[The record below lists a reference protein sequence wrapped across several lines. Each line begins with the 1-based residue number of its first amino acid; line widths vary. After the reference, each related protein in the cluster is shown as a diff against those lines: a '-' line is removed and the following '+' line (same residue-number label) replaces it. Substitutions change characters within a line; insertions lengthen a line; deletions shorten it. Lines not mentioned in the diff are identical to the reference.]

1 MADYYINS
9 DKGKEIANSMKAGEV
24 RDVSDGSTWI
34 KNSDGSFTIWKNG
47 QKMNGQV
54 GASPSA
60 STTPETPVLDAANA
74 ESASR
79 SPLYPSAESVFGQ
92 QQETQTPKPTASE
105 TAKDATKAVTEGL
118 YTIGTELGMSYVN
131 GLKNAGDTRLMS
143 DGYTLKREDDGSYSV
158 SKGDSSAKVY
168 IDNDAVRRDTLL
180 NEAIRSASQ
189 RGGNAYTVGTEKG
202 LDLLQQAK
210 DTGSSVWAPDNTE
223 WSYDR
228 ENGGFYTNLNGVKT
242 PITVD
247 KEAVNRDYARKR
259 SPQKTA
265 TENVAPPE
273 QADGEQYVIG
283 SAQGVYWADTARPG
297 DKLGGRDNSTW
308 ILNGYDDV
316 TVEKDGKTYKAKIDR
331 EAAKRDPQ
339 WAVLTAPPV
348 EEEEASGK
356 KSKKKSSGTSSGSG
370 SSGSLNTYFS
380 VASTGAKKETTQAAS
395 GSTGGD
401 IASLRKK
408 AASAQKDM
416 ADIARQISANKAR
429 GKSSGDLE
437 SKYAEAK
444 SRYDTARAQINAAS
458 AELTLVKQATAP
470 EIKAA
475 AASGQNAR
483 DSYSV
488 QYTDTPSRAQVRQ
501 SYQERQAQAG
511 AQQPEEEPEATVY
524 TEEPTLLEAAIRA
537 PEKAA
542 YYAQRKAERKEADAK
557 RRESEWNYEIPQ
569 QTHEEKTE
577 LTQKIQSRDENVK
590 IANTRKAMEDLSN
603 QIIAMKARG
612 QDTSAL
618 EAQYKGL
625 AVYLNGLEVARN
637 YKKDSGDESSLRAQ
651 KEAKLSESEFSRS
664 PAMVQL
670 YGTYEN
676 YLNSMTAYYAEH
688 KEEWARENRLK
699 RAAENEKAKS
709 RQDAQARSITRIANL
724 GIGGLL
730 EAYYNSEGDEQ
741 KAYREQLAQKGVT
754 GQELNE
760 WRNTVFNSTGRFLGD
775 LGTGLFDGGM
785 QQWQSGVEGALAGVE
800 NTANKAAAW
809 ALYDLSNPLPDGK
822 LKSGMRK
829 IADQLRASDSSHE
842 GNTEILRQ
850 QLAGTMQEAT
860 KNHSGVGKWV
870 IEQMPSM
877 GNMLLNSASA
887 GALGVS
893 SLATLG
899 ATAGGSAYTDARN
912 DGASH
917 EQALAYGLVTGALE
931 AGSEKLFGGNP
942 LYDTDAGIVNK
953 LVAKLTDNPTVI
965 RILDSKGFGLV
976 SEGLEEVITEITEPW
991 AQALIYAGKE
1001 ADFAT
1006 VESVG
1011 NAFLGGVFM
1020 SAVGNIAALP
1030 GQLNSREAQA
1040 EINEAGQSVFRQALQ
1055 TNDPNVQNAVHDVQS
1070 KIATGAPLTVEDIGH
1085 VIDVMAD
1092 SGYEAST
1099 TQTAQDV
1106 APRTTG
1112 DVDITAA
1119 IQATLR
1125 GETLTD
1131 PAQAANQTTQQT
1143 TQPTTES
1150 GTGDVITDGETAQ
1163 RPLTQDE
1170 LLDYAIQAANRGEI
1184 LTSPPQRMSEPSGQN
1199 VKTMNQMGT
1208 NNAYASVE
1216 ENAAARSYTHERV
1229 SNAEQFARANGRV
1242 LTDSDGNVSNY
1253 AGQVQELL
1261 ASERWSNTDRDVAST
1276 LRHEAFQRGDMDSF
1290 YRLSD
1295 RITETNTEAG
1305 RTLQGTQ
1312 KWLEQAHPEQSVVA
1326 AAKKA
1331 FDTNPKAPSGKMA
1344 FIEKTA
1350 REISGFGDNVS
1361 QWAGALKQIAE
1372 ERRMTGVD
1380 MLVRMAEKQGENDPQ
1395 WLKSLVY
1402 NGLYNVAGD
1411 YEKPT
1416 GAVDTVNKGLR
1427 RLKSYVIT
1435 NQLFRVTT
1443 NAANVVSNSISNA
1456 TEAAAAN
1463 TGTAHLA
1470 DAIMGKFTGLRSHGA
1485 FENVLGKEALTT
1497 GKNLAQKSFVEIWL
1511 DTSTEGTDSKFQSSK
1526 GRAVREYK
1534 MTGNHLFSTIDA
1546 VLSTA
1551 LNTTDAFAAGVSQG
1565 AAQAALRRNVQK
1577 GYLTAEQALD
1587 VAEQRGSDTTFHNKT
1602 ALGTTLQRVQAAMN
1616 GGLEYGA
1623 GNIVAGNYLNVPAA
1637 VLMREVS
1644 KMPTI
1649 GTVGALIDM
1658 AAVCID
1664 GKTGKNTIGDL
1675 QAKIT
1680 GEKLTLAQR
1689 QSRAAQQLGRS
1700 LALGTIEVAGY
1711 TALALKGIIRRI
1723 DDDDKDKAAFEA
1735 AGGQQGLYINWSALW
1750 RSVPG
1755 GDSEWQDGDVITNL
1769 GRLEPLTVNMN
1780 FGIDVAEALKT
1791 DAGLRAEDL
1800 KGISISAVQDG
1811 IADLS
1816 MIQNIQGIIN
1826 ALQYKGEDQSAFE
1839 AVGQELLASNVASLT
1854 PGLIQQA
1861 AKAID
1866 PYYRD
1871 LYTGDTS
1878 GQQIYDIWANTIPG
1892 LRQQLPEKLTGFGTP
1907 KEYAGTG
1914 TERAVNAFL
1923 NPYATTTVRPKTG
1936 MESMLQEAE
1945 DVSVY
1950 PNRNPIG
1957 SVSVNGQTVTLT
1969 NKQKRQY
1976 QTVYGQTYRDT
1987 LQALQDSIA
1996 FRQLDRRTKDAAM
2009 KAAESYAGVS
2019 AKNALDIGYKPP
2031 EGYAERAEMDST
2043 ALADALILEAVKSQK
2058 YLSPETQT
2066 AKSAVESQYSS
2077 AAYARQSLDLVESAK
2092 EKAASY
2098 FDHAEQAKYG
2108 GELNEAEQELV
2119 GKDSGDIADYF
2130 MRKAIDGYKNADG
2143 TTGHLSGEN
2152 AVKYNAVAKSF
2163 DTPLFSAVTD
2173 DLLVQAKKKAHA
2185 FYTEV
2190 EKTDFGGVMSADNR
2204 ALNRKFA
2211 KMDND
2216 EIAQYFLS
2224 VAAKEKYK
2232 DTNGN
2237 GTNLDEVATALKSG
2251 DITDSTVF
2259 AFLDSDVVEDY
2270 TRYGKGSSITPEI
2283 LLHAARAKKTV
2294 KQDTDQDGVVVNTSQ
2309 EQFEDW
2315 VNRQS
2320 WTQQQ
2325 KRGVMKVFYPN
2336 TAEKKNYLVESL
2348 NSGKMKYTDAKK
2360 ELTPTLQAGWTHQL
2374 LPTLDA
2380 NANDTTKGALMSH
2393 YIEAAAAYDD
2403 RPNAAERKALNY
2415 SYAWQWFC
2423 DYLNTTNMTREQ
2435 KYQVALIMSGTDS
2448 QKTKDK
2454 IWSRLK

>member
-1 MADYYINS
+1 MADYFINS
-9 DKGKEIANSMKAGEV
+9 DKGRDLANSMGAGEV
-24 RDVSDGSTWI
+24 RDASDGSTWI
-34 KNSDGSFTIWKNG
+34 KNSDGSVTVWKNG
-47 QKMNGQV
+47 VKMTGVV
-54 GASPSA
+54 GE
-60 STTPETPVLDAANA
+60 STPAEPVTPEYTPEQPTSIDTPVLDSTSQTA
-74 ESASR
+74 
-79 SPLYPSAESVFGQ
+79 PSVQ
-92 QQETQTPKPTASE
+92 QDTVQTPTLNERIQTARE
-105 TAKDATKAVTEGL
+105 KAKEATSKVTEGL
-118 YTIGTELGMSYVN
+118 YTIGTELGKSYADQLQNV
-131 GLKNAGDTRLMS
+131 GDTKLLS
-143 DGYTLKREDDGSYSV
+143 DGYTLRRDEDGGYSA
-158 SKGDSSAKVY
+158 SKNGQSVKVR
-168 IDNDAVRRDTLL
+168 IDEDAVRRDSLM
-180 NEAIRSASQ
+180 NEAIRGAFSQ
-189 RGGNAYTVGTEKG
+189 NSPYTVGTEAG
-202 LDLLQQAK
+202 LDLLEQAK
-210 DTGSSVWAPDNTE
+210 STGSTVWAPDNSE
-223 WSYDR
+223 WAYTG
-228 ENGGFYTNLNGVKT
+228 NGFTATKNGQT
-242 PITVD
+242 QAITVD
-247 KEAVNRDYARKR
+247 KDAIRKAA
-259 SPQKTA
+259 QKKA
-265 TENVAPPE
+265 
-273 QADGEQYVIG
+273 QALPDGFDGEYRIG
-283 SAQGVYWADTARPG
+283 SADGVSWVDGNRQPG
-297 DKLGGRDNSTW
+297 EMLGGRDDSLW
-308 ILNGYDDV
+308 IWEGPDNVVVLKGD
-316 TVEKDGKTYKAKIDR
+316 KTYKGVIDR
-331 EAAKRDPQ
+331 EAAARDTQ
-339 WAVLTAPPV
+339 QAAAPV
-348 EEEEASGK
+348 SAGTGSAGGSYSGGSGTYVSSVSNAG
-356 KSKKKSSGTSSGSG
+356 KSAAKSSTAANS
-370 SSGSLNTYFS
+370 TD
-380 VASTGAKKETTQAAS
+380 VATLRKQAA
-395 GSTGGD
+395 T
-401 IASLRKK
+401 
-408 AASAQKDM
+408 AQRDM
-416 ADIARQISANKAR
+416 ADIARQISAGKAR
-429 GKSSGDLE
+429 KKDTSALE
-437 SKYAEAK
+437 AKYAEAK

-458 AELTLVKQATAP
+458 AELTLVKKAAAP

-475 AASGQNAR
+475 AANGQNAR

-488 QYTDTPSRAQVRQ
+488 QYTDTPSRAEVMR
-501 SYQERQAQAG
+501 SYQERK
-511 AQQPEEEPEATVY
+511 EE
-524 TEEPTLLEAAIRA
+524 
-537 PEKAA
+537 
-542 YYAQRKAERKEADAK
+542 
-557 RRESEWNYEIPQ
+557 
-569 QTHEEKTE
+569 
-577 LTQKIQSRDENVK
+577 
-590 IANTRKAMEDLSN
+590 
-603 QIIAMKARG
+603 
-612 QDTSAL
+612 
-618 EAQYKGL
+618 
-625 AVYLNGLEVARN
+625 
-637 YKKDSGDESSLRAQ
+637 AQ
-651 KEAKLSESEFSRS
+651 KEARKNAWQSLPTVADADRFTINE
-664 PAMVQL
+664 
-670 YGTYEN
+670 
-676 YLNSMTAYYAEH
+676 
-688 KEEWARENRLK
+688 
-699 RAAENEKAKS
+699 AA
-709 RQDAQARSITRIANL
+709 DAQTRGAEQQFFASARRELQQNAWRSLPTVRDSERFSIPSQTDSLMQQAIAQRQSAAQPQTDK
-724 GIGGLL
+724 GIGGKLFTML
-730 EAYYNSEGDEQ
+730 GAG
-741 KAYREQLAQKGVT
+741 L
-754 GQELNE
+754 GQ
-760 WRNTVFNSTGRFLGD
+760 FNASI
-775 LGTGLFDGGM
+775 
-785 QQWQSGVEGALAGVE
+785 
-800 NTANKAAAW
+800 ANFADAAA
-809 ALYDLSNPLPDGK
+809 
-822 LKSGMRK
+822 
-829 IADQLRASDSSHE
+829 
-842 GNTEILRQ
+842 T
-850 QLAGTMQEAT
+850 
-860 KNHSGVGKWV
+860 
-870 IEQMPSM
+870 
-877 GNMLLNSASA
+877 
-887 GALGVS
+887 
-893 SLATLG
+893 
-899 ATAGGSAYTDARN
+899 
-912 DGASH
+912 
-917 EQALAYGLVTGALE
+917 
-931 AGSEKLFGGNP
+931 
-942 LYDTDAGIVNK
+942 
-953 LVAKLTDNPTVI
+953 TV
-965 RILDSKGFGLV
+965 
-976 SEGLEEVITEITEPW
+976 E
-991 AQALIYAGKE
+991 
-1001 ADFAT
+1001 T
-1006 VESVG
+1006 VESYLNGGFTKDGKFVKG
-1011 NAFLGGVFM
+1011 DSAFTSSLLQPIHAWAKYTQRTSDSLNERSAANWSDTKAGGV
-1020 SAVGNIAALP
+1020 ANTIGTGVIAALP
-1030 GQLNSREAQA
+1030 QAALALLTLGTSSAGTLTQASSGLAGSIETVMRRISSDPSYWLSFMQETGGNFAEAKGAGATDEQAILASTIAGLANAAIEVGGGLENNDWMNDGTLSALSKAKNLIKGAVEEGGEELIQNPISRAMQKLVYDGDREWLSLDNTAQGRDAVFNPYQSA
-1040 EINEAGQSVFRQALQ
+1040 EEF
-1055 TNDPNVQNAVHDVQS
+1055 
-1070 KIATGAPLTVEDIGH
+1070 ATGAAVGGILGAGNFALNRALGSRSQNQARNTQLTQDEMLD
-1085 VIDVMAD
+1085 
-1092 SGYEAST
+1092 AS
-1099 TQTAQDV
+1099 
-1106 APRTTG
+1106 
-1112 DVDITAA
+1112 
-1119 IQATLR
+1119 IQAALR

-1131 PAQAANQTTQQT
+1131 PAQAENQNTQQT
-1143 TQPTTES
+1143 TQPAQERGAEGVITGGES
-1150 GTGDVITDGETAQ
+1150 GPRSGVSNQSVRSERSAVDQAVLAALTG
-1163 RPLTQDE
+1163 QD
-1170 LLDYAIQAANRGEI
+1170 IR
-1184 LTSPPQRMSEPSGQN
+1184 T
-1199 VKTMNQMGT
+1199 VNQMGT
-1208 NNAYASVE
+1208 NNAYASAE
-1216 ENAAARSYTHERV
+1216 ENAAARPYTHERV
-1229 SNAEQFARANGRV
+1229 SNAEQFARANGRI
-1242 LTDSDGNVSNY
+1242 LTDADGNVSNY

-1261 ASERWSNTDRDVAST
+1261 AADHWNNTDRDVAAT

-1331 FDTNPKAPSGKMA
+1331 LDTNPKAPSGKMA

-1361 QWAGALKQIAE
+1361 QWAGALRQIAE

-1380 MLVRMAEKQGENDPQ
+1380 MLVRIAEKQGANDPR

-1435 NQLFRVTT
+1435 NQLFRITT

-1511 DTSTEGTDSKFQSSK
+1511 DTSTEATDSKFQSSR
-1526 GRAVREYK
+1526 GRSVREYK
-1534 MTGNHLFSTIDA
+1534 MTGNQLFSTIDA

-1551 LNTTDAFAAGVSQG
+1551 LNTTDAFATGVSQG
-1565 AAQAALRRNVQK
+1565 AAQTALRRNVQK

-1587 VAEQRGSDTTFHNKT
+1587 VAKQRGSDTTFHNKT

-1616 GGLEYGA
+1616 CGLEYGA

-1700 LALGTIEVAGY
+1700 LALGTMEVAGY
-1711 TALALKGIIRRI
+1711 AALALKGIIRRV

-1791 DAGLRAEDL
+1791 DEGLRAEDL

-1914 TERAVNAFL
+1914 TEQAVNALL

-1969 NKQKRQY
+1969 NEQKRQY

-1987 LQALQDSIA
+1987 LQALQGSIA
-1996 FRQLDRRTKDAAM
+1996 FRQLDRQAKDAAM
-2009 KAAESYAGVS
+2009 KAAESYAGTA
-2019 AKNALDIGYKPP
+2019 AKTALDIGYKPP
-2031 EGYAERAEMDST
+2031 EDYAARIGMDGA
-2043 ALADALILEAVKSQK
+2043 ALANALILEAVKAQH
-2058 YLSPETQT
+2058 YLSGDTKKQL
-2066 AKSAVESQYSS
+2066 SGVEGVYGST
-2077 AAYARQSLDLVESAK
+2077 AYARQSLDVVNAAK
-2092 EKAASY
+2092 EKATAY
-2098 FDHAEQAKYG
+2098 FEHVEQAKYG
-2108 GELNEAEQELV
+2108 GELTEAEQELV
-2119 GKDSGDIADYF
+2119 GKDSEYIADYF
-2130 MRKAIDGYKNADG
+2130 MRKAIDSYKNTDG
-2143 TTGHLSGEN
+2143 TSGHLSGDN
-2152 AVKYNAVAKSF
+2152 AVKYAAVAKKLDGPTF
-2163 DTPLFSAVTD
+2163 AGVGIFGDILTE
-2173 DLLVQAKKKAHA
+2173 AKKKAHS

-2190 EKTDFGGVMSADNR
+2190 EKTGFGGIMSADNR

-2211 KMDND
+2211 KMSDD
-2216 EIAQYFLS
+2216 EIAQHFLS
-2224 VAAKEKYK
+2224 IAAKESFK

-2237 GTNLDEVATALKSG
+2237 GTNLDEAAAALKSG
-2251 DITDSTVF
+2251 KINDPVVF
-2259 AFLDSDVVEDY
+2259 ALLDTDTIEDY
-2270 TRYGKGSSITPEI
+2270 NRYGKGSSITTEI
-2283 LLHAARAKKTV
+2283 LLQAARAKKTV
-2294 KQDTDQDGVVVNTSQ
+2294 KQDTDQDSVVVNTSQ

-2325 KRGVMKVFYPN
+2325 KQDVMKVFYPN

-2423 DYLNTTNMTREQ
+2423 DYLNTTDMTREQ
-2435 KYQVALIMSGTDS
+2435 KYQIALILSGTDS
-2448 QKTKDK
+2448 QRTKDK
-2454 IWSRLK
+2454 IWSRLR

>member
-1 MADYYINS
+1 MADYFINS
-9 DKGKEIANSMKAGEV
+9 DKGRDLANSMGAGEV
-24 RDVSDGSTWI
+24 RDASDGSTWI
-34 KNSDGSFTIWKNG
+34 KNSDGSVTVWKNG
-47 QKMNGQV
+47 VKMTGVV
-54 GASPSA
+54 GE
-60 STTPETPVLDAANA
+60 STPAEPVTPEYTPEQPTSIDTPVLDSTSQTA
-74 ESASR
+74 
-79 SPLYPSAESVFGQ
+79 PSVQ
-92 QQETQTPKPTASE
+92 QDTVQTPTLNERIQTARE
-105 TAKDATKAVTEGL
+105 KAKEATSKVTEGL
-118 YTIGTELGMSYVN
+118 YTIGTELGKSYADQ
-131 GLKNAGDTRLMS
+131 LQNAGDTKLLS
-143 DGYTLKREDDGSYSV
+143 DGYTLRRDEDGGYSA
-158 SKGDSSAKVY
+158 SKNGQSVKVR
-168 IDNDAVRRDTLL
+168 IDEDAVRRDSLM
-180 NEAIRSASQ
+180 NEAIRGAFSQ
-189 RGGNAYTVGTEKG
+189 NSPYTVGTEAG
-202 LDLLQQAK
+202 LDLLEQAK
-210 DTGSSVWAPDNTE
+210 STGSTVWAPDNSE
-223 WSYDR
+223 WAYTG
-228 ENGGFYTNLNGVKT
+228 NGFTATKNGQT
-242 PITVD
+242 QAITVD
-247 KEAVNRDYARKR
+247 KDAIRKAA
-259 SPQKTA
+259 QKKA
-265 TENVAPPE
+265 
-273 QADGEQYVIG
+273 QALPDGFDGEYRIG
-283 SAQGVYWADTARPG
+283 SADGVSWVDGNRQPG
-297 DKLGGRDNSTW
+297 EMLGGRDDSLW
-308 ILNGYDDV
+308 IWEGPDNVVVLKGD
-316 TVEKDGKTYKAKIDR
+316 KTYKGVIDR
-331 EAAKRDPQ
+331 EAAARDTQ
-339 WAVLTAPPV
+339 QAAAPV
-348 EEEEASGK
+348 SAGTGSAGGSYSGGSGTYVSSVSNAG
-356 KSKKKSSGTSSGSG
+356 KSAAKSSTAANS
-370 SSGSLNTYFS
+370 TD
-380 VASTGAKKETTQAAS
+380 VATLRKQAA
-395 GSTGGD
+395 T
-401 IASLRKK
+401 
-408 AASAQKDM
+408 AQRDM
-416 ADIARQISANKAR
+416 ADIARQISAGKAR
-429 GKSSGDLE
+429 KKDTSALE
-437 SKYAEAK
+437 AKYAEAK

-458 AELTLVKQATAP
+458 AELTLVKKATAP

-475 AASGQNAR
+475 AANGQNAR

-488 QYTDTPSRAQVRQ
+488 QYTDTPSRAEVMR
-501 SYQERQAQAG
+501 SYQERK
-511 AQQPEEEPEATVY
+511 EE
-524 TEEPTLLEAAIRA
+524 
-537 PEKAA
+537 
-542 YYAQRKAERKEADAK
+542 
-557 RRESEWNYEIPQ
+557 
-569 QTHEEKTE
+569 
-577 LTQKIQSRDENVK
+577 
-590 IANTRKAMEDLSN
+590 
-603 QIIAMKARG
+603 
-612 QDTSAL
+612 
-618 EAQYKGL
+618 
-625 AVYLNGLEVARN
+625 
-637 YKKDSGDESSLRAQ
+637 AQ
-651 KEAKLSESEFSRS
+651 KEA
-664 PAMVQL
+664 
-670 YGTYEN
+670 
-676 YLNSMTAYYAEH
+676 
-688 KEEWARENRLK
+688 RENAWKSLPTVADADRFTINE
-699 RAAENEKAKS
+699 AA
-709 RQDAQARSITRIANL
+709 DAQTRGAEQQFFASARRELQQNAWRSLPTVRDSERFSIPSQTDSLMQQAIAQRQSAAQPQTDK
-724 GIGGLL
+724 GIGGKLFTML
-730 EAYYNSEGDEQ
+730 GAG
-741 KAYREQLAQKGVT
+741 L
-754 GQELNE
+754 GQ
-760 WRNTVFNSTGRFLGD
+760 FNASI
-775 LGTGLFDGGM
+775 
-785 QQWQSGVEGALAGVE
+785 
-800 NTANKAAAW
+800 ANFADAAA
-809 ALYDLSNPLPDGK
+809 
-822 LKSGMRK
+822 
-829 IADQLRASDSSHE
+829 
-842 GNTEILRQ
+842 T
-850 QLAGTMQEAT
+850 
-860 KNHSGVGKWV
+860 
-870 IEQMPSM
+870 
-877 GNMLLNSASA
+877 
-887 GALGVS
+887 
-893 SLATLG
+893 
-899 ATAGGSAYTDARN
+899 
-912 DGASH
+912 
-917 EQALAYGLVTGALE
+917 
-931 AGSEKLFGGNP
+931 
-942 LYDTDAGIVNK
+942 
-953 LVAKLTDNPTVI
+953 TV
-965 RILDSKGFGLV
+965 
-976 SEGLEEVITEITEPW
+976 E
-991 AQALIYAGKE
+991 
-1001 ADFAT
+1001 T
-1006 VESVG
+1006 VESYLNGGFTKDGKFVKG
-1011 NAFLGGVFM
+1011 DSAFTSSLLQPIHNWAKYTQRTSDSLNERSAANWSDTKAGSVANTIGTGV
-1020 SAVGNIAALP
+1020 IAALP
-1030 GQLNSREAQA
+1030 QAALALLTLGTSSAGTLTQASSGLAGSIETVMRRISSDPSYWLSFMQETGGNFAEAKGAGATDEQAILASTIAGLANAAIEVGGGLENNDWMNDGTLSALSKAKNLIKGAIEEGGEELIQNPISRAMQKLVYDGDREWLSLDNTAQGRDAVFNPYQSA
-1040 EINEAGQSVFRQALQ
+1040 EEF
-1055 TNDPNVQNAVHDVQS
+1055 
-1070 KIATGAPLTVEDIGH
+1070 ATGAAVGGILGAGNFALNRALGSRSQNQARNTQLTQDEMLD
-1085 VIDVMAD
+1085 
-1092 SGYEAST
+1092 AS
-1099 TQTAQDV
+1099 
-1106 APRTTG
+1106 
-1112 DVDITAA
+1112 
-1119 IQATLR
+1119 IQAALR

-1131 PAQAANQTTQQT
+1131 PAQAENQNTQQT
-1143 TQPTTES
+1143 TQPAQERGAEGVITGGES
-1150 GTGDVITDGETAQ
+1150 GPRSGVSNQSVRSERSAVDQAVLAALTG
-1163 RPLTQDE
+1163 QD
-1170 LLDYAIQAANRGEI
+1170 IR
-1184 LTSPPQRMSEPSGQN
+1184 T
-1199 VKTMNQMGT
+1199 VNQMGT
-1208 NNAYASVE
+1208 NNAYASAE
-1216 ENAAARSYTHERV
+1216 ENAAARPYTHERV
-1229 SNAEQFARANGRV
+1229 SNAEQFARANGRI
-1242 LTDSDGNVSNY
+1242 LTDADGNVSNY

-1261 ASERWSNTDRDVAST
+1261 AADHWNNTDRDVAAT

-1331 FDTNPKAPSGKMA
+1331 LDTNPKAPSGKMA

-1361 QWAGALKQIAE
+1361 QWAGALRQIAE

-1380 MLVRMAEKQGENDPQ
+1380 MLVRIAEKQGANDPR

-1435 NQLFRVTT
+1435 NQLFRITT

-1534 MTGNHLFSTIDA
+1534 MTGNQLFSTIDA

-1551 LNTTDAFAAGVSQG
+1551 LNTTDAFATGVSQG
-1565 AAQAALRRNVQK
+1565 AAQTALRRNVQK

-1587 VAEQRGSDTTFHNKT
+1587 VAKQRGSDTTFHNKT

-1616 GGLEYGA
+1616 CGLEYGA

-1700 LALGTIEVAGY
+1700 LALGTMEVAGY
-1711 TALALKGIIRRI
+1711 AALALKGIIRRV

-1791 DAGLRAEDL
+1791 DEGLRAEDL

-1914 TERAVNAFL
+1914 TEQAVNALL

-1969 NKQKRQY
+1969 NEQKRQY

-1987 LQALQDSIA
+1987 LQALQGSIA
-1996 FRQLDRRTKDAAM
+1996 FRQLDRQAKDAAM
-2009 KAAESYAGVS
+2009 KAAESYAGTA
-2019 AKNALDIGYKPP
+2019 AKTALDIGYKPP
-2031 EGYAERAEMDST
+2031 EDYAARIGMDGA
-2043 ALADALILEAVKSQK
+2043 ALANALILEAVKAQH
-2058 YLSPETQT
+2058 YLSGDTKKQL
-2066 AKSAVESQYSS
+2066 SGVEGVYGST
-2077 AAYARQSLDLVESAK
+2077 AYARQSLDVVNAAK
-2092 EKAASY
+2092 EKATAY
-2098 FDHAEQAKYG
+2098 FEHVEQAKYG
-2108 GELNEAEQELV
+2108 GELTEAEQELV
-2119 GKDSGDIADYF
+2119 GKDSEYIADYF
-2130 MRKAIDGYKNADG
+2130 MRKAIDSYKNTDG
-2143 TTGHLSGEN
+2143 TSGHLSGDN
-2152 AVKYNAVAKSF
+2152 AVKYAAVAKKLDGPTF
-2163 DTPLFSAVTD
+2163 AGVGIFGDILTE
-2173 DLLVQAKKKAHA
+2173 AKKKAHS

-2190 EKTDFGGVMSADNR
+2190 EKTGFGGIMSADNR

-2211 KMDND
+2211 KMSDD
-2216 EIAQYFLS
+2216 EIAQHFLS
-2224 VAAKEKYK
+2224 IAAKESFK

-2237 GTNLDEVATALKSG
+2237 GTNLDEAEAALKSG
-2251 DITDSTVF
+2251 KINDPVVF
-2259 AFLDSDVVEDY
+2259 ALLDTDTIEDY
-2270 TRYGKGSSITPEI
+2270 NRYGKGSSITTEI
-2283 LLHAARAKKTV
+2283 LLQAARAKKTV
-2294 KQDTDQDGVVVNTSQ
+2294 KQDTDQDSVVVNTSQ

-2325 KRGVMKVFYPN
+2325 KQDVMKVFYPN

-2423 DYLNTTNMTREQ
+2423 DYLNTTDMTREQ
-2435 KYQVALIMSGTDS
+2435 KYQIALILSGTDS
-2448 QKTKDK
+2448 QRTKDK
-2454 IWSRLK
+2454 IWSRLR

>member
-1 MADYYINS
+1 MADYFINS
-9 DKGKEIANSMKAGEV
+9 DKGRDLANSMGAGEV
-24 RDVSDGSTWI
+24 RDASDGSTWI
-34 KNSDGSFTIWKNG
+34 KNSDGSVTVWKNG
-47 QKMNGQV
+47 VKMTGVV
-54 GASPSA
+54 GE
-60 STTPETPVLDAANA
+60 STPAEPVTPEYTPEQLTSIDTPVLDSTSQTA
-74 ESASR
+74 
-79 SPLYPSAESVFGQ
+79 PSVQ
-92 QQETQTPKPTASE
+92 QDTVQTPTLNERIQTARE
-105 TAKDATKAVTEGL
+105 KAKEATSKVTEGL
-118 YTIGTELGMSYVN
+118 YTIGTELGKSYADQ
-131 GLKNAGDTRLMS
+131 LQNAGDTKLLS
-143 DGYTLKREDDGSYSV
+143 DGYTLRRDEDGGYSA
-158 SKGDSSAKVY
+158 SKNGQSVKVR
-168 IDNDAVRRDTLL
+168 IDEDAVRRDSLM
-180 NEAIRSASQ
+180 NEAIRGAFSQ
-189 RGGNAYTVGTEKG
+189 NSPYTVGTEAG
-202 LDLLQQAK
+202 LDLLEQAK
-210 DTGSSVWAPDNTE
+210 STGSTVWAPDNSE
-223 WSYDR
+223 WAYTG
-228 ENGGFYTNLNGVKT
+228 NGFTATKNGQT
-242 PITVD
+242 QAITVD
-247 KEAVNRDYARKR
+247 KDAIRKAA
-259 SPQKTA
+259 QKKA
-265 TENVAPPE
+265 
-273 QADGEQYVIG
+273 QALPDGFDGEYRIG
-283 SAQGVYWADTARPG
+283 SADGVSWVDGNRQPG
-297 DKLGGRDNSTW
+297 EMLGGRDDSLW
-308 ILNGYDDV
+308 IWEGPDNVVVLKGD
-316 TVEKDGKTYKAKIDR
+316 KTYKGVIDR
-331 EAAKRDPQ
+331 EAAARDTQ
-339 WAVLTAPPV
+339 QAAAPV
-348 EEEEASGK
+348 SAGTGSAGGSYSGGSGTYVSSVSNAG
-356 KSKKKSSGTSSGSG
+356 KSAAKSSTAANS
-370 SSGSLNTYFS
+370 TD
-380 VASTGAKKETTQAAS
+380 VATLRKQAA
-395 GSTGGD
+395 T
-401 IASLRKK
+401 
-408 AASAQKDM
+408 AQRDM
-416 ADIARQISANKAR
+416 ADIARQISAGKAR
-429 GKSSGDLE
+429 KKDTSALE
-437 SKYAEAK
+437 AKYAEAK

-458 AELTLVKQATAP
+458 AELTLVKKATAP

-475 AASGQNAR
+475 AANGQNAR

-488 QYTDTPSRAQVRQ
+488 QYTDTPSRAEVMR
-501 SYQERQAQAG
+501 SYQERK
-511 AQQPEEEPEATVY
+511 EE
-524 TEEPTLLEAAIRA
+524 
-537 PEKAA
+537 
-542 YYAQRKAERKEADAK
+542 
-557 RRESEWNYEIPQ
+557 
-569 QTHEEKTE
+569 
-577 LTQKIQSRDENVK
+577 
-590 IANTRKAMEDLSN
+590 
-603 QIIAMKARG
+603 
-612 QDTSAL
+612 
-618 EAQYKGL
+618 
-625 AVYLNGLEVARN
+625 
-637 YKKDSGDESSLRAQ
+637 AQ
-651 KEAKLSESEFSRS
+651 KEA
-664 PAMVQL
+664 
-670 YGTYEN
+670 
-676 YLNSMTAYYAEH
+676 
-688 KEEWARENRLK
+688 RENAWKSLPTVADADRFTINE
-699 RAAENEKAKS
+699 AA
-709 RQDAQARSITRIANL
+709 DAQTRGAEQQFFASARRELQQNAWRSLPTVRDSERFSIPSQTDSLMQQAIAQRQSAAQPQTDK
-724 GIGGLL
+724 GIGGKLFTML
-730 EAYYNSEGDEQ
+730 GAG
-741 KAYREQLAQKGVT
+741 L
-754 GQELNE
+754 GQ
-760 WRNTVFNSTGRFLGD
+760 FNASI
-775 LGTGLFDGGM
+775 
-785 QQWQSGVEGALAGVE
+785 
-800 NTANKAAAW
+800 ANFADAAA
-809 ALYDLSNPLPDGK
+809 
-822 LKSGMRK
+822 
-829 IADQLRASDSSHE
+829 
-842 GNTEILRQ
+842 T
-850 QLAGTMQEAT
+850 
-860 KNHSGVGKWV
+860 
-870 IEQMPSM
+870 
-877 GNMLLNSASA
+877 
-887 GALGVS
+887 
-893 SLATLG
+893 
-899 ATAGGSAYTDARN
+899 
-912 DGASH
+912 
-917 EQALAYGLVTGALE
+917 
-931 AGSEKLFGGNP
+931 
-942 LYDTDAGIVNK
+942 
-953 LVAKLTDNPTVI
+953 TV
-965 RILDSKGFGLV
+965 
-976 SEGLEEVITEITEPW
+976 E
-991 AQALIYAGKE
+991 
-1001 ADFAT
+1001 T
-1006 VESVG
+1006 VESYLNGGFTKDGKFVKG
-1011 NAFLGGVFM
+1011 DSAFTSSLLQPIHNWAKYTQRTSDSLNERSAANWSDTKAGSVANTIGTGV
-1020 SAVGNIAALP
+1020 IAALP
-1030 GQLNSREAQA
+1030 QAALALLTLGTSSAGTLTQASSGLAGSIETVMRRISSDPSYWLSFMQETGGNFAEAKGAGATDEQAILASTIAGLANAAIEVGGGLENNDWMNDGTLSALSKAKNLIKGAIEEGGEELIQNPISRAMQKLVYDGDREWLSLDNTAQGRDAVFNPYQSA
-1040 EINEAGQSVFRQALQ
+1040 EEF
-1055 TNDPNVQNAVHDVQS
+1055 
-1070 KIATGAPLTVEDIGH
+1070 ATGAAVGGILGAGNFALNRALGSRSQNQARNTQLTQDEMLD
-1085 VIDVMAD
+1085 
-1092 SGYEAST
+1092 AS
-1099 TQTAQDV
+1099 
-1106 APRTTG
+1106 
-1112 DVDITAA
+1112 
-1119 IQATLR
+1119 IQAALR

-1131 PAQAANQTTQQT
+1131 PAQAENQNTQQT
-1143 TQPTTES
+1143 TQPAQERGAEGVITGGES
-1150 GTGDVITDGETAQ
+1150 GPRSGVSNQSVRSERSAVDQAVLAALTG
-1163 RPLTQDE
+1163 QD
-1170 LLDYAIQAANRGEI
+1170 IR
-1184 LTSPPQRMSEPSGQN
+1184 T
-1199 VKTMNQMGT
+1199 VNQMGT
-1208 NNAYASVE
+1208 NNAYASAE
-1216 ENAAARSYTHERV
+1216 ENAAARPYTHERV
-1229 SNAEQFARANGRV
+1229 SNAEQFARANGRI
-1242 LTDSDGNVSNY
+1242 LTDADGNVSNY

-1261 ASERWSNTDRDVAST
+1261 AADHWNNTDRDVAAT

-1331 FDTNPKAPSGKMA
+1331 LDTNPKAPSGKMA

-1361 QWAGALKQIAE
+1361 QWAGALRQIAE

-1380 MLVRMAEKQGENDPQ
+1380 MLVRIAEKQGANDPR

-1435 NQLFRVTT
+1435 NQLFRITT

-1534 MTGNHLFSTIDA
+1534 MTGNQLFSTIDA

-1551 LNTTDAFAAGVSQG
+1551 LNTTDAFATGVSQG
-1565 AAQAALRRNVQK
+1565 AAQTALRRNVQK

-1587 VAEQRGSDTTFHNKT
+1587 VAKQRGSDTTFHNKT

-1616 GGLEYGA
+1616 CGLEYGA

-1700 LALGTIEVAGY
+1700 LALGTMEVAGY
-1711 TALALKGIIRRI
+1711 AALALKGIIRRV

-1791 DAGLRAEDL
+1791 DEGLRAEDL

-1914 TERAVNAFL
+1914 TEQAVNALL

-1969 NKQKRQY
+1969 NEQKRQY

-1987 LQALQDSIA
+1987 LQALQGSIA
-1996 FRQLDRRTKDAAM
+1996 FRQLDRQAKDAAM
-2009 KAAESYAGVS
+2009 KAAESYAGTA
-2019 AKNALDIGYKPP
+2019 AKTALDIGYKPP
-2031 EGYAERAEMDST
+2031 EDYAARIGMDGA
-2043 ALADALILEAVKSQK
+2043 ALANALILEAVKAQH
-2058 YLSPETQT
+2058 YLSGDTKKQL
-2066 AKSAVESQYSS
+2066 SGVEGVYGST
-2077 AAYARQSLDLVESAK
+2077 AYARQSLDVVNAAK
-2092 EKAASY
+2092 EKATAY
-2098 FDHAEQAKYG
+2098 FEHVEQAKYG
-2108 GELNEAEQELV
+2108 GELTEAEQELV
-2119 GKDSGDIADYF
+2119 GKDSEYIADYF
-2130 MRKAIDGYKNADG
+2130 MRKAIDSYKNTDG
-2143 TTGHLSGEN
+2143 TSGHLSGDN
-2152 AVKYNAVAKSF
+2152 AVKYAAVAKKLDGPTF
-2163 DTPLFSAVTD
+2163 AGVGIFGDILTE
-2173 DLLVQAKKKAHA
+2173 AKKKAHS

-2190 EKTDFGGVMSADNR
+2190 EKTGFGGIMSADNR

-2211 KMDND
+2211 KMSDD
-2216 EIAQYFLS
+2216 EIAQHFLS
-2224 VAAKEKYK
+2224 IAAKESFK

-2237 GTNLDEVATALKSG
+2237 GTNLDEAAAALKSG
-2251 DITDSTVF
+2251 KINDPVVF
-2259 AFLDSDVVEDY
+2259 ALLDTDTIEDY
-2270 TRYGKGSSITPEI
+2270 NRYGKGSSITTEI
-2283 LLHAARAKKTV
+2283 LLQAARAKKTV
-2294 KQDTDQDGVVVNTSQ
+2294 KQDTDQDSVVVNTSQ

-2325 KRGVMKVFYPN
+2325 KQDVMKVFYPN

-2423 DYLNTTNMTREQ
+2423 DYLNTTDMTREQ
-2435 KYQVALIMSGTDS
+2435 KYQIALILSGTDS
-2448 QKTKDK
+2448 QRTKDK
-2454 IWSRLK
+2454 IWSRLR

>member
-1 MADYYINS
+1 MADYFINS
-9 DKGKEIANSMKAGEV
+9 DKGKELANRLQAGDMAEA
-24 RDVSDGSTWI
+24 SDGSLW
-34 KNSDGSFTIWKNG
+34 KKEADGSITVTKNG
-47 QKMNGQV
+47 QTMTGRV
-54 GASPSA
+54 GESSP
-60 STTPETPVLDAANA
+60 TEPVTPEYTPEQPASIDTPVLNSTDKTAPAM
-74 ESASR
+74 
-79 SPLYPSAESVFGQ
+79 
-92 QQETQTPKPTASE
+92 QQETVQTPTLNERIQTARE
-105 TAKDATKAVTEGL
+105 KAKEATSKVTEGL
-118 YTIGTELGMSYVN
+118 YTIGTELGKSYADQLQNV
-131 GLKNAGDTRLMS
+131 GDTKLLS
-143 DGYTLKREDDGSYSV
+143 DGYTLRRDEDGGYSA
-158 SKGDSSAKVY
+158 SKNGQSVKVR
-168 IDNDAVRRDTLL
+168 IDEDAVRRDLL
-180 NEAIRSASQ
+180 MNEAIRGAFEQSSP
-189 RGGNAYTVGTEKG
+189 YTVGTEAG
-202 LDLLQQAK
+202 LDLLEQAK
-210 DTGSSVWAPDNTE
+210 STGSTVWAPDNSE
-223 WSYDR
+223 WAYTG
-228 ENGGFYTNLNGVKT
+228 NGFTATKNGQT
-242 PITVD
+242 QAITVD
-247 KEAVNRDYARKR
+247 KDAIRKAA
-259 SPQKTA
+259 QKKAQETG
-265 TENVAPPE
+265 
-273 QADGEQYVIG
+273 QALPDGFDGEYRIG
-283 SAQGVYWADTARPG
+283 SAEGVSWADGNHQPG
-297 DKLGGRDNSTW
+297 DMLGGRDDSLW
-308 ILNGYDDV
+308 IWEGPDNVVVLKGD
-316 TVEKDGKTYKAKIDR
+316 KTYKGVIDR
-331 EAAKRDPQ
+331 EAAARDTQ
-339 WAVLTAPPV
+339 QAAAPV
-348 EEEEASGK
+348 SAGTGSAGGSYSGGSGTYVSSVSNAG
-356 KSKKKSSGTSSGSG
+356 KSAAKSSTAANS
-370 SSGSLNTYFS
+370 TD
-380 VASTGAKKETTQAAS
+380 VATLRKQAA
-395 GSTGGD
+395 T
-401 IASLRKK
+401 
-408 AASAQKDM
+408 AQRDM
-416 ADIARQISANKAR
+416 ADIARQISAGKAR
-429 GKSSGDLE
+429 KKDTSALE
-437 SKYAEAK
+437 AKYAEAK

-458 AELTLVKQATAP
+458 AELTLVKKAAAP

-475 AASGQNAR
+475 AANGQNAR

-488 QYTDTPSRAQVRQ
+488 QYTDTPSRAEVMR
-501 SYQERQAQAG
+501 SYQERK
-511 AQQPEEEPEATVY
+511 EE
-524 TEEPTLLEAAIRA
+524 
-537 PEKAA
+537 
-542 YYAQRKAERKEADAK
+542 
-557 RRESEWNYEIPQ
+557 
-569 QTHEEKTE
+569 
-577 LTQKIQSRDENVK
+577 
-590 IANTRKAMEDLSN
+590 
-603 QIIAMKARG
+603 
-612 QDTSAL
+612 
-618 EAQYKGL
+618 
-625 AVYLNGLEVARN
+625 
-637 YKKDSGDESSLRAQ
+637 AQ
-651 KEAKLSESEFSRS
+651 KEARKNAWQSLPTVADADRFTINE
-664 PAMVQL
+664 
-670 YGTYEN
+670 
-676 YLNSMTAYYAEH
+676 
-688 KEEWARENRLK
+688 
-699 RAAENEKAKS
+699 AA
-709 RQDAQARSITRIANL
+709 DAQTRGAEQQFFASARRELQQNAWRSLPTVRDSERFSIPSQTDSLMQQAIAQRQSAAQPQTDK
-724 GIGGLL
+724 GIGGKLFTML
-730 EAYYNSEGDEQ
+730 GAG
-741 KAYREQLAQKGVT
+741 L
-754 GQELNE
+754 GQ
-760 WRNTVFNSTGRFLGD
+760 FNASI
-775 LGTGLFDGGM
+775 
-785 QQWQSGVEGALAGVE
+785 
-800 NTANKAAAW
+800 ANFADAAA
-809 ALYDLSNPLPDGK
+809 
-822 LKSGMRK
+822 
-829 IADQLRASDSSHE
+829 
-842 GNTEILRQ
+842 T
-850 QLAGTMQEAT
+850 
-860 KNHSGVGKWV
+860 
-870 IEQMPSM
+870 
-877 GNMLLNSASA
+877 
-887 GALGVS
+887 
-893 SLATLG
+893 
-899 ATAGGSAYTDARN
+899 
-912 DGASH
+912 
-917 EQALAYGLVTGALE
+917 
-931 AGSEKLFGGNP
+931 
-942 LYDTDAGIVNK
+942 
-953 LVAKLTDNPTVI
+953 TV
-965 RILDSKGFGLV
+965 
-976 SEGLEEVITEITEPW
+976 E
-991 AQALIYAGKE
+991 
-1001 ADFAT
+1001 T
-1006 VESVG
+1006 VESYLNGGFTKDGKFVKG
-1011 NAFLGGVFM
+1011 DSAFTSSLLQPIHAWAKYTQRTSDSLNERSAANWSDTKAGGV
-1020 SAVGNIAALP
+1020 ANTIGTGVIAALP
-1030 GQLNSREAQA
+1030 QAALALLTLGTSSAGTLTQASSGLAGSIETVMRRISSDPSYWLSFMQETGGNFAEAKGAGATDEQAILASTIAGLANAAIEVGGGLENNDWMNDGTLSALSKAKNLIKGAVEEGGEELIQNPISRAMQKLVYDGDREWLSLDNTAQGRDAVFNPYQSA
-1040 EINEAGQSVFRQALQ
+1040 EEF
-1055 TNDPNVQNAVHDVQS
+1055 
-1070 KIATGAPLTVEDIGH
+1070 ATGAAVGGILGAGNFALNRALGSRSQNQARNTQLTQDEMLD
-1085 VIDVMAD
+1085 
-1092 SGYEAST
+1092 AS
-1099 TQTAQDV
+1099 
-1106 APRTTG
+1106 
-1112 DVDITAA
+1112 
-1119 IQATLR
+1119 IQAALR

-1131 PAQAANQTTQQT
+1131 PAQAENQNTQQT
-1143 TQPTTES
+1143 TQPAQERGAEGVITGGES
-1150 GTGDVITDGETAQ
+1150 GPRSGVSNQSVRSERSAVDQAVLAALTG
-1163 RPLTQDE
+1163 QD
-1170 LLDYAIQAANRGEI
+1170 IR
-1184 LTSPPQRMSEPSGQN
+1184 T
-1199 VKTMNQMGT
+1199 VNQMGT
-1208 NNAYASVE
+1208 NNAYASAE
-1216 ENAAARSYTHERV
+1216 ENAAARPYTHERV
-1229 SNAEQFARANGRV
+1229 SNAEQFARANGRI
-1242 LTDSDGNVSNY
+1242 LTDADGNVSNY

-1261 ASERWSNTDRDVAST
+1261 AADHWNNTDRDVAAT

-1331 FDTNPKAPSGKMA
+1331 LDTNPKAPSGKMA

-1361 QWAGALKQIAE
+1361 QWAGALRQIAE

-1380 MLVRMAEKQGENDPQ
+1380 MLVRIAEKQGANDPR

-1435 NQLFRVTT
+1435 NQLFRITT

-1511 DTSTEGTDSKFQSSK
+1511 DTSTEATDSKFQSSR
-1526 GRAVREYK
+1526 GRSVREYK
-1534 MTGNHLFSTIDA
+1534 MTGNQLFSTIDA

-1551 LNTTDAFAAGVSQG
+1551 LNTTDAFATGVSQG
-1565 AAQAALRRNVQK
+1565 AAQTALRRNVQK

-1587 VAEQRGSDTTFHNKT
+1587 VAKQRGSDTTFHNKT

-1616 GGLEYGA
+1616 CGLEYGA

-1700 LALGTIEVAGY
+1700 LALGTMEVAGY
-1711 TALALKGIIRRI
+1711 AALALKGIIRRV

-1791 DAGLRAEDL
+1791 DEGLRAEDL

-1914 TERAVNAFL
+1914 TEQAVNALL

-1969 NKQKRQY
+1969 NEQKRQY

-1987 LQALQDSIA
+1987 LQALQGSIA
-1996 FRQLDRRTKDAAM
+1996 FRQLDRQAKDAAM
-2009 KAAESYAGVS
+2009 KAAESYAGTA
-2019 AKNALDIGYKPP
+2019 AKTALDIGYKPP
-2031 EGYAERAEMDST
+2031 EDYAARIGMDGA
-2043 ALADALILEAVKSQK
+2043 ALANALILEAVKAQH
-2058 YLSPETQT
+2058 YLSGDTKKQL
-2066 AKSAVESQYSS
+2066 SGVEGVYGST
-2077 AAYARQSLDLVESAK
+2077 AYARQSLDVVNAAK
-2092 EKAASY
+2092 EKATAY
-2098 FDHAEQAKYG
+2098 FEHVEQAKYG
-2108 GELNEAEQELV
+2108 GELTEAEQELV
-2119 GKDSGDIADYF
+2119 GKDSEYIADYF
-2130 MRKAIDGYKNADG
+2130 MRKAIDSYKNTDG
-2143 TTGHLSGEN
+2143 TSGHLSGDN
-2152 AVKYNAVAKSF
+2152 AVKYAAVAKKLDGPTF
-2163 DTPLFSAVTD
+2163 AGVGIFGDILTE
-2173 DLLVQAKKKAHA
+2173 AKKKAHS

-2190 EKTDFGGVMSADNR
+2190 EKTGFGGIMSADNR

-2211 KMDND
+2211 KMSDD
-2216 EIAQYFLS
+2216 EIAQHFLS
-2224 VAAKEKYK
+2224 IAAKESFK

-2237 GTNLDEVATALKSG
+2237 GTNLDEAAAALKSG
-2251 DITDSTVF
+2251 KINDPVVF
-2259 AFLDSDVVEDY
+2259 ALLDTDTIEDY
-2270 TRYGKGSSITPEI
+2270 NRYGKGSSITTEI
-2283 LLHAARAKKTV
+2283 LLQAARAKKTV
-2294 KQDTDQDGVVVNTSQ
+2294 KQDTDQDSVVVNTSQ

-2325 KRGVMKVFYPN
+2325 KQDVMKVFYPN

-2423 DYLNTTNMTREQ
+2423 DYLNTTDMTREQ
-2435 KYQVALIMSGTDS
+2435 KYQIALILSGTDS
-2448 QKTKDK
+2448 QRTKDK
-2454 IWSRLK
+2454 IWSRLR

>member
-1 MADYYINS
+1 MADYFINS
-9 DKGKEIANSMKAGEV
+9 DKGRDLANSMGAGEV
-24 RDVSDGSTWI
+24 RDASDGSTWI
-34 KNSDGSFTIWKNG
+34 KNSDGSVTVWKNG
-47 QKMNGQV
+47 VKMTGVV
-54 GASPSA
+54 GE
-60 STTPETPVLDAANA
+60 STPAEPVTPEYTPEQPTSIDTPVLDSTSQTA
-74 ESASR
+74 
-79 SPLYPSAESVFGQ
+79 PSVQ
-92 QQETQTPKPTASE
+92 QDTVQTPTLNERIQTARE
-105 TAKDATKAVTEGL
+105 KAKEATSKVTEGL
-118 YTIGTELGMSYVN
+118 YTIGTELGKSYADQ
-131 GLKNAGDTRLMS
+131 LQNAGDTKLLS
-143 DGYTLKREDDGSYSV
+143 DGYTLRRDEDGGYSA
-158 SKGDSSAKVY
+158 SKNGQSVKVR
-168 IDNDAVRRDTLL
+168 IDEDAVRRDSLM
-180 NEAIRSASQ
+180 NEAIRGAFSQ
-189 RGGNAYTVGTEKG
+189 NSPYTVGTEAG
-202 LDLLQQAK
+202 LDLLEQAK
-210 DTGSSVWAPDNTE
+210 STGSTVWAPDNSE
-223 WSYDR
+223 WAYTG
-228 ENGGFYTNLNGVKT
+228 NGFTATKNGQT
-242 PITVD
+242 QAITVD
-247 KEAVNRDYARKR
+247 KDAIRKAA
-259 SPQKTA
+259 QKKA
-265 TENVAPPE
+265 
-273 QADGEQYVIG
+273 QALPDGFDGEYRIG
-283 SAQGVYWADTARPG
+283 SADGVSWVDGNRQPG
-297 DKLGGRDNSTW
+297 EMLGGRDDSLW
-308 ILNGYDDV
+308 IWEGPDNVVVLKGD
-316 TVEKDGKTYKAKIDR
+316 KTYKGVIDR
-331 EAAKRDPQ
+331 EAAARDTQ
-339 WAVLTAPPV
+339 QAAAPV
-348 EEEEASGK
+348 SAGTGSAGGSYSGGSGTYVSSVSNAG
-356 KSKKKSSGTSSGSG
+356 KSAAKSSTAANS
-370 SSGSLNTYFS
+370 TD
-380 VASTGAKKETTQAAS
+380 VATLRKQAA
-395 GSTGGD
+395 T
-401 IASLRKK
+401 
-408 AASAQKDM
+408 AQRDM
-416 ADIARQISANKAR
+416 ADIARQISAGKAR
-429 GKSSGDLE
+429 KKDTSALE
-437 SKYAEAK
+437 AKYAEAK

-458 AELTLVKQATAP
+458 AELTLVKKATAP

-475 AASGQNAR
+475 AANGQNAR

-488 QYTDTPSRAQVRQ
+488 QYTDTPSRAEVMR
-501 SYQERQAQAG
+501 SYQERK
-511 AQQPEEEPEATVY
+511 EE
-524 TEEPTLLEAAIRA
+524 
-537 PEKAA
+537 
-542 YYAQRKAERKEADAK
+542 
-557 RRESEWNYEIPQ
+557 
-569 QTHEEKTE
+569 
-577 LTQKIQSRDENVK
+577 
-590 IANTRKAMEDLSN
+590 
-603 QIIAMKARG
+603 
-612 QDTSAL
+612 
-618 EAQYKGL
+618 
-625 AVYLNGLEVARN
+625 
-637 YKKDSGDESSLRAQ
+637 AQ
-651 KEAKLSESEFSRS
+651 KEA
-664 PAMVQL
+664 
-670 YGTYEN
+670 
-676 YLNSMTAYYAEH
+676 
-688 KEEWARENRLK
+688 RENAWKSLPTVADADRFTINE
-699 RAAENEKAKS
+699 AA
-709 RQDAQARSITRIANL
+709 DAQTRGAEQQFFASARRELQQNAWRSLPTVRDSERFSIPSQTDSLMQQAIAQRQSAAQPQTDK
-724 GIGGLL
+724 GIGGKLFTML
-730 EAYYNSEGDEQ
+730 GAG
-741 KAYREQLAQKGVT
+741 L
-754 GQELNE
+754 GQ
-760 WRNTVFNSTGRFLGD
+760 FNASI
-775 LGTGLFDGGM
+775 
-785 QQWQSGVEGALAGVE
+785 
-800 NTANKAAAW
+800 ANFADAAA
-809 ALYDLSNPLPDGK
+809 
-822 LKSGMRK
+822 
-829 IADQLRASDSSHE
+829 
-842 GNTEILRQ
+842 T
-850 QLAGTMQEAT
+850 
-860 KNHSGVGKWV
+860 
-870 IEQMPSM
+870 
-877 GNMLLNSASA
+877 
-887 GALGVS
+887 
-893 SLATLG
+893 
-899 ATAGGSAYTDARN
+899 
-912 DGASH
+912 
-917 EQALAYGLVTGALE
+917 
-931 AGSEKLFGGNP
+931 
-942 LYDTDAGIVNK
+942 
-953 LVAKLTDNPTVI
+953 TV
-965 RILDSKGFGLV
+965 
-976 SEGLEEVITEITEPW
+976 E
-991 AQALIYAGKE
+991 
-1001 ADFAT
+1001 T
-1006 VESVG
+1006 VESYLNGGFTKDGKFVKG
-1011 NAFLGGVFM
+1011 DSAFTSSLLQPIHNWAKYTQRTSDSLNERSAANWSDTKAGSVANTIGTGV
-1020 SAVGNIAALP
+1020 IAALP
-1030 GQLNSREAQA
+1030 QAALALLTLGTSSAGTLTQASSGLAGSIETVMRRISSDPSYWLSFMQETGGNFAEAKGAGATDEQAILASTIAGLANAAIEVGGGLENNDWMNDGTLSALSKAKNLIKGAIEEGGEELIQNPISRAMQKLVYDGDREWLSLDNTAQGRDAVFNPYQSA
-1040 EINEAGQSVFRQALQ
+1040 EEF
-1055 TNDPNVQNAVHDVQS
+1055 
-1070 KIATGAPLTVEDIGH
+1070 ATGAAVGGILGAGNFALNRALGSRSQNQARNTQLTQDEMLD
-1085 VIDVMAD
+1085 
-1092 SGYEAST
+1092 AS
-1099 TQTAQDV
+1099 
-1106 APRTTG
+1106 
-1112 DVDITAA
+1112 
-1119 IQATLR
+1119 IQAALR

-1131 PAQAANQTTQQT
+1131 PAQAENQNTQQT
-1143 TQPTTES
+1143 TQPAQERGAEGVITGGES
-1150 GTGDVITDGETAQ
+1150 GPRSGVSNQSVRSERSAVDQAVLAALTG
-1163 RPLTQDE
+1163 QD
-1170 LLDYAIQAANRGEI
+1170 IR
-1184 LTSPPQRMSEPSGQN
+1184 T
-1199 VKTMNQMGT
+1199 VNQMGT
-1208 NNAYASVE
+1208 NNAYASAE
-1216 ENAAARSYTHERV
+1216 ENAAARPYTHERV
-1229 SNAEQFARANGRV
+1229 SNAEQFARANGRI
-1242 LTDSDGNVSNY
+1242 LTDADGNVSNY

-1261 ASERWSNTDRDVAST
+1261 AADHWNNTDRDVAAT

-1331 FDTNPKAPSGKMA
+1331 LDTNPKAPSGKMA

-1361 QWAGALKQIAE
+1361 QWAGALRQIAE

-1380 MLVRMAEKQGENDPQ
+1380 MLVRIAEKQGANDPR

-1435 NQLFRVTT
+1435 NQLFRITT

-1534 MTGNHLFSTIDA
+1534 MTGNQLFSTIDA

-1551 LNTTDAFAAGVSQG
+1551 LNTTDAFATGVSQG
-1565 AAQAALRRNVQK
+1565 AAQTALRRNVQK

-1587 VAEQRGSDTTFHNKT
+1587 VAKQRGSDTTFHNKT

-1616 GGLEYGA
+1616 CGLEYGA

-1700 LALGTIEVAGY
+1700 LALGTMEVAGY
-1711 TALALKGIIRRI
+1711 AALALKGIIRRV

-1791 DAGLRAEDL
+1791 DEGLRAEDL

-1914 TERAVNAFL
+1914 TEQAVNALL

-1969 NKQKRQY
+1969 NEQKRQY

-1987 LQALQDSIA
+1987 LQALQGSIA
-1996 FRQLDRRTKDAAM
+1996 FRQLDRQAKDAAM
-2009 KAAESYAGVS
+2009 KAAESYAGTA
-2019 AKNALDIGYKPP
+2019 AKTALDIGYKPP
-2031 EGYAERAEMDST
+2031 EDYAARIGMDGA
-2043 ALADALILEAVKSQK
+2043 ALANALILEAVKAQH
-2058 YLSPETQT
+2058 YLSGDTKKQL
-2066 AKSAVESQYSS
+2066 SGVEGVYGST
-2077 AAYARQSLDLVESAK
+2077 AYARQSLDVVNAAK
-2092 EKAASY
+2092 EKATAY
-2098 FDHAEQAKYG
+2098 FEHVEQAKYG
-2108 GELNEAEQELV
+2108 GELTEAEQELV
-2119 GKDSGDIADYF
+2119 GKDSEYIADYF
-2130 MRKAIDGYKNADG
+2130 MRKAIDSYKNTDG
-2143 TTGHLSGEN
+2143 TSGHLSGDN
-2152 AVKYNAVAKSF
+2152 AVKYAAVAKKLDGPTF
-2163 DTPLFSAVTD
+2163 AGVGIFGDILTE
-2173 DLLVQAKKKAHA
+2173 AKKKAHS

-2190 EKTDFGGVMSADNR
+2190 EKTGFGGIMSADNR

-2211 KMDND
+2211 KMSDD
-2216 EIAQYFLS
+2216 EIAQHFLS
-2224 VAAKEKYK
+2224 IAAKESFK

-2237 GTNLDEVATALKSG
+2237 GTNLDEAAAALKSG
-2251 DITDSTVF
+2251 KINDPVVF
-2259 AFLDSDVVEDY
+2259 ALLDTDTIEDY
-2270 TRYGKGSSITPEI
+2270 NRYGKGSGITTEI
-2283 LLHAARAKKTV
+2283 LLQAARAKKTV
-2294 KQDTDQDGVVVNTSQ
+2294 KQDTDQDSVVVNTSQ

-2325 KRGVMKVFYPN
+2325 KQDVMKVFYPN

-2423 DYLNTTNMTREQ
+2423 DYLNTTDMTREQ
-2435 KYQVALIMSGTDS
+2435 KYQIALILSGTDS
-2448 QKTKDK
+2448 QRTKDK
-2454 IWSRLK
+2454 IWSRLR

>member
-1 MADYYINS
+1 MADYFINS
-9 DKGKEIANSMKAGEV
+9 DKGRDLANSMGAGEV
-24 RDVSDGSTWI
+24 RDASDGSTWI
-34 KNSDGSFTIWKNG
+34 KNSDGSVTVWKNG
-47 QKMNGQV
+47 VKMTGVV
-54 GASPSA
+54 GE
-60 STTPETPVLDAANA
+60 STPAEPVTPEYTPEQPTSIDTPVLDSTSQTA
-74 ESASR
+74 
-79 SPLYPSAESVFGQ
+79 PSVQ
-92 QQETQTPKPTASE
+92 QDTVQTPTLNERIQTARE
-105 TAKDATKAVTEGL
+105 KAKEATSKVTEGL
-118 YTIGTELGMSYVN
+118 YTIGTELGKSYADQ
-131 GLKNAGDTRLMS
+131 LQNAGDTKLLS
-143 DGYTLKREDDGSYSV
+143 DGYTLRRDEDGGYSA
-158 SKGDSSAKVY
+158 SKNGQSVKVR
-168 IDNDAVRRDTLL
+168 IDEDAVRRDSLM
-180 NEAIRSASQ
+180 NEAIRGAFSQ
-189 RGGNAYTVGTEKG
+189 NSPYTVGTEAG
-202 LDLLQQAK
+202 LDLLEQAK
-210 DTGSSVWAPDNTE
+210 STGSTVWAPDNSE
-223 WSYDR
+223 WAYTG
-228 ENGGFYTNLNGVKT
+228 NGFTATKNGQT
-242 PITVD
+242 QAITVD
-247 KEAVNRDYARKR
+247 KDAIRKAA
-259 SPQKTA
+259 QKKA
-265 TENVAPPE
+265 
-273 QADGEQYVIG
+273 QALPDGFDGEYRIG
-283 SAQGVYWADTARPG
+283 SADGVSWVDGNRQPG
-297 DKLGGRDNSTW
+297 EMLGGRDDSLW
-308 ILNGYDDV
+308 IWEGPDNVVVLKGD
-316 TVEKDGKTYKAKIDR
+316 KTYKGVIDR
-331 EAAKRDPQ
+331 EAAARDTQ
-339 WAVLTAPPV
+339 QAAAPV
-348 EEEEASGK
+348 SAGTGSAGGSYSGGSGTYVSSVSNAG
-356 KSKKKSSGTSSGSG
+356 KSAAKSSTAANS
-370 SSGSLNTYFS
+370 TD
-380 VASTGAKKETTQAAS
+380 VATLRKQAA
-395 GSTGGD
+395 T
-401 IASLRKK
+401 
-408 AASAQKDM
+408 AQRDM
-416 ADIARQISANKAR
+416 ADIARQISAGKAR
-429 GKSSGDLE
+429 KKDTSALE
-437 SKYAEAK
+437 AKYAEAK

-458 AELTLVKQATAP
+458 AELTLVKKATAP

-475 AASGQNAR
+475 AANGQNAR

-488 QYTDTPSRAQVRQ
+488 QYTDTPSRAEVMR
-501 SYQERQAQAG
+501 SYQERK
-511 AQQPEEEPEATVY
+511 EE
-524 TEEPTLLEAAIRA
+524 
-537 PEKAA
+537 
-542 YYAQRKAERKEADAK
+542 
-557 RRESEWNYEIPQ
+557 
-569 QTHEEKTE
+569 
-577 LTQKIQSRDENVK
+577 
-590 IANTRKAMEDLSN
+590 
-603 QIIAMKARG
+603 
-612 QDTSAL
+612 
-618 EAQYKGL
+618 
-625 AVYLNGLEVARN
+625 
-637 YKKDSGDESSLRAQ
+637 AQ
-651 KEAKLSESEFSRS
+651 KEA
-664 PAMVQL
+664 
-670 YGTYEN
+670 
-676 YLNSMTAYYAEH
+676 
-688 KEEWARENRLK
+688 RENAWKSLPTVADADRFTINE
-699 RAAENEKAKS
+699 AA
-709 RQDAQARSITRIANL
+709 DAQTRGAEQQFFASARRELQQNAWRSLPTVRDSERFSIPSQTDSLMQQAIAQRQSAAQPQTDK
-724 GIGGLL
+724 GIGGKLFTML
-730 EAYYNSEGDEQ
+730 GAG
-741 KAYREQLAQKGVT
+741 L
-754 GQELNE
+754 GQ
-760 WRNTVFNSTGRFLGD
+760 FNASI
-775 LGTGLFDGGM
+775 
-785 QQWQSGVEGALAGVE
+785 
-800 NTANKAAAW
+800 ANFADAAA
-809 ALYDLSNPLPDGK
+809 
-822 LKSGMRK
+822 
-829 IADQLRASDSSHE
+829 
-842 GNTEILRQ
+842 T
-850 QLAGTMQEAT
+850 
-860 KNHSGVGKWV
+860 
-870 IEQMPSM
+870 
-877 GNMLLNSASA
+877 
-887 GALGVS
+887 
-893 SLATLG
+893 
-899 ATAGGSAYTDARN
+899 
-912 DGASH
+912 
-917 EQALAYGLVTGALE
+917 
-931 AGSEKLFGGNP
+931 
-942 LYDTDAGIVNK
+942 
-953 LVAKLTDNPTVI
+953 TV
-965 RILDSKGFGLV
+965 
-976 SEGLEEVITEITEPW
+976 E
-991 AQALIYAGKE
+991 
-1001 ADFAT
+1001 T
-1006 VESVG
+1006 VESYLNGGFTKDGKFVKG
-1011 NAFLGGVFM
+1011 DSAFTSSLLQPIHNWAKYTQRTSDSLNERSAANWSDTKAGSVANTIGTGV
-1020 SAVGNIAALP
+1020 IAALP
-1030 GQLNSREAQA
+1030 QAALALLTLGTSSAGTLTQASSGLAGSIETVMRRISSDPSYWLSFMQETGGNFAEAKGAGATDEQAILASTIAGLANAAIEVGGGLENNDWMNDGTLSALSKAKNLIKGAIEEGGEELIQNPISRAMQKLVYDGDREWLSLDNTAQGRDAVFNPYQSA
-1040 EINEAGQSVFRQALQ
+1040 EEF
-1055 TNDPNVQNAVHDVQS
+1055 
-1070 KIATGAPLTVEDIGH
+1070 ATGAAVGGILGAGNFALNRALGSRSQNQARNTQLTQDEMLD
-1085 VIDVMAD
+1085 
-1092 SGYEAST
+1092 AS
-1099 TQTAQDV
+1099 
-1106 APRTTG
+1106 
-1112 DVDITAA
+1112 
-1119 IQATLR
+1119 IQAALR

-1131 PAQAANQTTQQT
+1131 PAQAENQNTQQT
-1143 TQPTTES
+1143 TQPAQERGAEGVITGGES
-1150 GTGDVITDGETAQ
+1150 GPRSGVSNQSVRSERSAVDQAVLAALTG
-1163 RPLTQDE
+1163 QD
-1170 LLDYAIQAANRGEI
+1170 IR
-1184 LTSPPQRMSEPSGQN
+1184 T
-1199 VKTMNQMGT
+1199 VNQMGT
-1208 NNAYASVE
+1208 NNAYASAE
-1216 ENAAARSYTHERV
+1216 ENAAARPYTHERV
-1229 SNAEQFARANGRV
+1229 SNAEQFARANGRI
-1242 LTDSDGNVSNY
+1242 LTDADGNVSNY

-1261 ASERWSNTDRDVAST
+1261 AADHWNNTDRDVAAT

-1331 FDTNPKAPSGKMA
+1331 LDTNPKAPSGKMA

-1361 QWAGALKQIAE
+1361 QWAGALRQIAE

-1380 MLVRMAEKQGENDPQ
+1380 MLVRIDEKQGANDPR

-1435 NQLFRVTT
+1435 NQLFRITT

-1534 MTGNHLFSTIDA
+1534 MTGNQLFSTIDA

-1551 LNTTDAFAAGVSQG
+1551 LNTTDAFATGVSQG
-1565 AAQAALRRNVQK
+1565 AAQTALRRNVQK

-1587 VAEQRGSDTTFHNKT
+1587 VAKQRGSDTTFHNKT

-1616 GGLEYGA
+1616 CGLEYGA

-1700 LALGTIEVAGY
+1700 LALGTMEVAGY
-1711 TALALKGIIRRI
+1711 AALALKGIIRRV

-1791 DAGLRAEDL
+1791 DEGLRAEDL

-1914 TERAVNAFL
+1914 TEQAVNALL

-1969 NKQKRQY
+1969 NEQKRQY

-1987 LQALQDSIA
+1987 LQALQGSIA
-1996 FRQLDRRTKDAAM
+1996 FRQLDRQAKDAAM
-2009 KAAESYAGVS
+2009 KAAESYAGTA
-2019 AKNALDIGYKPP
+2019 AKTALDIGYKPP
-2031 EGYAERAEMDST
+2031 EDYAARIGMDGA
-2043 ALADALILEAVKSQK
+2043 ALANALILEAVKAQH
-2058 YLSPETQT
+2058 YLSGDTKKQL
-2066 AKSAVESQYSS
+2066 SGVEGVYGST
-2077 AAYARQSLDLVESAK
+2077 AYARQSLDVVNAAK
-2092 EKAASY
+2092 EKATAY
-2098 FDHAEQAKYG
+2098 FEHVEQAKYG
-2108 GELNEAEQELV
+2108 GELTEAEQELV
-2119 GKDSGDIADYF
+2119 GKDSEYIADYF
-2130 MRKAIDGYKNADG
+2130 MRKAIDSYKNTDG
-2143 TTGHLSGEN
+2143 TSGHLSGDN
-2152 AVKYNAVAKSF
+2152 AVKYAAVAKKLDGPTF
-2163 DTPLFSAVTD
+2163 AGVGIFGDILTE
-2173 DLLVQAKKKAHA
+2173 AKKKAHS

-2190 EKTDFGGVMSADNR
+2190 EKTGFGGIMSADNR

-2211 KMDND
+2211 KMSDD
-2216 EIAQYFLS
+2216 EIAQHFLS
-2224 VAAKEKYK
+2224 IAAKESFK

-2237 GTNLDEVATALKSG
+2237 GTNLDEAAAALKSG
-2251 DITDSTVF
+2251 KINDPVVF
-2259 AFLDSDVVEDY
+2259 ALLDTDTIEDY
-2270 TRYGKGSSITPEI
+2270 NRYGKGSSITTEI
-2283 LLHAARAKKTV
+2283 LLQAARAKKTV
-2294 KQDTDQDGVVVNTSQ
+2294 KQDTDQDSVVVNTSQ

-2325 KRGVMKVFYPN
+2325 KQDVMKVFYPN

-2423 DYLNTTNMTREQ
+2423 DYLNTTDMTREQ
-2435 KYQVALIMSGTDS
+2435 KYQIALILSGTDS
-2448 QKTKDK
+2448 QRTKDK
-2454 IWSRLK
+2454 IWSRLR

>member
-1 MADYYINS
+1 MADYFINS
-9 DKGKEIANSMKAGEV
+9 DKGRDLANSMGAGEV
-24 RDVSDGSTWI
+24 RDASDGSTWI
-34 KNSDGSFTIWKNG
+34 KNSDGSVTVWKNG
-47 QKMNGQV
+47 VKMTGVV
-54 GASPSA
+54 GE
-60 STTPETPVLDAANA
+60 STPAEPVTPEYTPEQPTSIDTPVLDSTSQTA
-74 ESASR
+74 
-79 SPLYPSAESVFGQ
+79 PSVQ
-92 QQETQTPKPTASE
+92 QDTVQTPTLNERIQTARE
-105 TAKDATKAVTEGL
+105 KAKEATSKVTEGL
-118 YTIGTELGMSYVN
+118 YTIGTELGKSYADQ
-131 GLKNAGDTRLMS
+131 LQNAGDTKLLS
-143 DGYTLKREDDGSYSV
+143 DGYTLRRDEDGGYSA
-158 SKGDSSAKVY
+158 SKNGQSVKVR
-168 IDNDAVRRDTLL
+168 IDEDAVRRDSLM
-180 NEAIRSASQ
+180 NEAIRGAFSQ
-189 RGGNAYTVGTEKG
+189 NSPYTVGTEAG
-202 LDLLQQAK
+202 LDLLEQAK
-210 DTGSSVWAPDNTE
+210 STGSTVWAPDNSE
-223 WSYDR
+223 WAYTG
-228 ENGGFYTNLNGVKT
+228 NGFTATKNGQT
-242 PITVD
+242 QAITVD
-247 KEAVNRDYARKR
+247 KDAIRKAA
-259 SPQKTA
+259 QKKA
-265 TENVAPPE
+265 
-273 QADGEQYVIG
+273 QALPDGFDGEYRIG
-283 SAQGVYWADTARPG
+283 SADGVSWVDGNRQPG
-297 DKLGGRDNSTW
+297 EMLGGRDDSLW
-308 ILNGYDDV
+308 IWEGPDNVVVLKGD
-316 TVEKDGKTYKAKIDR
+316 KTYKGVIDR
-331 EAAKRDPQ
+331 EAAARDTQ
-339 WAVLTAPPV
+339 QAAAPV
-348 EEEEASGK
+348 SAGTGSAGGSYSGGSGTYVSSVSNAG
-356 KSKKKSSGTSSGSG
+356 KSAAKSSTAANS
-370 SSGSLNTYFS
+370 TD
-380 VASTGAKKETTQAAS
+380 VATLRKQAA
-395 GSTGGD
+395 T
-401 IASLRKK
+401 
-408 AASAQKDM
+408 AQRDM
-416 ADIARQISANKAR
+416 ADIARQISAGKAR
-429 GKSSGDLE
+429 KKDTSALE
-437 SKYAEAK
+437 AKYAEAK

-458 AELTLVKQATAP
+458 AELTLVKKATAP

-475 AASGQNAR
+475 AANGQNAR

-488 QYTDTPSRAQVRQ
+488 QYTDTPSRAEVMR
-501 SYQERQAQAG
+501 SYQERK
-511 AQQPEEEPEATVY
+511 EE
-524 TEEPTLLEAAIRA
+524 
-537 PEKAA
+537 
-542 YYAQRKAERKEADAK
+542 
-557 RRESEWNYEIPQ
+557 
-569 QTHEEKTE
+569 
-577 LTQKIQSRDENVK
+577 
-590 IANTRKAMEDLSN
+590 
-603 QIIAMKARG
+603 
-612 QDTSAL
+612 
-618 EAQYKGL
+618 
-625 AVYLNGLEVARN
+625 
-637 YKKDSGDESSLRAQ
+637 AQ
-651 KEAKLSESEFSRS
+651 KEA
-664 PAMVQL
+664 
-670 YGTYEN
+670 
-676 YLNSMTAYYAEH
+676 
-688 KEEWARENRLK
+688 RENAWKSLPTVADADRFTINE
-699 RAAENEKAKS
+699 AA
-709 RQDAQARSITRIANL
+709 DAQTRGAEQQFFASARREFQQNAWRSLPTVRDSERFSIPSQTDSLMQQAIAQRQSAAQPQTDK
-724 GIGGLL
+724 GIGGKLFTML
-730 EAYYNSEGDEQ
+730 GAG
-741 KAYREQLAQKGVT
+741 L
-754 GQELNE
+754 GQ
-760 WRNTVFNSTGRFLGD
+760 FNASI
-775 LGTGLFDGGM
+775 
-785 QQWQSGVEGALAGVE
+785 
-800 NTANKAAAW
+800 ANFADAAA
-809 ALYDLSNPLPDGK
+809 
-822 LKSGMRK
+822 
-829 IADQLRASDSSHE
+829 
-842 GNTEILRQ
+842 T
-850 QLAGTMQEAT
+850 
-860 KNHSGVGKWV
+860 
-870 IEQMPSM
+870 
-877 GNMLLNSASA
+877 
-887 GALGVS
+887 
-893 SLATLG
+893 
-899 ATAGGSAYTDARN
+899 
-912 DGASH
+912 
-917 EQALAYGLVTGALE
+917 
-931 AGSEKLFGGNP
+931 
-942 LYDTDAGIVNK
+942 
-953 LVAKLTDNPTVI
+953 TV
-965 RILDSKGFGLV
+965 
-976 SEGLEEVITEITEPW
+976 E
-991 AQALIYAGKE
+991 
-1001 ADFAT
+1001 T
-1006 VESVG
+1006 VESYLNGGFTKDGKFVKG
-1011 NAFLGGVFM
+1011 DSAFTSSLLQPIHNWAKYTQRTSDSLNERSAANWSDTKAGSVANTIGTGV
-1020 SAVGNIAALP
+1020 IAALP
-1030 GQLNSREAQA
+1030 QAALALLTLGTSSAGTLTQASSGLAGSIETVMRRISSDPSYWLSFMQETGGNFAEAKGAGATDEQAILASTIAGLANAAIEVGGGLENNDWMNDGTLSALSKAKNLIKGAIEEGGEELIQNPISRAMQKLVYDGDREWLSLDNTAQGRDAVFNPYQSA
-1040 EINEAGQSVFRQALQ
+1040 EEF
-1055 TNDPNVQNAVHDVQS
+1055 
-1070 KIATGAPLTVEDIGH
+1070 ATGAAVGGILGAGNFALNRALGSRSQNQARNTQLTQDEMLD
-1085 VIDVMAD
+1085 
-1092 SGYEAST
+1092 AS
-1099 TQTAQDV
+1099 
-1106 APRTTG
+1106 
-1112 DVDITAA
+1112 
-1119 IQATLR
+1119 IQAALR

-1131 PAQAANQTTQQT
+1131 PAQAENQNTQQT
-1143 TQPTTES
+1143 TQPAQERGAEGVITGGES
-1150 GTGDVITDGETAQ
+1150 GPRSGVSNQSVRSERSAVDQAVLAALTG
-1163 RPLTQDE
+1163 QD
-1170 LLDYAIQAANRGEI
+1170 IR
-1184 LTSPPQRMSEPSGQN
+1184 T
-1199 VKTMNQMGT
+1199 VNQMGT
-1208 NNAYASVE
+1208 NNAYASAE
-1216 ENAAARSYTHERV
+1216 ENAAARPYTHERV
-1229 SNAEQFARANGRV
+1229 SNAEQFARANGRI
-1242 LTDSDGNVSNY
+1242 LTDADGNVSNY

-1261 ASERWSNTDRDVAST
+1261 AADHWNNTDRDVAAT

-1331 FDTNPKAPSGKMA
+1331 LDTNPKAPSGKMA

-1361 QWAGALKQIAE
+1361 QWAGALRQIAE

-1380 MLVRMAEKQGENDPQ
+1380 MLVRIAEKQGANDPR

-1435 NQLFRVTT
+1435 NQLFRITT

-1534 MTGNHLFSTIDA
+1534 MTGNQLFSTIDA

-1551 LNTTDAFAAGVSQG
+1551 LNTTDAFATGVSQG
-1565 AAQAALRRNVQK
+1565 AAQTALRRNVQK

-1587 VAEQRGSDTTFHNKT
+1587 VAKQRGSDTTFHNKT

-1616 GGLEYGA
+1616 CGLEYGA

-1700 LALGTIEVAGY
+1700 LALGTMEVAGY
-1711 TALALKGIIRRI
+1711 AALALKGIIRRV

-1791 DAGLRAEDL
+1791 DEGLRAEDL

-1914 TERAVNAFL
+1914 TEQAVNALL

-1969 NKQKRQY
+1969 NEQKRQY

-1987 LQALQDSIA
+1987 LQALQGSIA
-1996 FRQLDRRTKDAAM
+1996 FRQLDRQAKDAAM
-2009 KAAESYAGVS
+2009 KAAESYAGTA
-2019 AKNALDIGYKPP
+2019 AKTALDIGYKPP
-2031 EGYAERAEMDST
+2031 EDYAARIGMDGA
-2043 ALADALILEAVKSQK
+2043 ALANALILEAVKAQH
-2058 YLSPETQT
+2058 YLSGDTKKQL
-2066 AKSAVESQYSS
+2066 SGVEGVYGST
-2077 AAYARQSLDLVESAK
+2077 AYARQSLDVVNAAK
-2092 EKAASY
+2092 EKATAY
-2098 FDHAEQAKYG
+2098 FEHVEQAKYG
-2108 GELNEAEQELV
+2108 GELTEAEQELV
-2119 GKDSGDIADYF
+2119 GKDSEYIADYF
-2130 MRKAIDGYKNADG
+2130 MRKAIDSYKNTDG
-2143 TTGHLSGEN
+2143 TSGHLSGDN
-2152 AVKYNAVAKSF
+2152 AVKYAAVAKKLDGPTF
-2163 DTPLFSAVTD
+2163 AGVGIFGDILTE
-2173 DLLVQAKKKAHA
+2173 AKKKAHS

-2190 EKTDFGGVMSADNR
+2190 EKTGFGGIMSADNR

-2211 KMDND
+2211 KMSDD
-2216 EIAQYFLS
+2216 EIAQHFLS
-2224 VAAKEKYK
+2224 IAAKESFK

-2237 GTNLDEVATALKSG
+2237 GTNLDEAAAALKSG
-2251 DITDSTVF
+2251 KINDPVVF
-2259 AFLDSDVVEDY
+2259 ALLDTDTIEDY
-2270 TRYGKGSSITPEI
+2270 NRYGKGSSITTEI
-2283 LLHAARAKKTV
+2283 LLQAARAKKTV
-2294 KQDTDQDGVVVNTSQ
+2294 KQDTDQDSVVVNTSQ

-2325 KRGVMKVFYPN
+2325 KQDVMKVFYPN

-2423 DYLNTTNMTREQ
+2423 DYLNTTDMTREQ
-2435 KYQVALIMSGTDS
+2435 KYQIALILSGTDS
-2448 QKTKDK
+2448 QRTKDK
-2454 IWSRLK
+2454 IWSRLR

>member
-1 MADYYINS
+1 MADYFINS
-9 DKGKEIANSMKAGEV
+9 DKGRDLANSMGAGEV
-24 RDVSDGSTWI
+24 RDASDGSTWI
-34 KNSDGSFTIWKNG
+34 KNSDGSVTVWKNG
-47 QKMNGQV
+47 VKMTGVV
-54 GASPSA
+54 GE
-60 STTPETPVLDAANA
+60 STPAEPVTPEYTPEQPTSIDTPVLDSTSQTA
-74 ESASR
+74 
-79 SPLYPSAESVFGQ
+79 PSVQ
-92 QQETQTPKPTASE
+92 QDTVQTPTLNERIQTARE
-105 TAKDATKAVTEGL
+105 KAKEATSKVTEGL
-118 YTIGTELGMSYVN
+118 YTIGTELGKSYADQ
-131 GLKNAGDTRLMS
+131 LQNAGDTKLLS
-143 DGYTLKREDDGSYSV
+143 DGYTLRRDEDGGYSA
-158 SKGDSSAKVY
+158 SKNGQSVKVR
-168 IDNDAVRRDTLL
+168 IDEDAVRRDSLM
-180 NEAIRSASQ
+180 NEAIRGAFSQ
-189 RGGNAYTVGTEKG
+189 NSPYTVGTEAG
-202 LDLLQQAK
+202 LDLLEQAK
-210 DTGSSVWAPDNTE
+210 STGSTVWAPDNSE
-223 WSYDR
+223 WAYTG
-228 ENGGFYTNLNGVKT
+228 NGFTATKNGQT
-242 PITVD
+242 QAITVD
-247 KEAVNRDYARKR
+247 KDAIRKAA
-259 SPQKTA
+259 QKKA
-265 TENVAPPE
+265 
-273 QADGEQYVIG
+273 QALPDGFDGEYRIG
-283 SAQGVYWADTARPG
+283 SADGVSWVDGNRQPG
-297 DKLGGRDNSTW
+297 EMLGGRDDSLW
-308 ILNGYDDV
+308 IWEGPDNVVVLKGD
-316 TVEKDGKTYKAKIDR
+316 KTYKGVIDR
-331 EAAKRDPQ
+331 EAAARDTQ
-339 WAVLTAPPV
+339 QAAAPV
-348 EEEEASGK
+348 SAGTGSAGGAYSGGSGTYVSSVSNAG
-356 KSKKKSSGTSSGSG
+356 KSAAKSSTAANS
-370 SSGSLNTYFS
+370 TD
-380 VASTGAKKETTQAAS
+380 VATLRKQAA
-395 GSTGGD
+395 T
-401 IASLRKK
+401 
-408 AASAQKDM
+408 AQRDM
-416 ADIARQISANKAR
+416 ADIARQISAGKAR
-429 GKSSGDLE
+429 KKDTSALE
-437 SKYAEAK
+437 AKYAEAK

-458 AELTLVKQATAP
+458 AELTLVKKATAP

-475 AASGQNAR
+475 AANGQNAR

-488 QYTDTPSRAQVRQ
+488 QYTDTPSRAEVMR
-501 SYQERQAQAG
+501 SYQERK
-511 AQQPEEEPEATVY
+511 EE
-524 TEEPTLLEAAIRA
+524 
-537 PEKAA
+537 
-542 YYAQRKAERKEADAK
+542 
-557 RRESEWNYEIPQ
+557 
-569 QTHEEKTE
+569 
-577 LTQKIQSRDENVK
+577 
-590 IANTRKAMEDLSN
+590 
-603 QIIAMKARG
+603 
-612 QDTSAL
+612 
-618 EAQYKGL
+618 
-625 AVYLNGLEVARN
+625 
-637 YKKDSGDESSLRAQ
+637 AQ
-651 KEAKLSESEFSRS
+651 KEA
-664 PAMVQL
+664 
-670 YGTYEN
+670 
-676 YLNSMTAYYAEH
+676 
-688 KEEWARENRLK
+688 RENAWKSLPTVADADRFTINE
-699 RAAENEKAKS
+699 AA
-709 RQDAQARSITRIANL
+709 DAQTRGAEQQFFASARRELQQNAWRSLPTVRDSERFSIPSQTDSLMQQAIAQRQSAAQPQTDK
-724 GIGGLL
+724 GIGGKLFTML
-730 EAYYNSEGDEQ
+730 GAG
-741 KAYREQLAQKGVT
+741 L
-754 GQELNE
+754 GQ
-760 WRNTVFNSTGRFLGD
+760 FNASI
-775 LGTGLFDGGM
+775 
-785 QQWQSGVEGALAGVE
+785 
-800 NTANKAAAW
+800 ANFADAAA
-809 ALYDLSNPLPDGK
+809 
-822 LKSGMRK
+822 
-829 IADQLRASDSSHE
+829 
-842 GNTEILRQ
+842 T
-850 QLAGTMQEAT
+850 
-860 KNHSGVGKWV
+860 
-870 IEQMPSM
+870 
-877 GNMLLNSASA
+877 
-887 GALGVS
+887 
-893 SLATLG
+893 
-899 ATAGGSAYTDARN
+899 
-912 DGASH
+912 
-917 EQALAYGLVTGALE
+917 
-931 AGSEKLFGGNP
+931 
-942 LYDTDAGIVNK
+942 
-953 LVAKLTDNPTVI
+953 TV
-965 RILDSKGFGLV
+965 
-976 SEGLEEVITEITEPW
+976 E
-991 AQALIYAGKE
+991 
-1001 ADFAT
+1001 T
-1006 VESVG
+1006 VESYLNGGFTKDGKFVKG
-1011 NAFLGGVFM
+1011 DSAFTSSLLQPIHNWAKYTQRTSDSLNERSAANWSDTKAGSVANTIGTGV
-1020 SAVGNIAALP
+1020 IAALP
-1030 GQLNSREAQA
+1030 QAALALLTLGTSSAGTLTQASSGLAGSIETVMRRISSDPSYWLSFMQETGGNFAEAKGAGATDEQAILASTIAGLANAAIEVGGGLENNDWMNDGTLSALSKAKNLIKGAIEEGGEELIQNPISRAMQKLVYDGDREWLSLDNTAQGRDAVFNPYQSA
-1040 EINEAGQSVFRQALQ
+1040 EEF
-1055 TNDPNVQNAVHDVQS
+1055 
-1070 KIATGAPLTVEDIGH
+1070 ATGAAVGGILGAGNFALNRALGSRSQNQARNTQLTQDEMLD
-1085 VIDVMAD
+1085 
-1092 SGYEAST
+1092 AS
-1099 TQTAQDV
+1099 
-1106 APRTTG
+1106 
-1112 DVDITAA
+1112 
-1119 IQATLR
+1119 IQAALR

-1131 PAQAANQTTQQT
+1131 PAQAENQNTQQT
-1143 TQPTTES
+1143 TQPAQERGAEGVITGGES
-1150 GTGDVITDGETAQ
+1150 GPRSGVSNQSVRSERSAVDQAVLAALTG
-1163 RPLTQDE
+1163 QD
-1170 LLDYAIQAANRGEI
+1170 IR
-1184 LTSPPQRMSEPSGQN
+1184 T
-1199 VKTMNQMGT
+1199 VNQMGT
-1208 NNAYASVE
+1208 NNAYASAE
-1216 ENAAARSYTHERV
+1216 ENAAARPYTHERV
-1229 SNAEQFARANGRV
+1229 SNAEQFARANGRI
-1242 LTDSDGNVSNY
+1242 LTDADGNVSNY

-1261 ASERWSNTDRDVAST
+1261 AADHWNNTDRDVAAT

-1331 FDTNPKAPSGKMA
+1331 LDTNPKAPSGKMA

-1361 QWAGALKQIAE
+1361 QWAGALRQIAE

-1380 MLVRMAEKQGENDPQ
+1380 MLVRIAEKQGANDPR

-1435 NQLFRVTT
+1435 NQLFRITT

-1534 MTGNHLFSTIDA
+1534 MTGNQLFSTIDA

-1551 LNTTDAFAAGVSQG
+1551 LNTTDAFATGVSQG
-1565 AAQAALRRNVQK
+1565 AAQTALRRNVQK

-1587 VAEQRGSDTTFHNKT
+1587 VAKQRGSDTTFHNKT

-1616 GGLEYGA
+1616 CGLEYGA

-1700 LALGTIEVAGY
+1700 LALGTMEVAGY
-1711 TALALKGIIRRI
+1711 AALALKGIIRRV

-1791 DAGLRAEDL
+1791 DEGLRAEDL

-1914 TERAVNAFL
+1914 TEQAVNALL

-1969 NKQKRQY
+1969 NEQKRQY

-1987 LQALQDSIA
+1987 LQALQGSIA
-1996 FRQLDRRTKDAAM
+1996 FRQLDRQAKDAAM
-2009 KAAESYAGVS
+2009 KAAESYAGTA
-2019 AKNALDIGYKPP
+2019 AKTALDIGYKPP
-2031 EGYAERAEMDST
+2031 EDYAARIGMDGA
-2043 ALADALILEAVKSQK
+2043 ALANALILEAVKAQH
-2058 YLSPETQT
+2058 YLSGDTKKQL
-2066 AKSAVESQYSS
+2066 SGVEGVYGST
-2077 AAYARQSLDLVESAK
+2077 AYARQSLDVVNAAK
-2092 EKAASY
+2092 EKATAY
-2098 FDHAEQAKYG
+2098 FEHVEQAKYG
-2108 GELNEAEQELV
+2108 GELTEAEQELV
-2119 GKDSGDIADYF
+2119 GKDSEYIADYF
-2130 MRKAIDGYKNADG
+2130 MRKAIDSYKNTDG
-2143 TTGHLSGEN
+2143 TSGHLSGDN
-2152 AVKYNAVAKSF
+2152 AVKYAAVAKKLDGPTF
-2163 DTPLFSAVTD
+2163 AGVGIFGDILTE
-2173 DLLVQAKKKAHA
+2173 AKKKAHS

-2190 EKTDFGGVMSADNR
+2190 EKTGFGGIMSADNR

-2211 KMDND
+2211 KMSDD
-2216 EIAQYFLS
+2216 EIAQHFLS
-2224 VAAKEKYK
+2224 IAAKESFK

-2237 GTNLDEVATALKSG
+2237 GTNLDEAAAALKSG
-2251 DITDSTVF
+2251 KINDPVVF
-2259 AFLDSDVVEDY
+2259 ALLDTDTIEDY
-2270 TRYGKGSSITPEI
+2270 NRYGKGSSITTEI
-2283 LLHAARAKKTV
+2283 LLQAARAKKTV
-2294 KQDTDQDGVVVNTSQ
+2294 KQDTDQDSVVVNTSQ

-2325 KRGVMKVFYPN
+2325 KQDVMKVFYPN

-2423 DYLNTTNMTREQ
+2423 DYLNTTDMTREQ
-2435 KYQVALIMSGTDS
+2435 KYQIALILSGTDS
-2448 QKTKDK
+2448 QRTKDK
-2454 IWSRLK
+2454 IWSRLR

>member
-1 MADYYINS
+1 MADYFINS
-9 DKGKEIANSMKAGEV
+9 DKGRDLANSMGAGEV
-24 RDVSDGSTWI
+24 RDASDGSTWI
-34 KNSDGSFTIWKNG
+34 KNSDGSVTVWKNG
-47 QKMNGQV
+47 VKMTGVV
-54 GASPSA
+54 GE
-60 STTPETPVLDAANA
+60 STPAEPVTPEYTPEQPTSIDTPVLDSTSQTA
-74 ESASR
+74 
-79 SPLYPSAESVFGQ
+79 PSVQ
-92 QQETQTPKPTASE
+92 QDTVQTPTLNERIQTARE
-105 TAKDATKAVTEGL
+105 KAKEATSKVTEGL
-118 YTIGTELGMSYVN
+118 YTIGTELGKSYADQ
-131 GLKNAGDTRLMS
+131 LQNAGDTKLLS
-143 DGYTLKREDDGSYSV
+143 DGYTLRRDEDGGYSA
-158 SKGDSSAKVY
+158 SKNGQSVKVR
-168 IDNDAVRRDTLL
+168 IDEDAVRRDSLM
-180 NEAIRSASQ
+180 NEAIRGAFSQ
-189 RGGNAYTVGTEKG
+189 NSPYTVGTEAG
-202 LDLLQQAK
+202 LDLLEQAK
-210 DTGSSVWAPDNTE
+210 STGSTVWAPDNSE
-223 WSYDR
+223 WAYTG
-228 ENGGFYTNLNGVKT
+228 NGFTATKNGQT
-242 PITVD
+242 QAITVD
-247 KEAVNRDYARKR
+247 KDAIRKAA
-259 SPQKTA
+259 QKKA
-265 TENVAPPE
+265 
-273 QADGEQYVIG
+273 QALPDGFDGEYRIG
-283 SAQGVYWADTARPG
+283 SADGVSWVDGNRQPG
-297 DKLGGRDNSTW
+297 EMLGGRDDSLW
-308 ILNGYDDV
+308 IWEGPDNVVVLKGD
-316 TVEKDGKTYKAKIDR
+316 KTYKGVIDR
-331 EAAKRDPQ
+331 EAAARDTQ
-339 WAVLTAPPV
+339 QAAAPV
-348 EEEEASGK
+348 SAGTGSAGGSYSGGSGTYVSSVSNAG
-356 KSKKKSSGTSSGSG
+356 KSAAKSSTAANS
-370 SSGSLNTYFS
+370 TD
-380 VASTGAKKETTQAAS
+380 VATLRKQAA
-395 GSTGGD
+395 T
-401 IASLRKK
+401 
-408 AASAQKDM
+408 AQRDM
-416 ADIARQISANKAR
+416 ADIARQISAGKAR
-429 GKSSGDLE
+429 KKDTSALE
-437 SKYAEAK
+437 AKYAEAK

-458 AELTLVKQATAP
+458 AELTLVKKATAP

-475 AASGQNAR
+475 AANGQNAR

-488 QYTDTPSRAQVRQ
+488 QYTDTPSRAEVMR
-501 SYQERQAQAG
+501 SYQERK
-511 AQQPEEEPEATVY
+511 EE
-524 TEEPTLLEAAIRA
+524 
-537 PEKAA
+537 
-542 YYAQRKAERKEADAK
+542 
-557 RRESEWNYEIPQ
+557 
-569 QTHEEKTE
+569 
-577 LTQKIQSRDENVK
+577 
-590 IANTRKAMEDLSN
+590 
-603 QIIAMKARG
+603 
-612 QDTSAL
+612 
-618 EAQYKGL
+618 
-625 AVYLNGLEVARN
+625 
-637 YKKDSGDESSLRAQ
+637 AQ
-651 KEAKLSESEFSRS
+651 KEA
-664 PAMVQL
+664 
-670 YGTYEN
+670 
-676 YLNSMTAYYAEH
+676 
-688 KEEWARENRLK
+688 RENAWKSLPTVADADRFTINE
-699 RAAENEKAKS
+699 AA
-709 RQDAQARSITRIANL
+709 DAQTRGAEQQFFASARRELQQNAWRSLPTVRDSERFSIPSQTDSLMQQAIAQRQSAAQPQTDK
-724 GIGGLL
+724 GIGGKLFTML
-730 EAYYNSEGDEQ
+730 GAG
-741 KAYREQLAQKGVT
+741 L
-754 GQELNE
+754 GQ
-760 WRNTVFNSTGRFLGD
+760 FNASI
-775 LGTGLFDGGM
+775 
-785 QQWQSGVEGALAGVE
+785 
-800 NTANKAAAW
+800 ANFADAAA
-809 ALYDLSNPLPDGK
+809 
-822 LKSGMRK
+822 
-829 IADQLRASDSSHE
+829 
-842 GNTEILRQ
+842 T
-850 QLAGTMQEAT
+850 
-860 KNHSGVGKWV
+860 
-870 IEQMPSM
+870 
-877 GNMLLNSASA
+877 
-887 GALGVS
+887 
-893 SLATLG
+893 
-899 ATAGGSAYTDARN
+899 
-912 DGASH
+912 
-917 EQALAYGLVTGALE
+917 
-931 AGSEKLFGGNP
+931 
-942 LYDTDAGIVNK
+942 
-953 LVAKLTDNPTVI
+953 TV
-965 RILDSKGFGLV
+965 
-976 SEGLEEVITEITEPW
+976 E
-991 AQALIYAGKE
+991 
-1001 ADFAT
+1001 T
-1006 VESVG
+1006 VESYLNGGFTKDGKFVKG
-1011 NAFLGGVFM
+1011 DSAFTSSLLQPIHNWAKYTQRTSDSLNERSAANWSDTKAGSVANTIGTGV
-1020 SAVGNIAALP
+1020 IAALP
-1030 GQLNSREAQA
+1030 QAALALLTLGTSSAGTLTQASSGLAGSIETVMRRISSDPSYWLSFMQETGGNFAEAKGAGATDEQAILASTIAGLANAAIEVGGGLENNDWMNDGTLSALSKAKNLIKGAIEEGGEELIQNPISRAMQKLVYDGDREWLSLDNTAQGRDAVFNPYQSA
-1040 EINEAGQSVFRQALQ
+1040 EEF
-1055 TNDPNVQNAVHDVQS
+1055 
-1070 KIATGAPLTVEDIGH
+1070 ATGAAVGGILGAGNFALNRALGSRSQNQARNTQLTQDEMLD
-1085 VIDVMAD
+1085 
-1092 SGYEAST
+1092 AS
-1099 TQTAQDV
+1099 
-1106 APRTTG
+1106 
-1112 DVDITAA
+1112 
-1119 IQATLR
+1119 IQAALR

-1131 PAQAANQTTQQT
+1131 PAQAENQNTQQT
-1143 TQPTTES
+1143 TQPAQERGAEGVITGGES
-1150 GTGDVITDGETAQ
+1150 GPRSGVSNQSVRSERSAVDQAVLAALTG
-1163 RPLTQDE
+1163 QD
-1170 LLDYAIQAANRGEI
+1170 IR
-1184 LTSPPQRMSEPSGQN
+1184 T
-1199 VKTMNQMGT
+1199 VNQMGT
-1208 NNAYASVE
+1208 NNAYASAE
-1216 ENAAARSYTHERV
+1216 ENAAARPYTHERV
-1229 SNAEQFARANGRV
+1229 SNAEQFARANGRI
-1242 LTDSDGNVSNY
+1242 LTDADGNVSNY

-1261 ASERWSNTDRDVAST
+1261 AADHWNNTDRDVAAT

-1331 FDTNPKAPSGKMA
+1331 LDTNPKAPSGKMA

-1361 QWAGALKQIAE
+1361 QWAGALRQIAE

-1380 MLVRMAEKQGENDPQ
+1380 MLVRIAEKQGANDPR

-1411 YEKPT
+1411 YEKAT

-1534 MTGNHLFSTIDA
+1534 MTGNQLFSTIDA

-1551 LNTTDAFAAGVSQG
+1551 LNTTDAFATGVSQG
-1565 AAQAALRRNVQK
+1565 AAQTALRRNVQK

-1587 VAEQRGSDTTFHNKT
+1587 VAKQRGSDTTFHNKT

-1700 LALGTIEVAGY
+1700 LALGTMEVAGY
-1711 TALALKGIIRRI
+1711 AALALKGIIRRV

-1791 DAGLRAEDL
+1791 DEGLRAEDL

-1907 KEYAGTG
+1907 KEYAGTD
-1914 TERAVNAFL
+1914 TERAANALL
-1923 NPYATTTVRPKTG
+1923 NPYATTTVRSKTG
-1936 MESMLQEAE
+1936 LESMLQEAE

-1969 NKQKRQY
+1969 NEQKRQY

-1987 LQALQDSIA
+1987 LQALQGSIA
-1996 FRQLDRRTKDAAM
+1996 FRQLDRQAKDAAM
-2009 KAAESYAGVS
+2009 KAAESYAGTA
-2019 AKNALDIGYKPP
+2019 AKTALDIGYKPP
-2031 EGYAERAEMDST
+2031 EDYAARTGMDGT
-2043 ALADALILEAVKSQK
+2043 ALANALILEAVKAQH
-2058 YLSPETQT
+2058 YLSGDTKKQL
-2066 AKSAVESQYSS
+2066 SGVEGVYGST
-2077 AAYARQSLDLVESAK
+2077 AYARQSLDVVNAAK
-2092 EKAASY
+2092 EKATAY
-2098 FDHAEQAKYG
+2098 FEHVEQAKYG
-2108 GELNEAEQELV
+2108 GELTEAEQELV
-2119 GKDSGDIADYF
+2119 GKDSEYIADYF
-2130 MRKAIDGYKNADG
+2130 MRKAIDSYKNTDG
-2143 TTGHLSGEN
+2143 TSGHLSGDN
-2152 AVKYNAVAKSF
+2152 ATKYAAVAKKLDGPTFAGIGISG
-2163 DTPLFSAVTD
+2163 DILTE
-2173 DLLVQAKKKAHA
+2173 AKKKAHS

-2190 EKTDFGGVMSADNR
+2190 EKTGFGGIMSADNR

-2211 KMDND
+2211 KMSDD
-2216 EIAQYFLS
+2216 EIAQHFLS
-2224 VAAKEKYK
+2224 IAAKESLK

-2237 GTNLDEVATALKSG
+2237 GTNLDEAAAALKSG
-2251 DITDSTVF
+2251 KINDPVVF
-2259 AFLDSDVVEDY
+2259 ALLDTDTIEDY
-2270 TRYGKGSSITPEI
+2270 NRYGKGSSITTEI
-2283 LLHAARAKKTV
+2283 LLQAARAKKTV
-2294 KQDTDQDGVVVNTSQ
+2294 KQDTDQDSVVVNTSQ

-2325 KRGVMKVFYPN
+2325 KQDVVKVFYPN

-2423 DYLNTTNMTREQ
+2423 DYLNTTDMTREQ
-2435 KYQVALIMSGTDS
+2435 KYQIALILSGTDS
-2448 QKTKDK
+2448 QRTKDK
-2454 IWSRLK
+2454 IWSRLR

>member
-1 MADYYINS
+1 MADYFINS
-9 DKGKEIANSMKAGEV
+9 DKGRDLANSMGAGEV
-24 RDVSDGSTWI
+24 RDASDGSTWI
-34 KNSDGSFTIWKNG
+34 KNSDGSVTVWKNG
-47 QKMNGQV
+47 VKMTGVV
-54 GASPSA
+54 GE
-60 STTPETPVLDAANA
+60 STPAEPVTPEYTPEQPTSIDTPVLDSTSQTA
-74 ESASR
+74 
-79 SPLYPSAESVFGQ
+79 PSVQ
-92 QQETQTPKPTASE
+92 QDTVQTPTLNERIQTARE
-105 TAKDATKAVTEGL
+105 KAKEATSKVTEGL
-118 YTIGTELGMSYVN
+118 YTIGTELGKSYADQ
-131 GLKNAGDTRLMS
+131 LQNAGDTKLLS
-143 DGYTLKREDDGSYSV
+143 DGYTLRRDEDGGYSA
-158 SKGDSSAKVY
+158 SKNGQSVKVR
-168 IDNDAVRRDTLL
+168 IDEDAVRRDSLM
-180 NEAIRSASQ
+180 NEAIRGAFSQ
-189 RGGNAYTVGTEKG
+189 NSPYTVGTEAG
-202 LDLLQQAK
+202 LDLLEQAK
-210 DTGSSVWAPDNTE
+210 STGSTVWAPDNSE
-223 WSYDR
+223 WAYTG
-228 ENGGFYTNLNGVKT
+228 NGFTATKNGQT
-242 PITVD
+242 QAITVD
-247 KEAVNRDYARKR
+247 KDAIRKAA
-259 SPQKTA
+259 QKKA
-265 TENVAPPE
+265 
-273 QADGEQYVIG
+273 QALPDGFDGEYRIG
-283 SAQGVYWADTARPG
+283 SADGVSWVDGNRQPG
-297 DKLGGRDNSTW
+297 EMLGGRDDSLW
-308 ILNGYDDV
+308 IWEGPDNVVVLKGD
-316 TVEKDGKTYKAKIDR
+316 KTYKGVIDR
-331 EAAKRDPQ
+331 EAAARDTQ
-339 WAVLTAPPV
+339 QAAAPV
-348 EEEEASGK
+348 SAGTGSAGGSYSGGSGTYVSSVSNAG
-356 KSKKKSSGTSSGSG
+356 KSAAKSSTAANS
-370 SSGSLNTYFS
+370 TD
-380 VASTGAKKETTQAAS
+380 VATLRKQAA
-395 GSTGGD
+395 T
-401 IASLRKK
+401 
-408 AASAQKDM
+408 AQRDM
-416 ADIARQISANKAR
+416 ADIARQISAGKAR
-429 GKSSGDLE
+429 KKDTSALE
-437 SKYAEAK
+437 AKYAEAK

-458 AELTLVKQATAP
+458 AELTLVKKATAP

-475 AASGQNAR
+475 AANGQNAR

-488 QYTDTPSRAQVRQ
+488 QYTDTPSRAEVMR
-501 SYQERQAQAG
+501 SYQERK
-511 AQQPEEEPEATVY
+511 EE
-524 TEEPTLLEAAIRA
+524 
-537 PEKAA
+537 
-542 YYAQRKAERKEADAK
+542 
-557 RRESEWNYEIPQ
+557 
-569 QTHEEKTE
+569 
-577 LTQKIQSRDENVK
+577 
-590 IANTRKAMEDLSN
+590 
-603 QIIAMKARG
+603 
-612 QDTSAL
+612 
-618 EAQYKGL
+618 
-625 AVYLNGLEVARN
+625 
-637 YKKDSGDESSLRAQ
+637 AQ
-651 KEAKLSESEFSRS
+651 KEA
-664 PAMVQL
+664 
-670 YGTYEN
+670 
-676 YLNSMTAYYAEH
+676 
-688 KEEWARENRLK
+688 RENAWKSLPTVADADRFTINE
-699 RAAENEKAKS
+699 AA
-709 RQDAQARSITRIANL
+709 DAQTRGAEQQFFASARRELQQNAWRSLPTVRDSERFSIPSQTDSLMQQAIAQRQSAAQPQTDK
-724 GIGGLL
+724 GIGGKLFTML
-730 EAYYNSEGDEQ
+730 GAG
-741 KAYREQLAQKGVT
+741 L
-754 GQELNE
+754 GQ
-760 WRNTVFNSTGRFLGD
+760 FNASI
-775 LGTGLFDGGM
+775 
-785 QQWQSGVEGALAGVE
+785 
-800 NTANKAAAW
+800 ANFADAAA
-809 ALYDLSNPLPDGK
+809 
-822 LKSGMRK
+822 
-829 IADQLRASDSSHE
+829 
-842 GNTEILRQ
+842 T
-850 QLAGTMQEAT
+850 
-860 KNHSGVGKWV
+860 
-870 IEQMPSM
+870 
-877 GNMLLNSASA
+877 
-887 GALGVS
+887 
-893 SLATLG
+893 
-899 ATAGGSAYTDARN
+899 
-912 DGASH
+912 
-917 EQALAYGLVTGALE
+917 
-931 AGSEKLFGGNP
+931 
-942 LYDTDAGIVNK
+942 
-953 LVAKLTDNPTVI
+953 TV
-965 RILDSKGFGLV
+965 
-976 SEGLEEVITEITEPW
+976 E
-991 AQALIYAGKE
+991 
-1001 ADFAT
+1001 T
-1006 VESVG
+1006 VESYLNGGFTKDGKFVKG
-1011 NAFLGGVFM
+1011 DSAFTSSLLQPIHNCAKYTQRTSDSLNERSAANWSDTKAGSVANTIGTGV
-1020 SAVGNIAALP
+1020 IAALP
-1030 GQLNSREAQA
+1030 QAALALLTLGTSSAGTLTQASSGLAGSIETVMRRISSDPSYWLSFMQETGGNFAEAKGAGATDEQAILASTIAGLANAAIEVGGGLENNDWMNDGTLSALSKAKNLIKGAIEEGGEELIQNPISRAMQKLVYDGDREWLSLDNTAQGRDAVFNPYQSA
-1040 EINEAGQSVFRQALQ
+1040 EEF
-1055 TNDPNVQNAVHDVQS
+1055 
-1070 KIATGAPLTVEDIGH
+1070 ATGAAVGGILGAGNFALNRALGSRSQNQARNTQLTQDEMLD
-1085 VIDVMAD
+1085 
-1092 SGYEAST
+1092 AS
-1099 TQTAQDV
+1099 
-1106 APRTTG
+1106 
-1112 DVDITAA
+1112 
-1119 IQATLR
+1119 IQAALR

-1131 PAQAANQTTQQT
+1131 PAQAENQNTQQT
-1143 TQPTTES
+1143 TQPAQERGAEGVITGGES
-1150 GTGDVITDGETAQ
+1150 GPRSGVSNQSVRSERSAVDQAVLAALTG
-1163 RPLTQDE
+1163 QD
-1170 LLDYAIQAANRGEI
+1170 IR
-1184 LTSPPQRMSEPSGQN
+1184 T
-1199 VKTMNQMGT
+1199 VNQMGT
-1208 NNAYASVE
+1208 NNAYASAE
-1216 ENAAARSYTHERV
+1216 ENAAARPYTHERV
-1229 SNAEQFARANGRV
+1229 SNAEQFARANGRI
-1242 LTDSDGNVSNY
+1242 LTDADGNVSNY

-1261 ASERWSNTDRDVAST
+1261 AADHWNNTDRDVAAT

-1331 FDTNPKAPSGKMA
+1331 LDTNPKAPSGKMA

-1361 QWAGALKQIAE
+1361 QWAGALRQIAE

-1380 MLVRMAEKQGENDPQ
+1380 MLVRIAEKQGANDPR

-1435 NQLFRVTT
+1435 NQLFRITT

-1534 MTGNHLFSTIDA
+1534 MTGNQLFSTIDA

-1551 LNTTDAFAAGVSQG
+1551 LNTTDAFATGVSQG
-1565 AAQAALRRNVQK
+1565 AAQTALRRNVQK

-1587 VAEQRGSDTTFHNKT
+1587 VAKQRGSDTTFHNKT

-1616 GGLEYGA
+1616 CGLEYGA

-1700 LALGTIEVAGY
+1700 LALGTMEVAGY
-1711 TALALKGIIRRI
+1711 AALALKGIIRRV

-1791 DAGLRAEDL
+1791 DEGLRAEDL

-1914 TERAVNAFL
+1914 TEQAVNALL

-1969 NKQKRQY
+1969 NEQKRQY

-1987 LQALQDSIA
+1987 LQALQGSIA
-1996 FRQLDRRTKDAAM
+1996 FRQLDRQAKDAAM
-2009 KAAESYAGVS
+2009 KAAESYAGTA
-2019 AKNALDIGYKPP
+2019 AKTALDIGYKPP
-2031 EGYAERAEMDST
+2031 EDYAARIGMDGA
-2043 ALADALILEAVKSQK
+2043 ALANALILEAVKAQH
-2058 YLSPETQT
+2058 YLSGDTKKQL
-2066 AKSAVESQYSS
+2066 SGVEGVYGST
-2077 AAYARQSLDLVESAK
+2077 AYARQSLDVVNAAK
-2092 EKAASY
+2092 EKATAY
-2098 FDHAEQAKYG
+2098 FEHVEQAKYG
-2108 GELNEAEQELV
+2108 GELTEAEQELV
-2119 GKDSGDIADYF
+2119 GKDSEYIADYF
-2130 MRKAIDGYKNADG
+2130 MRKAIDSYKNTDG
-2143 TTGHLSGEN
+2143 TSGHLSGDN
-2152 AVKYNAVAKSF
+2152 AVKYAAVAKKLDGPTF
-2163 DTPLFSAVTD
+2163 AGVGIFGDILTE
-2173 DLLVQAKKKAHA
+2173 AKKKAHS

-2190 EKTDFGGVMSADNR
+2190 EKTGFGGIMSADNR

-2211 KMDND
+2211 KMSDD
-2216 EIAQYFLS
+2216 EIAQHFLS
-2224 VAAKEKYK
+2224 IAAKESFK

-2237 GTNLDEVATALKSG
+2237 GTNLDEAAAALKSG
-2251 DITDSTVF
+2251 KINDPVVF
-2259 AFLDSDVVEDY
+2259 ALLDTDTIEDY
-2270 TRYGKGSSITPEI
+2270 NRYGKGSSITTEI
-2283 LLHAARAKKTV
+2283 LLQAARAKKTV
-2294 KQDTDQDGVVVNTSQ
+2294 KQDTDQDSVVVNTSQ

-2325 KRGVMKVFYPN
+2325 KQDVMKVFYPN

-2423 DYLNTTNMTREQ
+2423 DYLNTTDMTREQ
-2435 KYQVALIMSGTDS
+2435 KYQIALILSGTDS
-2448 QKTKDK
+2448 QRTKDK
-2454 IWSRLK
+2454 IWSRLR

>member
-1 MADYYINS
+1 MADYFINS
-9 DKGKEIANSMKAGEV
+9 DKGRDLANSMGAGEV
-24 RDVSDGSTWI
+24 RDASDGSTWI
-34 KNSDGSFTIWKNG
+34 KNSDGSVTVWKNG
-47 QKMNGQV
+47 VKMTGVV
-54 GASPSA
+54 GE
-60 STTPETPVLDAANA
+60 STPAEPVTPEYTPEQPTSIDTPVLDSTSQTA
-74 ESASR
+74 
-79 SPLYPSAESVFGQ
+79 PSVQ
-92 QQETQTPKPTASE
+92 QDTVQTPTLNERIQTARE
-105 TAKDATKAVTEGL
+105 KAKEATSKVTEGL
-118 YTIGTELGMSYVN
+118 YTIGTELGKSYADQ
-131 GLKNAGDTRLMS
+131 LQNAGDTKLLS
-143 DGYTLKREDDGSYSV
+143 DGYTLRRDEDGGYSA
-158 SKGDSSAKVY
+158 SKNGQSVKVR
-168 IDNDAVRRDTLL
+168 IDEDAVRRDSLM
-180 NEAIRSASQ
+180 NEAIRGAFSQ
-189 RGGNAYTVGTEKG
+189 NSPYTVGTEAG
-202 LDLLQQAK
+202 LDLLEQAK
-210 DTGSSVWAPDNTE
+210 STGSTVWAPDNSE
-223 WSYDR
+223 WAYTG
-228 ENGGFYTNLNGVKT
+228 NGFTATKNGQT
-242 PITVD
+242 QAITVD
-247 KEAVNRDYARKR
+247 KDAIRKAA
-259 SPQKTA
+259 QKKA
-265 TENVAPPE
+265 
-273 QADGEQYVIG
+273 QALPDGFDGEYRIG
-283 SAQGVYWADTARPG
+283 SADGVSWVDGNRQPG
-297 DKLGGRDNSTW
+297 EMLGGRDDSLW
-308 ILNGYDDV
+308 IWEGPDNVVVLKGD
-316 TVEKDGKTYKAKIDR
+316 KTYKGVIDR
-331 EAAKRDPQ
+331 EAAARDTQ
-339 WAVLTAPPV
+339 QAAAPV
-348 EEEEASGK
+348 SAGTGSAGGSYSGGSGTYVSSVSNAG
-356 KSKKKSSGTSSGSG
+356 KSAAKSSTAANS
-370 SSGSLNTYFS
+370 TD
-380 VASTGAKKETTQAAS
+380 VATLRKQAA
-395 GSTGGD
+395 T
-401 IASLRKK
+401 
-408 AASAQKDM
+408 AQRDM
-416 ADIARQISANKAR
+416 ADIARQISAGKAR
-429 GKSSGDLE
+429 KKDTSALE
-437 SKYAEAK
+437 AKYAEAK

-458 AELTLVKQATAP
+458 AELTLVKKATAP

-475 AASGQNAR
+475 AANGQNAR

-488 QYTDTPSRAQVRQ
+488 QYTDTPSRAEVMR
-501 SYQERQAQAG
+501 SYQERK
-511 AQQPEEEPEATVY
+511 EE
-524 TEEPTLLEAAIRA
+524 
-537 PEKAA
+537 
-542 YYAQRKAERKEADAK
+542 
-557 RRESEWNYEIPQ
+557 
-569 QTHEEKTE
+569 
-577 LTQKIQSRDENVK
+577 
-590 IANTRKAMEDLSN
+590 
-603 QIIAMKARG
+603 
-612 QDTSAL
+612 
-618 EAQYKGL
+618 
-625 AVYLNGLEVARN
+625 
-637 YKKDSGDESSLRAQ
+637 AQ
-651 KEAKLSESEFSRS
+651 KEA
-664 PAMVQL
+664 
-670 YGTYEN
+670 
-676 YLNSMTAYYAEH
+676 
-688 KEEWARENRLK
+688 RENAWKSLPTVADADRFTINE
-699 RAAENEKAKS
+699 AA
-709 RQDAQARSITRIANL
+709 DAQTRGAEQQFFASARRELQQNAWRSLPTVRDSERFSIPSQTDSLMQQAIAQRQSAAQPQTDK
-724 GIGGLL
+724 GIGGKLFTML
-730 EAYYNSEGDEQ
+730 GAG
-741 KAYREQLAQKGVT
+741 L
-754 GQELNE
+754 GQ
-760 WRNTVFNSTGRFLGD
+760 FNASI
-775 LGTGLFDGGM
+775 
-785 QQWQSGVEGALAGVE
+785 
-800 NTANKAAAW
+800 ANFADAAA
-809 ALYDLSNPLPDGK
+809 
-822 LKSGMRK
+822 
-829 IADQLRASDSSHE
+829 
-842 GNTEILRQ
+842 T
-850 QLAGTMQEAT
+850 
-860 KNHSGVGKWV
+860 
-870 IEQMPSM
+870 
-877 GNMLLNSASA
+877 
-887 GALGVS
+887 
-893 SLATLG
+893 
-899 ATAGGSAYTDARN
+899 
-912 DGASH
+912 
-917 EQALAYGLVTGALE
+917 
-931 AGSEKLFGGNP
+931 
-942 LYDTDAGIVNK
+942 
-953 LVAKLTDNPTVI
+953 TV
-965 RILDSKGFGLV
+965 
-976 SEGLEEVITEITEPW
+976 E
-991 AQALIYAGKE
+991 
-1001 ADFAT
+1001 T
-1006 VESVG
+1006 VESYLNGGFTKDGKFVKG
-1011 NAFLGGVFM
+1011 DSAFTSSLLQPIHNWAKYTQRTSDSLNERSAANWSDTKAGSVANTIGTGV
-1020 SAVGNIAALP
+1020 IAALP
-1030 GQLNSREAQA
+1030 QAALALLTLGTSSAGTLTQASSGLAGSIETVMRRISSDPSYWLSFMQETGGNFAEAKGAGATDEQAILASTIAGLANAAIEVGGGLENNDWMNDGTLSALSKAKNLIKGAIEEGGEELIQNPISRAMQKLVYDGDREWLSLDNTAQGRDAVFNPYQSA
-1040 EINEAGQSVFRQALQ
+1040 EEF
-1055 TNDPNVQNAVHDVQS
+1055 
-1070 KIATGAPLTVEDIGH
+1070 ATGAAVGGILGAGNFALNRALGSRSQNQARNTQLTQDEMLD
-1085 VIDVMAD
+1085 
-1092 SGYEAST
+1092 AS
-1099 TQTAQDV
+1099 
-1106 APRTTG
+1106 
-1112 DVDITAA
+1112 
-1119 IQATLR
+1119 IQAALR

-1131 PAQAANQTTQQT
+1131 PAQAENQNTQQT
-1143 TQPTTES
+1143 TQPAQERGAEGVITGGES
-1150 GTGDVITDGETAQ
+1150 GPRSGVSNQSVRSERSAVDQAVLAALTG
-1163 RPLTQDE
+1163 QD
-1170 LLDYAIQAANRGEI
+1170 IR
-1184 LTSPPQRMSEPSGQN
+1184 T
-1199 VKTMNQMGT
+1199 VNQMGT
-1208 NNAYASVE
+1208 NNAYASAE
-1216 ENAAARSYTHERV
+1216 ENAAARPYTHERV
-1229 SNAEQFARANGRV
+1229 SNAEQFARANGRI
-1242 LTDSDGNVSNY
+1242 LTDADGNVSNY

-1261 ASERWSNTDRDVAST
+1261 AADHWNNTDRDVAAT

-1331 FDTNPKAPSGKMA
+1331 LDTNPKAPSGKMA

-1361 QWAGALKQIAE
+1361 QWAGALRQIAE

-1380 MLVRMAEKQGENDPQ
+1380 MLVRIAEKQGANDPR

-1435 NQLFRVTT
+1435 NQLFRITT

-1534 MTGNHLFSTIDA
+1534 MTGNQLFSTIDA

-1551 LNTTDAFAAGVSQG
+1551 LNTTDAFATGVSQG
-1565 AAQAALRRNVQK
+1565 AAQTALRRNVQK

-1587 VAEQRGSDTTFHNKT
+1587 VAKQRGSDTTFHNKT

-1616 GGLEYGA
+1616 CGLEYGA

-1700 LALGTIEVAGY
+1700 LALGTMEVAGY
-1711 TALALKGIIRRI
+1711 AALALKGIIRRV

-1791 DAGLRAEDL
+1791 DEGLRAEDL

-1914 TERAVNAFL
+1914 TEQAVNALL

-1969 NKQKRQY
+1969 NEQKRQY

-1987 LQALQDSIA
+1987 LQALQGSIA
-1996 FRQLDRRTKDAAM
+1996 FRQLDRQAKDAAM
-2009 KAAESYAGVS
+2009 KAAESYAGTA
-2019 AKNALDIGYKPP
+2019 AKTALDIGYKPP
-2031 EGYAERAEMDST
+2031 EDYAARIGMDGA
-2043 ALADALILEAVKSQK
+2043 ALANALILEAVKAQH
-2058 YLSPETQT
+2058 YLSGDTKKQL
-2066 AKSAVESQYSS
+2066 SGVEGVYGST
-2077 AAYARQSLDLVESAK
+2077 AYARQSLDVVNAAK
-2092 EKAASY
+2092 EKATAY
-2098 FDHAEQAKYG
+2098 FEHVEQAKYG
-2108 GELNEAEQELV
+2108 GELTEAEQELV
-2119 GKDSGDIADYF
+2119 GKDSEYIADYF
-2130 MRKAIDGYKNADG
+2130 MRKAIDSYKNTDG
-2143 TTGHLSGEN
+2143 TSGHLSGDN
-2152 AVKYNAVAKSF
+2152 AVKYAAVAKKLDGPTFAGVGISG
-2163 DTPLFSAVTD
+2163 DILTE
-2173 DLLVQAKKKAHA
+2173 AKKKAHS

-2190 EKTDFGGVMSADNR
+2190 EKTGFGGIMSADNR

-2211 KMDND
+2211 KMSDD
-2216 EIAQYFLS
+2216 EIAQHFLS
-2224 VAAKEKYK
+2224 IAAKESFK

-2237 GTNLDEVATALKSG
+2237 GTNLDEAAAALKSG
-2251 DITDSTVF
+2251 KINDPVVF
-2259 AFLDSDVVEDY
+2259 ALLDTDTIEDY
-2270 TRYGKGSSITPEI
+2270 NRYGKGSSITTEI
-2283 LLHAARAKKTV
+2283 LLQAARAKKTV
-2294 KQDTDQDGVVVNTSQ
+2294 KQDTDQDSVVVNTSQ

-2325 KRGVMKVFYPN
+2325 KQDVMKVFYPN
-2336 TAEKKNYLVESL
+2336 TAEKKTYLVESL
-2348 NSGKMKYTDAKK
+2348 NSGRMAYTNVKK

-2380 NANDTTKGALMSH
+2380 NASDTTKGALMSH

-2423 DYLNTTNMTREQ
+2423 DYLNTTDMTREQ
-2435 KYQVALIMSGTDS
+2435 KYQIALILSGTDS
-2448 QKTKDK
+2448 QRTKDK
-2454 IWSRLK
+2454 IWSRLR

>member
-1 MADYYINS
+1 MADYFINS
-9 DKGKEIANSMKAGEV
+9 DKGRDLANSMGAGEV
-24 RDVSDGSTWI
+24 RDASDGSTWI
-34 KNSDGSFTIWKNG
+34 KNSDGSVTVWKNG
-47 QKMNGQV
+47 VKMTGVV
-54 GASPSA
+54 GE
-60 STTPETPVLDAANA
+60 STPAEPVTPEYTPEQPTSIDTPVLDSTSQTA
-74 ESASR
+74 
-79 SPLYPSAESVFGQ
+79 PSVQ
-92 QQETQTPKPTASE
+92 QDTVQTPTLNERIQTARE
-105 TAKDATKAVTEGL
+105 KAKEATSKVTEGL
-118 YTIGTELGMSYVN
+118 YTIGTELGKSYADQ
-131 GLKNAGDTRLMS
+131 LQNAGDTKLLS
-143 DGYTLKREDDGSYSV
+143 DGYTLRRDEDGGYSA
-158 SKGDSSAKVY
+158 SKNGQSVKVR
-168 IDNDAVRRDTLL
+168 IDEDAVRRDSLM
-180 NEAIRSASQ
+180 NEAIRGAFSQ
-189 RGGNAYTVGTEKG
+189 NSPYTVGTEAG
-202 LDLLQQAK
+202 LDLLEQAK
-210 DTGSSVWAPDNTE
+210 STGSTVWAPDNSE
-223 WSYDR
+223 WAYTG
-228 ENGGFYTNLNGVKT
+228 NGFTATKNGQT
-242 PITVD
+242 QAITVD
-247 KEAVNRDYARKR
+247 KDAIRKAA
-259 SPQKTA
+259 QKKA
-265 TENVAPPE
+265 
-273 QADGEQYVIG
+273 QALPDGFDGEYRIG
-283 SAQGVYWADTARPG
+283 SADGVSWVDGNRQPG
-297 DKLGGRDNSTW
+297 EMLGGRDDSLW
-308 ILNGYDDV
+308 IWEGPDNVVVLKGD
-316 TVEKDGKTYKAKIDR
+316 KTYKGVIDR
-331 EAAKRDPQ
+331 EAAARDTQ
-339 WAVLTAPPV
+339 QAAAPV
-348 EEEEASGK
+348 SAGTGSAGDSYSGGSGTYVSSVSNAG
-356 KSKKKSSGTSSGSG
+356 KSAAKSSTAANS
-370 SSGSLNTYFS
+370 TD
-380 VASTGAKKETTQAAS
+380 VATLRKQAA
-395 GSTGGD
+395 T
-401 IASLRKK
+401 
-408 AASAQKDM
+408 AQRDM
-416 ADIARQISANKAR
+416 ADIARQISAGKAR
-429 GKSSGDLE
+429 KKDTSALE
-437 SKYAEAK
+437 AKYAEAK

-458 AELTLVKQATAP
+458 AELTLVKKAAAP

-475 AASGQNAR
+475 AANGQNAR

-488 QYTDTPSRAQVRQ
+488 QYTDTPSRAEVMR
-501 SYQERQAQAG
+501 SYQERK
-511 AQQPEEEPEATVY
+511 EE
-524 TEEPTLLEAAIRA
+524 
-537 PEKAA
+537 
-542 YYAQRKAERKEADAK
+542 
-557 RRESEWNYEIPQ
+557 
-569 QTHEEKTE
+569 
-577 LTQKIQSRDENVK
+577 
-590 IANTRKAMEDLSN
+590 
-603 QIIAMKARG
+603 
-612 QDTSAL
+612 
-618 EAQYKGL
+618 
-625 AVYLNGLEVARN
+625 
-637 YKKDSGDESSLRAQ
+637 AQ
-651 KEAKLSESEFSRS
+651 KEARKNAWQSLPTVADADRFTINE
-664 PAMVQL
+664 
-670 YGTYEN
+670 
-676 YLNSMTAYYAEH
+676 
-688 KEEWARENRLK
+688 
-699 RAAENEKAKS
+699 AA
-709 RQDAQARSITRIANL
+709 DAQTRGAEQQFFASARRELQQNAWRSLPTVRDSERFSIPSQTDSLMQQAIAQRQSAAQPQTDK
-724 GIGGLL
+724 GIGGKLFTML
-730 EAYYNSEGDEQ
+730 GAG
-741 KAYREQLAQKGVT
+741 L
-754 GQELNE
+754 GQ
-760 WRNTVFNSTGRFLGD
+760 FNASI
-775 LGTGLFDGGM
+775 
-785 QQWQSGVEGALAGVE
+785 
-800 NTANKAAAW
+800 ANFADAAA
-809 ALYDLSNPLPDGK
+809 
-822 LKSGMRK
+822 
-829 IADQLRASDSSHE
+829 
-842 GNTEILRQ
+842 T
-850 QLAGTMQEAT
+850 
-860 KNHSGVGKWV
+860 
-870 IEQMPSM
+870 
-877 GNMLLNSASA
+877 
-887 GALGVS
+887 
-893 SLATLG
+893 
-899 ATAGGSAYTDARN
+899 
-912 DGASH
+912 
-917 EQALAYGLVTGALE
+917 
-931 AGSEKLFGGNP
+931 
-942 LYDTDAGIVNK
+942 
-953 LVAKLTDNPTVI
+953 TV
-965 RILDSKGFGLV
+965 
-976 SEGLEEVITEITEPW
+976 E
-991 AQALIYAGKE
+991 
-1001 ADFAT
+1001 T
-1006 VESVG
+1006 VESYLNGGFTKDGKFVKG
-1011 NAFLGGVFM
+1011 DSAFTSSLLQPIHAWAKYTQRTSDSLNERSAANWSDTKAGGV
-1020 SAVGNIAALP
+1020 ANTIGTGVIAALP
-1030 GQLNSREAQA
+1030 QAALALLTLGTSSAGTLTQASSGLAGSIETVMRRISSDPSYWLSFMQETGGNFAEAKGAGATDEQAILASTIAGLANAAIEVGGGLENNDWMNDGTLSALSKAKNLIKGAVEEGGEELIQNPISRAMQKLVYDGDREWLSLDNTAQGRDAVFNPYQSA
-1040 EINEAGQSVFRQALQ
+1040 EEF
-1055 TNDPNVQNAVHDVQS
+1055 
-1070 KIATGAPLTVEDIGH
+1070 ATGAAVGGILGAGNFALNRALGSRSQNQARNTQLTQDEMLD
-1085 VIDVMAD
+1085 
-1092 SGYEAST
+1092 AS
-1099 TQTAQDV
+1099 
-1106 APRTTG
+1106 
-1112 DVDITAA
+1112 
-1119 IQATLR
+1119 IQAALR

-1131 PAQAANQTTQQT
+1131 PAQAENQNTQQT
-1143 TQPTTES
+1143 TQPAQERGAEGVITGGES
-1150 GTGDVITDGETAQ
+1150 GPRSGVSNQSVRSERSAVDQAVLAALTG
-1163 RPLTQDE
+1163 QD
-1170 LLDYAIQAANRGEI
+1170 IR
-1184 LTSPPQRMSEPSGQN
+1184 T
-1199 VKTMNQMGT
+1199 VNQMGT
-1208 NNAYASVE
+1208 NNAYASAE
-1216 ENAAARSYTHERV
+1216 ENAAARPYTHERV
-1229 SNAEQFARANGRV
+1229 SNAEQFARANGRI
-1242 LTDSDGNVSNY
+1242 LTDADGNVSNY

-1261 ASERWSNTDRDVAST
+1261 AADHWNNTDRDVAAT

-1331 FDTNPKAPSGKMA
+1331 LDTNPKAPSGKMA

-1361 QWAGALKQIAE
+1361 QWAGALRQIAE

-1380 MLVRMAEKQGENDPQ
+1380 MLVRIAEKQGANDPR

-1435 NQLFRVTT
+1435 NQLFRITT

-1511 DTSTEGTDSKFQSSK
+1511 DTSTEATDSKFQSSR
-1526 GRAVREYK
+1526 GRSVREYK
-1534 MTGNHLFSTIDA
+1534 MTGNQLFSTIDA

-1551 LNTTDAFAAGVSQG
+1551 LNTTDAFATGVSQG
-1565 AAQAALRRNVQK
+1565 AAQTALRRNVQK

-1587 VAEQRGSDTTFHNKT
+1587 VAKQRGSDTTFHNKT

-1616 GGLEYGA
+1616 CGLEYGA

-1700 LALGTIEVAGY
+1700 LALGTMEVAGY
-1711 TALALKGIIRRI
+1711 AALALKGIIRRV

-1791 DAGLRAEDL
+1791 DEGLRAEDL

-1914 TERAVNAFL
+1914 TEQAVNALL

-1969 NKQKRQY
+1969 NEQKRQY

-1987 LQALQDSIA
+1987 LQALQGSIA
-1996 FRQLDRRTKDAAM
+1996 FRQLDRQAKDAAM
-2009 KAAESYAGVS
+2009 KAAESYAGTA
-2019 AKNALDIGYKPP
+2019 AKTALDIGYKPP
-2031 EGYAERAEMDST
+2031 EDYAARIGMDGA
-2043 ALADALILEAVKSQK
+2043 ALANALILEAVKAQH
-2058 YLSPETQT
+2058 YLSGDTKKQL
-2066 AKSAVESQYSS
+2066 SGVEGVYGST
-2077 AAYARQSLDLVESAK
+2077 AYARQSLDVVNAAK
-2092 EKAASY
+2092 EKATAY
-2098 FDHAEQAKYG
+2098 FEHVEQAKYG
-2108 GELNEAEQELV
+2108 GELTEAEQELV
-2119 GKDSGDIADYF
+2119 GKDSEYIADYF
-2130 MRKAIDGYKNADG
+2130 MRKAIDSYKNTDG
-2143 TTGHLSGEN
+2143 TSGHLSGDN
-2152 AVKYNAVAKSF
+2152 AVKYAAVAKKLDGPTF
-2163 DTPLFSAVTD
+2163 AGVGIFGDILTE
-2173 DLLVQAKKKAHA
+2173 AKKKAHS

-2190 EKTDFGGVMSADNR
+2190 EKTGFGGIMSADNR

-2211 KMDND
+2211 KMSDD
-2216 EIAQYFLS
+2216 EIAQHFLS
-2224 VAAKEKYK
+2224 IAAKESFK

-2237 GTNLDEVATALKSG
+2237 GTNLDEAAAALKSG
-2251 DITDSTVF
+2251 KINDPVVF
-2259 AFLDSDVVEDY
+2259 ALLDTDTIEDY
-2270 TRYGKGSSITPEI
+2270 NRYGKGSSITTEI
-2283 LLHAARAKKTV
+2283 LLQAARAKKTV
-2294 KQDTDQDGVVVNTSQ
+2294 KQDTDQDSVVVNTSQ

-2325 KRGVMKVFYPN
+2325 KQDVMKVFYPN

-2423 DYLNTTNMTREQ
+2423 DYLNTTDMTREQ
-2435 KYQVALIMSGTDS
+2435 KYQIALILSGTDS
-2448 QKTKDK
+2448 QRTKDK
-2454 IWSRLK
+2454 IWSRLR

>member
-1 MADYYINS
+1 MADYFINS
-9 DKGKEIANSMKAGEV
+9 DKGRDLANSMGAGEV
-24 RDVSDGSTWI
+24 RDASDGSTWI
-34 KNSDGSFTIWKNG
+34 KNSDGSVTVWKNG
-47 QKMNGQV
+47 VKMTGVV
-54 GASPSA
+54 GE
-60 STTPETPVLDAANA
+60 STPAEPVTPEYTPEQPTSIDTPVLDSTSQTA
-74 ESASR
+74 
-79 SPLYPSAESVFGQ
+79 PSVQ
-92 QQETQTPKPTASE
+92 QDTVQTPTLNERIQTARE
-105 TAKDATKAVTEGL
+105 KAKEATSKVTEGL
-118 YTIGTELGMSYVN
+118 YTIGTELGKSYADQ
-131 GLKNAGDTRLMS
+131 LQNAGDTKLLS
-143 DGYTLKREDDGSYSV
+143 DGYTLRRDEDGGYSA
-158 SKGDSSAKVY
+158 SKNGQSVKVR
-168 IDNDAVRRDTLL
+168 IDEDAVRRDSLM
-180 NEAIRSASQ
+180 NEAIRGAFSQ
-189 RGGNAYTVGTEKG
+189 NSPYTVGTEAG
-202 LDLLQQAK
+202 LDLLEQAK
-210 DTGSSVWAPDNTE
+210 STGSTVWALDNSE
-223 WSYDR
+223 WAYTG
-228 ENGGFYTNLNGVKT
+228 NGFTATKNGQT
-242 PITVD
+242 QAITVD
-247 KEAVNRDYARKR
+247 KDAIRKAA
-259 SPQKTA
+259 QKKA
-265 TENVAPPE
+265 
-273 QADGEQYVIG
+273 QALPDGFDGEYRIG
-283 SAQGVYWADTARPG
+283 SADGVSWVDGNRQPG
-297 DKLGGRDNSTW
+297 EMLGGRDDSLW
-308 ILNGYDDV
+308 IWEGPDNVVVLKGD
-316 TVEKDGKTYKAKIDR
+316 KTYKGVIDR
-331 EAAKRDPQ
+331 EAAARDTQ
-339 WAVLTAPPV
+339 QAAAPV
-348 EEEEASGK
+348 SAGTGSAGGSYSGGSGTYVSSVSNAG
-356 KSKKKSSGTSSGSG
+356 KSAAKSSTAANS
-370 SSGSLNTYFS
+370 TD
-380 VASTGAKKETTQAAS
+380 VATLRKQAA
-395 GSTGGD
+395 T
-401 IASLRKK
+401 
-408 AASAQKDM
+408 AQRDM
-416 ADIARQISANKAR
+416 ADIARQISAGKAR
-429 GKSSGDLE
+429 KKDTSALE
-437 SKYAEAK
+437 AKYAEAK

-458 AELTLVKQATAP
+458 AELTLVKKATAP

-475 AASGQNAR
+475 AANGQNAR

-488 QYTDTPSRAQVRQ
+488 QYTDTPSRAEVMR
-501 SYQERQAQAG
+501 SYQERK
-511 AQQPEEEPEATVY
+511 EE
-524 TEEPTLLEAAIRA
+524 
-537 PEKAA
+537 
-542 YYAQRKAERKEADAK
+542 
-557 RRESEWNYEIPQ
+557 
-569 QTHEEKTE
+569 
-577 LTQKIQSRDENVK
+577 
-590 IANTRKAMEDLSN
+590 
-603 QIIAMKARG
+603 
-612 QDTSAL
+612 
-618 EAQYKGL
+618 
-625 AVYLNGLEVARN
+625 
-637 YKKDSGDESSLRAQ
+637 AQ
-651 KEAKLSESEFSRS
+651 KEA
-664 PAMVQL
+664 
-670 YGTYEN
+670 
-676 YLNSMTAYYAEH
+676 
-688 KEEWARENRLK
+688 RENAWKSLPTVADADRFTINE
-699 RAAENEKAKS
+699 AA
-709 RQDAQARSITRIANL
+709 DAQTRGAEQQFFASARRELQQNAWRSLPTVRDSERFSIPSQTDSLMQQAIAQRQSAAQPQTDK
-724 GIGGLL
+724 GIGGKLFTML
-730 EAYYNSEGDEQ
+730 GAG
-741 KAYREQLAQKGVT
+741 L
-754 GQELNE
+754 GQ
-760 WRNTVFNSTGRFLGD
+760 FNASI
-775 LGTGLFDGGM
+775 
-785 QQWQSGVEGALAGVE
+785 
-800 NTANKAAAW
+800 ANFADAAA
-809 ALYDLSNPLPDGK
+809 
-822 LKSGMRK
+822 
-829 IADQLRASDSSHE
+829 
-842 GNTEILRQ
+842 T
-850 QLAGTMQEAT
+850 
-860 KNHSGVGKWV
+860 
-870 IEQMPSM
+870 
-877 GNMLLNSASA
+877 
-887 GALGVS
+887 
-893 SLATLG
+893 
-899 ATAGGSAYTDARN
+899 
-912 DGASH
+912 
-917 EQALAYGLVTGALE
+917 
-931 AGSEKLFGGNP
+931 
-942 LYDTDAGIVNK
+942 
-953 LVAKLTDNPTVI
+953 TV
-965 RILDSKGFGLV
+965 
-976 SEGLEEVITEITEPW
+976 E
-991 AQALIYAGKE
+991 
-1001 ADFAT
+1001 T
-1006 VESVG
+1006 VESYLNGGFTKDGKFVKG
-1011 NAFLGGVFM
+1011 DSAFTSSLLQPIHNWAKYTQRTSDSLNERSAANWSDTKAGSVANTIGTGV
-1020 SAVGNIAALP
+1020 IAALP
-1030 GQLNSREAQA
+1030 QAALALLTLGTSSAGTLTQASSGLAGSIETVMRRISSDPSYWLSFMQETGGNFAEAKGAGATDEQAILASTIAGLANAAIEVGGGLENNDWMNDGTLSALSKAKNLIKGAIEEGGEELIQNPISRAMQKLVYDGDREWLSLDNTAQGRDAVFNPYQSA
-1040 EINEAGQSVFRQALQ
+1040 EEF
-1055 TNDPNVQNAVHDVQS
+1055 
-1070 KIATGAPLTVEDIGH
+1070 ATGAAVGGILGAGNFALNRALGSRSQNQARNTQLTQDEMLD
-1085 VIDVMAD
+1085 
-1092 SGYEAST
+1092 AS
-1099 TQTAQDV
+1099 
-1106 APRTTG
+1106 
-1112 DVDITAA
+1112 
-1119 IQATLR
+1119 IQAALR

-1131 PAQAANQTTQQT
+1131 PAQAENQNTQQT
-1143 TQPTTES
+1143 TQPAQERGAEGVITGGES
-1150 GTGDVITDGETAQ
+1150 GPRSGVSNQSVRSERSAVDQAVLAALTG
-1163 RPLTQDE
+1163 QD
-1170 LLDYAIQAANRGEI
+1170 IR
-1184 LTSPPQRMSEPSGQN
+1184 T
-1199 VKTMNQMGT
+1199 VNQMGT
-1208 NNAYASVE
+1208 NNAYASAE
-1216 ENAAARSYTHERV
+1216 ENAAARPYTHERV
-1229 SNAEQFARANGRV
+1229 SNAEQFARANGRI
-1242 LTDSDGNVSNY
+1242 LTDADGNVSNY

-1261 ASERWSNTDRDVAST
+1261 AADHWNNTDRDVAAT

-1331 FDTNPKAPSGKMA
+1331 LDTNPKAPSGKMA

-1361 QWAGALKQIAE
+1361 QWAGALRQIAE

-1380 MLVRMAEKQGENDPQ
+1380 MLVRIAEKQGANDPR

-1435 NQLFRVTT
+1435 NQLFRITT

-1534 MTGNHLFSTIDA
+1534 MTGNQLFSTIDA

-1551 LNTTDAFAAGVSQG
+1551 LNTTDAFATGVSQG
-1565 AAQAALRRNVQK
+1565 AAQTALRRNVQK

-1587 VAEQRGSDTTFHNKT
+1587 VAKQRGSDTTFHNKT

-1616 GGLEYGA
+1616 CGLEYGA

-1649 GTVGALIDM
+1649 GTGGALIDM

-1700 LALGTIEVAGY
+1700 LALGTMEVAGY
-1711 TALALKGIIRRI
+1711 AALALKGIIRRV

-1791 DAGLRAEDL
+1791 DEGLRAEDL

-1914 TERAVNAFL
+1914 TEQAVNALL

-1969 NKQKRQY
+1969 NEQKRQY

-1987 LQALQDSIA
+1987 LQALQGSIA
-1996 FRQLDRRTKDAAM
+1996 FRQLDRQAKDAAM
-2009 KAAESYAGVS
+2009 KAAESYAGTA
-2019 AKNALDIGYKPP
+2019 AKTALDIGYKPP
-2031 EGYAERAEMDST
+2031 EDYAARIGMDGA
-2043 ALADALILEAVKSQK
+2043 ALANALILEAVKAQH
-2058 YLSPETQT
+2058 YLSGDTKKQL
-2066 AKSAVESQYSS
+2066 SGVEGVYGST
-2077 AAYARQSLDLVESAK
+2077 AYARQSLDVVNAAK
-2092 EKAASY
+2092 EKATAY
-2098 FDHAEQAKYG
+2098 FEHVEQAKYG
-2108 GELNEAEQELV
+2108 GELTEAEQELV
-2119 GKDSGDIADYF
+2119 GKDSEYIADYF
-2130 MRKAIDGYKNADG
+2130 MRKAIDSYKNTDG
-2143 TTGHLSGEN
+2143 TSGHLSGDN
-2152 AVKYNAVAKSF
+2152 AVKYAAVAKKLDGPTF
-2163 DTPLFSAVTD
+2163 AGVGIFGDILTE
-2173 DLLVQAKKKAHA
+2173 AKKKAHS

-2190 EKTDFGGVMSADNR
+2190 EKTGFGGIMSADNR

-2211 KMDND
+2211 KMSDD
-2216 EIAQYFLS
+2216 EIAQHFLS
-2224 VAAKEKYK
+2224 IAAKESFK

-2237 GTNLDEVATALKSG
+2237 GTNLDEAAAALKSG
-2251 DITDSTVF
+2251 KINDPVVF
-2259 AFLDSDVVEDY
+2259 ALLDTDTIEDY
-2270 TRYGKGSSITPEI
+2270 NRYGKGSSITTEI
-2283 LLHAARAKKTV
+2283 LLQAARAKKTV
-2294 KQDTDQDGVVVNTSQ
+2294 KQDTDQDSVVVNTSQ

-2325 KRGVMKVFYPN
+2325 KQDVMKVFYPN

-2423 DYLNTTNMTREQ
+2423 DYLNTTDMTREQ
-2435 KYQVALIMSGTDS
+2435 KYQIALILSGTDS
-2448 QKTKDK
+2448 QRTKDK
-2454 IWSRLK
+2454 IWSRLR

>member
-1 MADYYINS
+1 MADYFINS
-9 DKGKEIANSMKAGEV
+9 DKGRDLANSMGAGEV
-24 RDVSDGSTWI
+24 RDASDGSTWI
-34 KNSDGSFTIWKNG
+34 KNSDGSVTVWKNG
-47 QKMNGQV
+47 VKMTGVV
-54 GASPSA
+54 GE
-60 STTPETPVLDAANA
+60 STPAEPVTPEYTPEQPTSIDTPVLDSTSQTA
-74 ESASR
+74 
-79 SPLYPSAESVFGQ
+79 PSVQ
-92 QQETQTPKPTASE
+92 QDTVQTPTLNERIQTARE
-105 TAKDATKAVTEGL
+105 KAKEATSKVTEGL
-118 YTIGTELGMSYVN
+118 YTIGTELGKSYADQ
-131 GLKNAGDTRLMS
+131 LQNAGDTKLLS
-143 DGYTLKREDDGSYSV
+143 DGYTLRRDEDGGYSA
-158 SKGDSSAKVY
+158 SKNGQSVKVR
-168 IDNDAVRRDTLL
+168 IDEDAVRRDSLM
-180 NEAIRSASQ
+180 NEAIRGAFSQ
-189 RGGNAYTVGTEKG
+189 NSPYTVGTEAG
-202 LDLLQQAK
+202 LDLLEQAK
-210 DTGSSVWAPDNTE
+210 STGSTVWAPDNSE
-223 WSYDR
+223 WAYTG
-228 ENGGFYTNLNGVKT
+228 NGFTATKNGQT
-242 PITVD
+242 QAITVD
-247 KEAVNRDYARKR
+247 KDAIRKAA
-259 SPQKTA
+259 QKKA
-265 TENVAPPE
+265 
-273 QADGEQYVIG
+273 QALPDGFDGEYRIG
-283 SAQGVYWADTARPG
+283 SADGVSWVDGNRQPG
-297 DKLGGRDNSTW
+297 EMLGGRDDSLW
-308 ILNGYDDV
+308 IWEGPDNVVVLKGD
-316 TVEKDGKTYKAKIDR
+316 KTYKGVIDR
-331 EAAKRDPQ
+331 EAAARDTQ
-339 WAVLTAPPV
+339 QAAAPV
-348 EEEEASGK
+348 SAGTGSAGGSYSGGSGTYVSSVSNAG
-356 KSKKKSSGTSSGSG
+356 KSAAKSSTAANS
-370 SSGSLNTYFS
+370 TD
-380 VASTGAKKETTQAAS
+380 VATLRKQAA
-395 GSTGGD
+395 T
-401 IASLRKK
+401 
-408 AASAQKDM
+408 AQRDM
-416 ADIARQISANKAR
+416 ADIARQISAGKAR
-429 GKSSGDLE
+429 KKDTSALE
-437 SKYAEAK
+437 AKYAEAK

-458 AELTLVKQATAP
+458 AELTLVKKATAP

-475 AASGQNAR
+475 AANGQNAR

-488 QYTDTPSRAQVRQ
+488 QYTDTPSRAEVMR
-501 SYQERQAQAG
+501 SYQERK
-511 AQQPEEEPEATVY
+511 EE
-524 TEEPTLLEAAIRA
+524 
-537 PEKAA
+537 
-542 YYAQRKAERKEADAK
+542 
-557 RRESEWNYEIPQ
+557 
-569 QTHEEKTE
+569 
-577 LTQKIQSRDENVK
+577 
-590 IANTRKAMEDLSN
+590 
-603 QIIAMKARG
+603 
-612 QDTSAL
+612 
-618 EAQYKGL
+618 
-625 AVYLNGLEVARN
+625 
-637 YKKDSGDESSLRAQ
+637 AQ
-651 KEAKLSESEFSRS
+651 KEA
-664 PAMVQL
+664 
-670 YGTYEN
+670 
-676 YLNSMTAYYAEH
+676 
-688 KEEWARENRLK
+688 RENAWKSLPTVADADRFTINE
-699 RAAENEKAKS
+699 AA
-709 RQDAQARSITRIANL
+709 DAQTRGAEQQFFASARRELQQNAWRSLPTVRDSERFSIPSQTDSLMQQAIAQRQSAAQPQTDK
-724 GIGGLL
+724 GIGGKLFTML
-730 EAYYNSEGDEQ
+730 GAG
-741 KAYREQLAQKGVT
+741 L
-754 GQELNE
+754 GQ
-760 WRNTVFNSTGRFLGD
+760 FNASI
-775 LGTGLFDGGM
+775 
-785 QQWQSGVEGALAGVE
+785 
-800 NTANKAAAW
+800 ANFADAAA
-809 ALYDLSNPLPDGK
+809 
-822 LKSGMRK
+822 
-829 IADQLRASDSSHE
+829 
-842 GNTEILRQ
+842 T
-850 QLAGTMQEAT
+850 
-860 KNHSGVGKWV
+860 
-870 IEQMPSM
+870 
-877 GNMLLNSASA
+877 
-887 GALGVS
+887 
-893 SLATLG
+893 
-899 ATAGGSAYTDARN
+899 
-912 DGASH
+912 
-917 EQALAYGLVTGALE
+917 
-931 AGSEKLFGGNP
+931 
-942 LYDTDAGIVNK
+942 
-953 LVAKLTDNPTVI
+953 TV
-965 RILDSKGFGLV
+965 
-976 SEGLEEVITEITEPW
+976 E
-991 AQALIYAGKE
+991 
-1001 ADFAT
+1001 T
-1006 VESVG
+1006 VESYLNGGFTKDGKFVKG
-1011 NAFLGGVFM
+1011 DSAFTSSLLQPIHNWAKYTQRTSDSLNERSAANWSDTKAGSVANTIGTGV
-1020 SAVGNIAALP
+1020 IAALP
-1030 GQLNSREAQA
+1030 QAALALLTLGTSSAGTLTQASSGLAGSIETVMRRISSDPSYWLSFMQETGGNFAEAKGAGATDEQAILASTIAGLANAAIEVGGGLENNDWMNDGTLSALSKAKNLIKGAIEEGGEELIQNPISRAMQKLVYDGDREWLSLDNTAQGRDAVFNPYQSA
-1040 EINEAGQSVFRQALQ
+1040 EEF
-1055 TNDPNVQNAVHDVQS
+1055 
-1070 KIATGAPLTVEDIGH
+1070 ATGAAVGGILGAGNFALNRALGSRSQNQARNTQLTQDEMLD
-1085 VIDVMAD
+1085 
-1092 SGYEAST
+1092 AS
-1099 TQTAQDV
+1099 
-1106 APRTTG
+1106 
-1112 DVDITAA
+1112 
-1119 IQATLR
+1119 IQAALR

-1131 PAQAANQTTQQT
+1131 PAQAENQNTQQT
-1143 TQPTTES
+1143 TQPAQERGAEGVITGGES
-1150 GTGDVITDGETAQ
+1150 GPRSGVSNQSVRSERSAVDQAVLAALTG
-1163 RPLTQDE
+1163 QD
-1170 LLDYAIQAANRGEI
+1170 IR
-1184 LTSPPQRMSEPSGQN
+1184 T
-1199 VKTMNQMGT
+1199 VNQMGT
-1208 NNAYASVE
+1208 NNAYASAE
-1216 ENAAARSYTHERV
+1216 ENAAARPYTHERV
-1229 SNAEQFARANGRV
+1229 SNAEQFARANGRI
-1242 LTDSDGNVSNY
+1242 LTDADGNVSNY

-1261 ASERWSNTDRDVAST
+1261 AADHWNNTDRDVAAT

-1331 FDTNPKAPSGKMA
+1331 LDTNPKAPSGKMA

-1361 QWAGALKQIAE
+1361 QWAGALRQIAE

-1380 MLVRMAEKQGENDPQ
+1380 MLVRIAEKQGANDPR

-1435 NQLFRVTT
+1435 NQLFRITT

-1470 DAIMGKFTGLRSHGA
+1470 DAIMGKFTGLRSHGT

-1511 DTSTEGTDSKFQSSK
+1511 DTSTEATDSKFQSSR
-1526 GRAVREYK
+1526 GRSVREYK
-1534 MTGNHLFSTIDA
+1534 MTGNQLFSTIDA

-1551 LNTTDAFAAGVSQG
+1551 LNTTDAFATGVSQG
-1565 AAQAALRRNVQK
+1565 AAQTALRRNVQK

-1587 VAEQRGSDTTFHNKT
+1587 VAKQRGSDTTFHNKT

-1700 LALGTIEVAGY
+1700 LALGTMEVAGY
-1711 TALALKGIIRRI
+1711 AALALKGIIRRV

-1791 DAGLRAEDL
+1791 DEGLRAEDL

-1914 TERAVNAFL
+1914 TEQAVNALL

-1969 NKQKRQY
+1969 NEQKRQY

-1987 LQALQDSIA
+1987 LQALQGSIA
-1996 FRQLDRRTKDAAM
+1996 FRQLDRQAKDAAM
-2009 KAAESYAGVS
+2009 KAAESYAGTA
-2019 AKNALDIGYKPP
+2019 AKTALDIGYKPP
-2031 EGYAERAEMDST
+2031 EDYAARIGMDGA
-2043 ALADALILEAVKSQK
+2043 ALANALILEAVKAQH
-2058 YLSPETQT
+2058 YLSGDTKKQL
-2066 AKSAVESQYSS
+2066 SGVEGVYGST
-2077 AAYARQSLDLVESAK
+2077 AYARQSLDVVNAAK
-2092 EKAASY
+2092 EKATAY
-2098 FDHAEQAKYG
+2098 FEHVEQAKYG
-2108 GELNEAEQELV
+2108 GELTEAEQELV
-2119 GKDSGDIADYF
+2119 GKDSEYIADYF
-2130 MRKAIDGYKNADG
+2130 MRKAIDSYKNTDG
-2143 TTGHLSGEN
+2143 TSGHLSGDN
-2152 AVKYNAVAKSF
+2152 AVKYAAVAKKLDGPTF
-2163 DTPLFSAVTD
+2163 AGVGIFGDILTE
-2173 DLLVQAKKKAHA
+2173 AKKKAHS

-2190 EKTDFGGVMSADNR
+2190 EKTGFGGIMSADNR

-2211 KMDND
+2211 KMSDD
-2216 EIAQYFLS
+2216 EIAQHFLS
-2224 VAAKEKYK
+2224 IAAKESFK

-2237 GTNLDEVATALKSG
+2237 GTNLDEAAAALKSG
-2251 DITDSTVF
+2251 KINDPVVF
-2259 AFLDSDVVEDY
+2259 ALLDTDTIEDY
-2270 TRYGKGSSITPEI
+2270 NRYGKGSSITTEI
-2283 LLHAARAKKTV
+2283 LLQAARAKKTV
-2294 KQDTDQDGVVVNTSQ
+2294 KQDTDQDSVVVNTSQ

-2325 KRGVMKVFYPN
+2325 KQDVMKVFYPN

-2423 DYLNTTNMTREQ
+2423 DYLNTTDMTREQ
-2435 KYQVALIMSGTDS
+2435 KYQIALILSGTDS
-2448 QKTKDK
+2448 QRTKDK
-2454 IWSRLK
+2454 IWSRLR

>member
-1 MADYYINS
+1 MADYFINS
-9 DKGKEIANSMKAGEV
+9 DKGRDLANSMGAGEV
-24 RDVSDGSTWI
+24 RDASDGSTWI
-34 KNSDGSFTIWKNG
+34 KNSDGSVTVWKNG
-47 QKMNGQV
+47 VKMTGVV
-54 GASPSA
+54 GE
-60 STTPETPVLDAANA
+60 STPAEPVTPEYTPEQPTSIDTPVLDSTSQTA
-74 ESASR
+74 
-79 SPLYPSAESVFGQ
+79 PSVQ
-92 QQETQTPKPTASE
+92 QDTVQTPTLNERIQTARE
-105 TAKDATKAVTEGL
+105 KAKEATSKVTEGL
-118 YTIGTELGMSYVN
+118 YTIGTELGKSYADQ
-131 GLKNAGDTRLMS
+131 LQNAGDTKLLS
-143 DGYTLKREDDGSYSV
+143 DGYTLRRDEDGGYSA
-158 SKGDSSAKVY
+158 SKNGQSVKVR
-168 IDNDAVRRDTLL
+168 IDEDAVRRDSLM
-180 NEAIRSASQ
+180 NEAIRGAFSQ
-189 RGGNAYTVGTEKG
+189 NSPYTVGTEAG
-202 LDLLQQAK
+202 LDLLEQAK
-210 DTGSSVWAPDNTE
+210 STGSTVWAPDNSE
-223 WSYDR
+223 WAYTG
-228 ENGGFYTNLNGVKT
+228 NGFTATKNGQT
-242 PITVD
+242 QAITVD
-247 KEAVNRDYARKR
+247 KDAIRKAA
-259 SPQKTA
+259 QKKA
-265 TENVAPPE
+265 
-273 QADGEQYVIG
+273 QALPDGFDGEYRIG
-283 SAQGVYWADTARPG
+283 SADGVSWVDGNRQPG
-297 DKLGGRDNSTW
+297 EMLGGRDDSLW
-308 ILNGYDDV
+308 IWEGPDNVVVLKGD
-316 TVEKDGKTYKAKIDR
+316 KTYKGVIDR
-331 EAAKRDPQ
+331 EAAARDTQ
-339 WAVLTAPPV
+339 QAAAPV
-348 EEEEASGK
+348 SAGTGSAGGSYSGGSGTYVSSVSNAG
-356 KSKKKSSGTSSGSG
+356 KSAAKSSTAANS
-370 SSGSLNTYFS
+370 TD
-380 VASTGAKKETTQAAS
+380 VATLRKQAA
-395 GSTGGD
+395 T
-401 IASLRKK
+401 
-408 AASAQKDM
+408 AQRDM
-416 ADIARQISANKAR
+416 ADIARQISAGKAR
-429 GKSSGDLE
+429 KKDTSALE
-437 SKYAEAK
+437 AKYAEAK

-458 AELTLVKQATAP
+458 AELTLVKKAAAP

-475 AASGQNAR
+475 AANGQNAR

-488 QYTDTPSRAQVRQ
+488 QYTDTPSRAEVMR
-501 SYQERQAQAG
+501 SYQERK
-511 AQQPEEEPEATVY
+511 EE
-524 TEEPTLLEAAIRA
+524 
-537 PEKAA
+537 
-542 YYAQRKAERKEADAK
+542 
-557 RRESEWNYEIPQ
+557 
-569 QTHEEKTE
+569 
-577 LTQKIQSRDENVK
+577 
-590 IANTRKAMEDLSN
+590 
-603 QIIAMKARG
+603 
-612 QDTSAL
+612 
-618 EAQYKGL
+618 
-625 AVYLNGLEVARN
+625 
-637 YKKDSGDESSLRAQ
+637 AQ
-651 KEAKLSESEFSRS
+651 KEARKNAWQSLPTVADADRFTINE
-664 PAMVQL
+664 
-670 YGTYEN
+670 
-676 YLNSMTAYYAEH
+676 
-688 KEEWARENRLK
+688 
-699 RAAENEKAKS
+699 AA
-709 RQDAQARSITRIANL
+709 DAQTRGAEQQFFASARRELQQNAWRSLPTVRDSERFSIPSQTDSLMQQAIAQRQSAAQPQTDK
-724 GIGGLL
+724 GIGGKLFTML
-730 EAYYNSEGDEQ
+730 GAG
-741 KAYREQLAQKGVT
+741 L
-754 GQELNE
+754 GQ
-760 WRNTVFNSTGRFLGD
+760 FNASI
-775 LGTGLFDGGM
+775 
-785 QQWQSGVEGALAGVE
+785 
-800 NTANKAAAW
+800 ANFADAAA
-809 ALYDLSNPLPDGK
+809 
-822 LKSGMRK
+822 
-829 IADQLRASDSSHE
+829 
-842 GNTEILRQ
+842 T
-850 QLAGTMQEAT
+850 
-860 KNHSGVGKWV
+860 
-870 IEQMPSM
+870 
-877 GNMLLNSASA
+877 
-887 GALGVS
+887 
-893 SLATLG
+893 
-899 ATAGGSAYTDARN
+899 
-912 DGASH
+912 
-917 EQALAYGLVTGALE
+917 
-931 AGSEKLFGGNP
+931 
-942 LYDTDAGIVNK
+942 
-953 LVAKLTDNPTVI
+953 TV
-965 RILDSKGFGLV
+965 
-976 SEGLEEVITEITEPW
+976 E
-991 AQALIYAGKE
+991 
-1001 ADFAT
+1001 T
-1006 VESVG
+1006 VESYLNGGFTKDGKFVKG
-1011 NAFLGGVFM
+1011 DSAFTSSLLQPIHAWAKYTQRTSDSLNERSAANWSDTKAGGV
-1020 SAVGNIAALP
+1020 ANTIGTGVIAALP
-1030 GQLNSREAQA
+1030 QAALALLTLGTSSAGTLTQASSGLAGSIETVMRRISSDPSYWLSFMQETGGNFAEAKGAGATDEQAILASTIAGLANAAIEVGGGLENNDWMNDGTLSALSKAKNLIKGAVEEGGEELIQNPISRAMQKLVYDGDREWLSLDNTAQGRDAVFNPYQSA
-1040 EINEAGQSVFRQALQ
+1040 EEF
-1055 TNDPNVQNAVHDVQS
+1055 
-1070 KIATGAPLTVEDIGH
+1070 ATGAAVGGILGAGNFALNRALGSRSQNQARNTQLTQDEMLD
-1085 VIDVMAD
+1085 
-1092 SGYEAST
+1092 AS
-1099 TQTAQDV
+1099 
-1106 APRTTG
+1106 
-1112 DVDITAA
+1112 
-1119 IQATLR
+1119 IQAALR

-1131 PAQAANQTTQQT
+1131 PAQAENQNTQQT
-1143 TQPTTES
+1143 TQPAQERGAEGVITGGES
-1150 GTGDVITDGETAQ
+1150 GPRSGVSNQSVRSERSAVDQAVLAALTG
-1163 RPLTQDE
+1163 QD
-1170 LLDYAIQAANRGEI
+1170 IR
-1184 LTSPPQRMSEPSGQN
+1184 T
-1199 VKTMNQMGT
+1199 VNQMGT
-1208 NNAYASVE
+1208 NNAYASAE
-1216 ENAAARSYTHERV
+1216 ENAAARPYTHERV
-1229 SNAEQFARANGRV
+1229 SNAEQFARANGRI
-1242 LTDSDGNVSNY
+1242 LTDADGNVSNY

-1261 ASERWSNTDRDVAST
+1261 AADHWNNTDRDVAAT

-1331 FDTNPKAPSGKMA
+1331 LDTNPKAPSGKMA

-1361 QWAGALKQIAE
+1361 QWAGALRQIAE

-1380 MLVRMAEKQGENDPQ
+1380 MLVRIAEKQGANDPR

-1435 NQLFRVTT
+1435 NQLFRITT

-1534 MTGNHLFSTIDA
+1534 MTGNQLFSTIDA

-1551 LNTTDAFAAGVSQG
+1551 LNTTDAFATGVSQG
-1565 AAQAALRRNVQK
+1565 AAQTALRRNVQK

-1587 VAEQRGSDTTFHNKT
+1587 VAKQRGSDTTFHNKT

-1616 GGLEYGA
+1616 CGLEYGA

-1700 LALGTIEVAGY
+1700 LALGTMEVAGY
-1711 TALALKGIIRRI
+1711 AALALKGIIRRV

-1791 DAGLRAEDL
+1791 DEGLRAEDL

-1839 AVGQELLASNVASLT
+1839 AVGQELLSSNVASLT

-1914 TERAVNAFL
+1914 TEQAVNALL

-1969 NKQKRQY
+1969 NEQKRQY

-1987 LQALQDSIA
+1987 LQALQGSIA
-1996 FRQLDRRTKDAAM
+1996 FRQLDRQAKDAAM
-2009 KAAESYAGVS
+2009 KAAESYAGTA
-2019 AKNALDIGYKPP
+2019 AKTALDIGYKPP
-2031 EGYAERAEMDST
+2031 EDYAARIGMDGA
-2043 ALADALILEAVKSQK
+2043 ALANALILEAVKAQH
-2058 YLSPETQT
+2058 YLSGDTKKQL
-2066 AKSAVESQYSS
+2066 SGVEGVYGST
-2077 AAYARQSLDLVESAK
+2077 AYARQSLDVVNAAK
-2092 EKAASY
+2092 EKATAY
-2098 FDHAEQAKYG
+2098 FEHVEQAKYG
-2108 GELNEAEQELV
+2108 GELTEAEQELV
-2119 GKDSGDIADYF
+2119 GKDSEYIADYF
-2130 MRKAIDGYKNADG
+2130 MRKAIDSYKNTDG
-2143 TTGHLSGEN
+2143 TSGHLSGDN
-2152 AVKYNAVAKSF
+2152 AVKYAAVAKKLDGPTF
-2163 DTPLFSAVTD
+2163 AGVGIFGDILTE
-2173 DLLVQAKKKAHA
+2173 AKKKAHS

-2190 EKTDFGGVMSADNR
+2190 EKTGFGGIMSADNR

-2211 KMDND
+2211 KMSDD
-2216 EIAQYFLS
+2216 EIAQHFLS
-2224 VAAKEKYK
+2224 IAAKESFK

-2237 GTNLDEVATALKSG
+2237 GTNLDEAAAALKSG
-2251 DITDSTVF
+2251 KINDPVVF
-2259 AFLDSDVVEDY
+2259 ALLDTDTIEDY
-2270 TRYGKGSSITPEI
+2270 NRYGKGSSITTEI
-2283 LLHAARAKKTV
+2283 LLQAARAKKTV
-2294 KQDTDQDGVVVNTSQ
+2294 KQDTDQDSVVVNTSQ

-2325 KRGVMKVFYPN
+2325 KQDVMKVFYPN

-2423 DYLNTTNMTREQ
+2423 DYLNTTDMTREQ
-2435 KYQVALIMSGTDS
+2435 KYQIALILSGTDS
-2448 QKTKDK
+2448 QRTKDK
-2454 IWSRLK
+2454 IWSRLR

>member
-1 MADYYINS
+1 MADYFINS
-9 DKGKEIANSMKAGEV
+9 DKGRDLANSMGAGEV
-24 RDVSDGSTWI
+24 RDASDGSTWI
-34 KNSDGSFTIWKNG
+34 KNSDGSVTVWKNG
-47 QKMNGQV
+47 VKMTGVV
-54 GASPSA
+54 GE
-60 STTPETPVLDAANA
+60 STPAEPVTPEYTPEQPTSIDTPVLDSTSQTA
-74 ESASR
+74 
-79 SPLYPSAESVFGQ
+79 PSVQ
-92 QQETQTPKPTASE
+92 QDTVQTPTLNERIQTARE
-105 TAKDATKAVTEGL
+105 KAKEATSKVTEGL
-118 YTIGTELGMSYVN
+118 YTIGTELGKSYADQ
-131 GLKNAGDTRLMS
+131 LQNAGDTKLLS
-143 DGYTLKREDDGSYSV
+143 DGYTLRRDEDGGYSA
-158 SKGDSSAKVY
+158 SKNGQSVKVR
-168 IDNDAVRRDTLL
+168 IDEDAVRRDSLM
-180 NEAIRSASQ
+180 NEAIRGAFSQ
-189 RGGNAYTVGTEKG
+189 NSPYTVGTEAG
-202 LDLLQQAK
+202 LDLLEQAK
-210 DTGSSVWAPDNTE
+210 STGSTVWAPDNSE
-223 WSYDR
+223 WAYTG
-228 ENGGFYTNLNGVKT
+228 NGFTATKNGQT
-242 PITVD
+242 QAITVD
-247 KEAVNRDYARKR
+247 KDAIRKAA
-259 SPQKTA
+259 QKKA
-265 TENVAPPE
+265 
-273 QADGEQYVIG
+273 QALPDGFDGEYRIG
-283 SAQGVYWADTARPG
+283 SADGVSWVDGNRQPG
-297 DKLGGRDNSTW
+297 EMLGGRDDSLW
-308 ILNGYDDV
+308 IWEGPDNVVVLKGD
-316 TVEKDGKTYKAKIDR
+316 KTYKGVIDR
-331 EAAKRDPQ
+331 EAAARDTQ
-339 WAVLTAPPV
+339 QAAAPV
-348 EEEEASGK
+348 SAGTGSAGGSYSGGSGTYVSSVSNAG
-356 KSKKKSSGTSSGSG
+356 KSAAKSSTAANS
-370 SSGSLNTYFS
+370 TD
-380 VASTGAKKETTQAAS
+380 VATLRKQAA
-395 GSTGGD
+395 T
-401 IASLRKK
+401 
-408 AASAQKDM
+408 AQRDM
-416 ADIARQISANKAR
+416 ADIARQISAGKAR
-429 GKSSGDLE
+429 KKDTSALE
-437 SKYAEAK
+437 AKYAEAK

-458 AELTLVKQATAP
+458 AELTLVKKATAP

-475 AASGQNAR
+475 AANGQNAR

-488 QYTDTPSRAQVRQ
+488 QYTDTPSRAEVMR
-501 SYQERQAQAG
+501 SYQERK
-511 AQQPEEEPEATVY
+511 EE
-524 TEEPTLLEAAIRA
+524 
-537 PEKAA
+537 
-542 YYAQRKAERKEADAK
+542 
-557 RRESEWNYEIPQ
+557 
-569 QTHEEKTE
+569 
-577 LTQKIQSRDENVK
+577 
-590 IANTRKAMEDLSN
+590 
-603 QIIAMKARG
+603 
-612 QDTSAL
+612 
-618 EAQYKGL
+618 
-625 AVYLNGLEVARN
+625 
-637 YKKDSGDESSLRAQ
+637 AQ
-651 KEAKLSESEFSRS
+651 KEA
-664 PAMVQL
+664 
-670 YGTYEN
+670 
-676 YLNSMTAYYAEH
+676 
-688 KEEWARENRLK
+688 RENAWKSLPTVADADRFTINE
-699 RAAENEKAKS
+699 AA
-709 RQDAQARSITRIANL
+709 DAQTRGAEQQFFASARRELQQNAWRSLPTVRDSERFSIPSQTDSLMQQAIAQRQSAAQPQTDK
-724 GIGGLL
+724 GIGGKLFTML
-730 EAYYNSEGDEQ
+730 GAG
-741 KAYREQLAQKGVT
+741 L
-754 GQELNE
+754 GQ
-760 WRNTVFNSTGRFLGD
+760 FNASI
-775 LGTGLFDGGM
+775 
-785 QQWQSGVEGALAGVE
+785 
-800 NTANKAAAW
+800 ANFADAAA
-809 ALYDLSNPLPDGK
+809 
-822 LKSGMRK
+822 
-829 IADQLRASDSSHE
+829 
-842 GNTEILRQ
+842 T
-850 QLAGTMQEAT
+850 
-860 KNHSGVGKWV
+860 
-870 IEQMPSM
+870 
-877 GNMLLNSASA
+877 
-887 GALGVS
+887 
-893 SLATLG
+893 
-899 ATAGGSAYTDARN
+899 
-912 DGASH
+912 
-917 EQALAYGLVTGALE
+917 
-931 AGSEKLFGGNP
+931 
-942 LYDTDAGIVNK
+942 
-953 LVAKLTDNPTVI
+953 TV
-965 RILDSKGFGLV
+965 
-976 SEGLEEVITEITEPW
+976 E
-991 AQALIYAGKE
+991 
-1001 ADFAT
+1001 T
-1006 VESVG
+1006 VESYLNGGFTKDGKFVKG
-1011 NAFLGGVFM
+1011 DSAFTSSLLQPIHNWAKYTQRTSDSLNERSAANWSDTKAGSVANTIGTGV
-1020 SAVGNIAALP
+1020 IAALP
-1030 GQLNSREAQA
+1030 QAALALLTLGTSSAGTLTQASSGLAGSIETVMRRISSDPSYWLSFMQETGGNFAEAKGAGATDEQAILASTIAGLANAAIEVGGGLENNDWMNDGTLSALSKAKNLIKGAIEEGGEELIQNPISRAMQKLVYDGDREWLSLDNTAQGRDAVFNPYQSA
-1040 EINEAGQSVFRQALQ
+1040 EEF
-1055 TNDPNVQNAVHDVQS
+1055 
-1070 KIATGAPLTVEDIGH
+1070 ATGAAVGGILGAGNFALNRALGSRSQNQARNTQLTQDEMLD
-1085 VIDVMAD
+1085 
-1092 SGYEAST
+1092 AS
-1099 TQTAQDV
+1099 
-1106 APRTTG
+1106 
-1112 DVDITAA
+1112 
-1119 IQATLR
+1119 IQAALR

-1131 PAQAANQTTQQT
+1131 PAQAENQNTQQT
-1143 TQPTTES
+1143 TQPAQERGAEGVITGGES
-1150 GTGDVITDGETAQ
+1150 GPRSGVSNQSVRSERSAVDQAVLAALTG
-1163 RPLTQDE
+1163 QD
-1170 LLDYAIQAANRGEI
+1170 IR
-1184 LTSPPQRMSEPSGQN
+1184 T
-1199 VKTMNQMGT
+1199 VNQMGT
-1208 NNAYASVE
+1208 NNAYASAE
-1216 ENAAARSYTHERV
+1216 ENAAARPYTHERV
-1229 SNAEQFARANGRV
+1229 SNAEQFARANGRI
-1242 LTDSDGNVSNY
+1242 LTDADGNVSNY

-1261 ASERWSNTDRDVAST
+1261 AADHWNNTDRDVAAT

-1331 FDTNPKAPSGKMA
+1331 LDTNPKAPSGKMA

-1361 QWAGALKQIAE
+1361 QWAGALRQIAE

-1380 MLVRMAEKQGENDPQ
+1380 MLVRIAEKQGANDPR

-1435 NQLFRVTT
+1435 NQLFRITT

-1534 MTGNHLFSTIDA
+1534 MTGNQLFSTIDA

-1551 LNTTDAFAAGVSQG
+1551 LNTTDAFATGVSQG
-1565 AAQAALRRNVQK
+1565 AAQTALRRNVQK

-1587 VAEQRGSDTTFHNKT
+1587 VAKQRGSDTTFHNKT

-1616 GGLEYGA
+1616 CGLEYGA

-1700 LALGTIEVAGY
+1700 LALGTMEVAGY
-1711 TALALKGIIRRI
+1711 AALALKGIIRRV
-1723 DDDDKDKAAFEA
+1723 DDDKDKAAFEA

-1791 DAGLRAEDL
+1791 DEGLRAEDL

-1914 TERAVNAFL
+1914 TEQAVNALL

-1969 NKQKRQY
+1969 NEQKRQY

-1987 LQALQDSIA
+1987 LQALQGSIA
-1996 FRQLDRRTKDAAM
+1996 FRQLDRQAKDAAM
-2009 KAAESYAGVS
+2009 KAAESYAGTA
-2019 AKNALDIGYKPP
+2019 AKTALDIGYKPP
-2031 EGYAERAEMDST
+2031 EDYAARIGMDGA
-2043 ALADALILEAVKSQK
+2043 ALANALILEAVKAQH
-2058 YLSPETQT
+2058 YLSGDTKKQL
-2066 AKSAVESQYSS
+2066 SGVEGVYGST
-2077 AAYARQSLDLVESAK
+2077 AYARQSLDVVNAAK
-2092 EKAASY
+2092 EKATAY
-2098 FDHAEQAKYG
+2098 FEHVEQAKYG
-2108 GELNEAEQELV
+2108 GELTEAEQELV
-2119 GKDSGDIADYF
+2119 GKDSEYIADYF
-2130 MRKAIDGYKNADG
+2130 MRKAIDSYKNTDG
-2143 TTGHLSGEN
+2143 TSGHLSGDN
-2152 AVKYNAVAKSF
+2152 AVKYAAVAKKLDGPTF
-2163 DTPLFSAVTD
+2163 AGVGIFGDILTE
-2173 DLLVQAKKKAHA
+2173 AKKKAHS

-2190 EKTDFGGVMSADNR
+2190 EKTGFGGIMSADNR

-2211 KMDND
+2211 KMSDD
-2216 EIAQYFLS
+2216 EIAQHFLS
-2224 VAAKEKYK
+2224 IAAKESFK

-2237 GTNLDEVATALKSG
+2237 GTNLDEAAAALKSG
-2251 DITDSTVF
+2251 KINDPVVF
-2259 AFLDSDVVEDY
+2259 ALLDTDTIEDY
-2270 TRYGKGSSITPEI
+2270 NRYGKGSSITTEI
-2283 LLHAARAKKTV
+2283 LLQAARAKKTV
-2294 KQDTDQDGVVVNTSQ
+2294 KQDTDQDSVVVNTSQ

-2325 KRGVMKVFYPN
+2325 KQDVMKVFYPN

-2423 DYLNTTNMTREQ
+2423 DYLNTTDMTREQ
-2435 KYQVALIMSGTDS
+2435 KYQIALILSGTDS
-2448 QKTKDK
+2448 QRTKDK
-2454 IWSRLK
+2454 IWSRLR

>member
-1 MADYYINS
+1 MADYFINS
-9 DKGKEIANSMKAGEV
+9 DKGRDLANSMGAGEV
-24 RDVSDGSTWI
+24 RDASDGSTWI
-34 KNSDGSFTIWKNG
+34 KNSDGSVTVWKNG
-47 QKMNGQV
+47 VKMTGVV
-54 GASPSA
+54 GE
-60 STTPETPVLDAANA
+60 STPAEPVTPEYTPEQPTSIDTPVLDSTSQTA
-74 ESASR
+74 
-79 SPLYPSAESVFGQ
+79 PSVQ
-92 QQETQTPKPTASE
+92 QDTVQTPTLNERIQTARE
-105 TAKDATKAVTEGL
+105 KAKEATSKVTEGL
-118 YTIGTELGMSYVN
+118 YTIGTELGKSYADQ
-131 GLKNAGDTRLMS
+131 LQNAGDTKLLS
-143 DGYTLKREDDGSYSV
+143 DGYTLRRDEDGGYSA
-158 SKGDSSAKVY
+158 SKNGQSVKVR
-168 IDNDAVRRDTLL
+168 IDEDAVRRDSLM
-180 NEAIRSASQ
+180 NEAIRGAFSQ
-189 RGGNAYTVGTEKG
+189 NSPYTVGTEAG
-202 LDLLQQAK
+202 LDLLEQAK
-210 DTGSSVWAPDNTE
+210 STGSTVWAPDNSE
-223 WSYDR
+223 WAYTG
-228 ENGGFYTNLNGVKT
+228 NGFTATKNGQT
-242 PITVD
+242 QAITVD
-247 KEAVNRDYARKR
+247 KDAIRKAA
-259 SPQKTA
+259 QKKA
-265 TENVAPPE
+265 
-273 QADGEQYVIG
+273 QALPDGFDGEYRIG
-283 SAQGVYWADTARPG
+283 SADGVSWVDGNRQPG
-297 DKLGGRDNSTW
+297 EMLGGRDDSLW
-308 ILNGYDDV
+308 IWEGPDNVVVLKGD
-316 TVEKDGKTYKAKIDR
+316 KTYKGVIDR
-331 EAAKRDPQ
+331 EAAARDTQ
-339 WAVLTAPPV
+339 QAAAPV
-348 EEEEASGK
+348 SAGTGSAGGSYSGGSGTYVSSVSNAG
-356 KSKKKSSGTSSGSG
+356 KSAAKSSTAANS
-370 SSGSLNTYFS
+370 TD
-380 VASTGAKKETTQAAS
+380 VATLRKQAA
-395 GSTGGD
+395 T
-401 IASLRKK
+401 
-408 AASAQKDM
+408 AQRDM
-416 ADIARQISANKAR
+416 ADIARQISAGKAR
-429 GKSSGDLE
+429 KKDTSALE
-437 SKYAEAK
+437 AKYAEAK

-458 AELTLVKQATAP
+458 AELTLVKKATAP

-475 AASGQNAR
+475 AANGQNAR

-488 QYTDTPSRAQVRQ
+488 QYTDTPSRAEVMR
-501 SYQERQAQAG
+501 SYQERK
-511 AQQPEEEPEATVY
+511 EE
-524 TEEPTLLEAAIRA
+524 
-537 PEKAA
+537 
-542 YYAQRKAERKEADAK
+542 
-557 RRESEWNYEIPQ
+557 
-569 QTHEEKTE
+569 
-577 LTQKIQSRDENVK
+577 
-590 IANTRKAMEDLSN
+590 
-603 QIIAMKARG
+603 
-612 QDTSAL
+612 
-618 EAQYKGL
+618 
-625 AVYLNGLEVARN
+625 
-637 YKKDSGDESSLRAQ
+637 AQ
-651 KEAKLSESEFSRS
+651 KEA
-664 PAMVQL
+664 
-670 YGTYEN
+670 
-676 YLNSMTAYYAEH
+676 
-688 KEEWARENRLK
+688 RENAWKSLPTVADADRFTINE
-699 RAAENEKAKS
+699 AA
-709 RQDAQARSITRIANL
+709 DAQTRGAEQQFFASARRELQQNAWRSLPTVRDSERFSIPSQTDSLMQQAIAQRQSAAQPQTDK
-724 GIGGLL
+724 GIGGKLFTML
-730 EAYYNSEGDEQ
+730 GAG
-741 KAYREQLAQKGVT
+741 L
-754 GQELNE
+754 GQ
-760 WRNTVFNSTGRFLGD
+760 FNASI
-775 LGTGLFDGGM
+775 
-785 QQWQSGVEGALAGVE
+785 
-800 NTANKAAAW
+800 ANFADAAA
-809 ALYDLSNPLPDGK
+809 
-822 LKSGMRK
+822 
-829 IADQLRASDSSHE
+829 
-842 GNTEILRQ
+842 T
-850 QLAGTMQEAT
+850 
-860 KNHSGVGKWV
+860 
-870 IEQMPSM
+870 
-877 GNMLLNSASA
+877 
-887 GALGVS
+887 
-893 SLATLG
+893 
-899 ATAGGSAYTDARN
+899 
-912 DGASH
+912 
-917 EQALAYGLVTGALE
+917 
-931 AGSEKLFGGNP
+931 
-942 LYDTDAGIVNK
+942 
-953 LVAKLTDNPTVI
+953 TV
-965 RILDSKGFGLV
+965 
-976 SEGLEEVITEITEPW
+976 E
-991 AQALIYAGKE
+991 
-1001 ADFAT
+1001 T
-1006 VESVG
+1006 VESYLNGGFTKDGKFVKG
-1011 NAFLGGVFM
+1011 DSAFTSSLLQPIHNWAKYTQRTSDSLNERSAANWSDTKAGSVANTIGTGV
-1020 SAVGNIAALP
+1020 IAALP
-1030 GQLNSREAQA
+1030 QAALALLTLGTSSAGTLTQASSGLAGSIETVMRRISSDPSYWLSFMQETGGNFAEAKGAGATDEQAILAATIAGLANAAIEVGGGLENNDWMNDGTLSALSKAKNLIKGAIEEGGEELIQNPISRAMQKLVYDGDREWLSLDNTAQGRDAVFNPYQSA
-1040 EINEAGQSVFRQALQ
+1040 EEF
-1055 TNDPNVQNAVHDVQS
+1055 
-1070 KIATGAPLTVEDIGH
+1070 ATGAAVGGILGAGNFALNRALGSRSQNQARNTQLTQDEMLD
-1085 VIDVMAD
+1085 
-1092 SGYEAST
+1092 AS
-1099 TQTAQDV
+1099 
-1106 APRTTG
+1106 
-1112 DVDITAA
+1112 
-1119 IQATLR
+1119 IQAALR

-1131 PAQAANQTTQQT
+1131 PAQAENQNTQQT
-1143 TQPTTES
+1143 TQPAQERGAEGVITGGES
-1150 GTGDVITDGETAQ
+1150 GPRSGVSNQSVRSERSAVDQAVLAALTG
-1163 RPLTQDE
+1163 QD
-1170 LLDYAIQAANRGEI
+1170 IR
-1184 LTSPPQRMSEPSGQN
+1184 T
-1199 VKTMNQMGT
+1199 VNQMGT
-1208 NNAYASVE
+1208 NNAYASAE
-1216 ENAAARSYTHERV
+1216 ENAAARPYTHERV
-1229 SNAEQFARANGRV
+1229 SNAEQFARANGRI
-1242 LTDSDGNVSNY
+1242 LTDADGNVSNY

-1261 ASERWSNTDRDVAST
+1261 AADHWNNTDRDVAAT

-1331 FDTNPKAPSGKMA
+1331 LDTNPKAPSGKMA

-1361 QWAGALKQIAE
+1361 QWAGALRQIAE

-1380 MLVRMAEKQGENDPQ
+1380 MLVRIAEKQGANDPR

-1435 NQLFRVTT
+1435 NQLFRITT

-1534 MTGNHLFSTIDA
+1534 MTGNQLFSTIDA

-1551 LNTTDAFAAGVSQG
+1551 LNTTDAFATGVSQG
-1565 AAQAALRRNVQK
+1565 AAQTALRRNVQK

-1587 VAEQRGSDTTFHNKT
+1587 VAKQRGSDTTFHNKT

-1616 GGLEYGA
+1616 CGLEYGA

-1700 LALGTIEVAGY
+1700 LALGTMEVAGY
-1711 TALALKGIIRRI
+1711 AALALKGIIRRV

-1791 DAGLRAEDL
+1791 DEGLRAEDL

-1914 TERAVNAFL
+1914 TEQAVNALL

-1969 NKQKRQY
+1969 NEQKRQY

-1987 LQALQDSIA
+1987 LQALQGSIA
-1996 FRQLDRRTKDAAM
+1996 FRQLDRQAKDAAM
-2009 KAAESYAGVS
+2009 KAAESYAGTA
-2019 AKNALDIGYKPP
+2019 AKTALDIGYKPP
-2031 EGYAERAEMDST
+2031 EDYAARIGMDGA
-2043 ALADALILEAVKSQK
+2043 ALANALILEAVKAQH
-2058 YLSPETQT
+2058 YLSGDTKKQL
-2066 AKSAVESQYSS
+2066 SGVEGVYGST
-2077 AAYARQSLDLVESAK
+2077 AYARQSLDVVNAAK
-2092 EKAASY
+2092 EKATAY
-2098 FDHAEQAKYG
+2098 FEHVEQAKYG
-2108 GELNEAEQELV
+2108 GELTEAEQELV
-2119 GKDSGDIADYF
+2119 GKDSEYIADYF
-2130 MRKAIDGYKNADG
+2130 MRKAIDSYKNTDG
-2143 TTGHLSGEN
+2143 TSGHLSGDN
-2152 AVKYNAVAKSF
+2152 AVKYAAVAKKLDGPTF
-2163 DTPLFSAVTD
+2163 AGVGIFGDILTE
-2173 DLLVQAKKKAHA
+2173 AKKKAHS

-2190 EKTDFGGVMSADNR
+2190 EKTGFGGIMSADNR

-2211 KMDND
+2211 KMSDD
-2216 EIAQYFLS
+2216 EIAQHFLS
-2224 VAAKEKYK
+2224 IAAKESFK

-2237 GTNLDEVATALKSG
+2237 GTNLDEAAAALKSG
-2251 DITDSTVF
+2251 KINDPVVF
-2259 AFLDSDVVEDY
+2259 ALLDTDTIEDY
-2270 TRYGKGSSITPEI
+2270 NRYGKGSSITTEI
-2283 LLHAARAKKTV
+2283 LLQAARAKKTV
-2294 KQDTDQDGVVVNTSQ
+2294 KQDTDQDSVVVNTSQ

-2325 KRGVMKVFYPN
+2325 KQDVMKVFYPN

-2423 DYLNTTNMTREQ
+2423 DYLNTTDMTREQ
-2435 KYQVALIMSGTDS
+2435 KYQIALILSGTDS
-2448 QKTKDK
+2448 QRTKDK
-2454 IWSRLK
+2454 IWSRLR

>member
-1 MADYYINS
+1 MADYFINS
-9 DKGKEIANSMKAGEV
+9 DKGRDLANSMGAGEV
-24 RDVSDGSTWI
+24 RDASDGSTWI
-34 KNSDGSFTIWKNG
+34 KNSDGSVTVWKNG
-47 QKMNGQV
+47 VKMTGVV
-54 GASPSA
+54 GE
-60 STTPETPVLDAANA
+60 STPAEPVTPEYTPEQPTSIDTPVLDSTSQTA
-74 ESASR
+74 
-79 SPLYPSAESVFGQ
+79 PSVQ
-92 QQETQTPKPTASE
+92 QDTVQTPTLNERIQTARE
-105 TAKDATKAVTEGL
+105 KAKEATSKVTEGL
-118 YTIGTELGMSYVN
+118 YTIGTELGKSYADQ
-131 GLKNAGDTRLMS
+131 LQNAGDTKLLS
-143 DGYTLKREDDGSYSV
+143 DGYTLRRDEDGGYSA
-158 SKGDSSAKVY
+158 SKNGQSVKVR
-168 IDNDAVRRDTLL
+168 IDEDAVRRDSLM
-180 NEAIRSASQ
+180 NEAIRGAFSQ
-189 RGGNAYTVGTEKG
+189 NSPYTVGTEAG
-202 LDLLQQAK
+202 LDLLEQAK
-210 DTGSSVWAPDNTE
+210 STGSTVWAPDNSE
-223 WSYDR
+223 WAYTG
-228 ENGGFYTNLNGVKT
+228 NGFTATKNGQT
-242 PITVD
+242 QAITVD
-247 KEAVNRDYARKR
+247 KDAIRKAA
-259 SPQKTA
+259 QKKA
-265 TENVAPPE
+265 
-273 QADGEQYVIG
+273 QALPDGFDGEYRIG
-283 SAQGVYWADTARPG
+283 SADGVSWVDGNRQPG
-297 DKLGGRDNSTW
+297 EMLGGRDDSLW
-308 ILNGYDDV
+308 IWEGPDNVVVLKGD
-316 TVEKDGKTYKAKIDR
+316 KTYKGVIDR
-331 EAAKRDPQ
+331 EAAARDTQ
-339 WAVLTAPPV
+339 QAAAPV
-348 EEEEASGK
+348 SAGTGSAGGSYSGGSGTYVSSVSNAG
-356 KSKKKSSGTSSGSG
+356 KSAAKSSTAANS
-370 SSGSLNTYFS
+370 TD
-380 VASTGAKKETTQAAS
+380 VATLRKQAA
-395 GSTGGD
+395 T
-401 IASLRKK
+401 
-408 AASAQKDM
+408 AQRDM
-416 ADIARQISANKAR
+416 ADIARQISAGKAR
-429 GKSSGDLE
+429 KKDTSALE
-437 SKYAEAK
+437 AKYAEAK

-458 AELTLVKQATAP
+458 AELTLVKKATAP

-475 AASGQNAR
+475 AANGQNAR

-488 QYTDTPSRAQVRQ
+488 QYTDTPSRAEVMR
-501 SYQERQAQAG
+501 SYQERK
-511 AQQPEEEPEATVY
+511 EE
-524 TEEPTLLEAAIRA
+524 
-537 PEKAA
+537 
-542 YYAQRKAERKEADAK
+542 
-557 RRESEWNYEIPQ
+557 
-569 QTHEEKTE
+569 
-577 LTQKIQSRDENVK
+577 
-590 IANTRKAMEDLSN
+590 
-603 QIIAMKARG
+603 
-612 QDTSAL
+612 
-618 EAQYKGL
+618 
-625 AVYLNGLEVARN
+625 
-637 YKKDSGDESSLRAQ
+637 AQ
-651 KEAKLSESEFSRS
+651 KEA
-664 PAMVQL
+664 
-670 YGTYEN
+670 
-676 YLNSMTAYYAEH
+676 
-688 KEEWARENRLK
+688 RENAWKSLPTVADADRFTINE
-699 RAAENEKAKS
+699 AA
-709 RQDAQARSITRIANL
+709 DAQTRGAEQQFFASARRELQQNAWRSLPTVRDSERFSIPSQTDSLMQQAIAQRQSAAQPQTDK
-724 GIGGLL
+724 GIGGKLFTML
-730 EAYYNSEGDEQ
+730 GAG
-741 KAYREQLAQKGVT
+741 L
-754 GQELNE
+754 GQ
-760 WRNTVFNSTGRFLGD
+760 FNASI
-775 LGTGLFDGGM
+775 
-785 QQWQSGVEGALAGVE
+785 
-800 NTANKAAAW
+800 ANFADAAA
-809 ALYDLSNPLPDGK
+809 
-822 LKSGMRK
+822 
-829 IADQLRASDSSHE
+829 
-842 GNTEILRQ
+842 T
-850 QLAGTMQEAT
+850 
-860 KNHSGVGKWV
+860 
-870 IEQMPSM
+870 
-877 GNMLLNSASA
+877 
-887 GALGVS
+887 
-893 SLATLG
+893 
-899 ATAGGSAYTDARN
+899 
-912 DGASH
+912 
-917 EQALAYGLVTGALE
+917 
-931 AGSEKLFGGNP
+931 
-942 LYDTDAGIVNK
+942 
-953 LVAKLTDNPTVI
+953 TV
-965 RILDSKGFGLV
+965 
-976 SEGLEEVITEITEPW
+976 E
-991 AQALIYAGKE
+991 
-1001 ADFAT
+1001 T
-1006 VESVG
+1006 VESYLNGGFTKDGKFVKG
-1011 NAFLGGVFM
+1011 DSAFTSSLLQPIHNWAKYTQRTSDSLNERSAANWSDTKAGSVANTIGTGV
-1020 SAVGNIAALP
+1020 IAALP
-1030 GQLNSREAQA
+1030 QAALALLTLGTSSAGTLTQASSGLAGSIETVMRRISSDLSYWLSFMQETGGNFAEAKGAGATDEQAILASTIAGLANAAIEVGGGLENNDWMNDGTLSALSKAKNLIKGAIEEGGEELIQNPISRAMQKLVYDGDREWLSLDNTAQGRDAVFNPYQSA
-1040 EINEAGQSVFRQALQ
+1040 EEF
-1055 TNDPNVQNAVHDVQS
+1055 
-1070 KIATGAPLTVEDIGH
+1070 ATGAAVGGILGAGNFALNRALGSRSQNQARNTQLTQDEMLD
-1085 VIDVMAD
+1085 
-1092 SGYEAST
+1092 AS
-1099 TQTAQDV
+1099 
-1106 APRTTG
+1106 
-1112 DVDITAA
+1112 
-1119 IQATLR
+1119 IQAALR

-1131 PAQAANQTTQQT
+1131 PAQAENQNTQQT
-1143 TQPTTES
+1143 TQPAQERGAEGVITGGES
-1150 GTGDVITDGETAQ
+1150 GPRSGVSNQSVRSERSAVDQAVLAALTG
-1163 RPLTQDE
+1163 QD
-1170 LLDYAIQAANRGEI
+1170 IR
-1184 LTSPPQRMSEPSGQN
+1184 T
-1199 VKTMNQMGT
+1199 VNQMGT
-1208 NNAYASVE
+1208 NNAYASAE
-1216 ENAAARSYTHERV
+1216 ENAAARPYTHERV
-1229 SNAEQFARANGRV
+1229 SNAEQFARANGRI
-1242 LTDSDGNVSNY
+1242 LTDADGNVSNY

-1261 ASERWSNTDRDVAST
+1261 AADHWNNTDRDVAAT

-1331 FDTNPKAPSGKMA
+1331 LDTNPKAPSGKMA

-1361 QWAGALKQIAE
+1361 QWAGALRQIAE

-1380 MLVRMAEKQGENDPQ
+1380 MLVRIAEKQGANDPR

-1435 NQLFRVTT
+1435 NQLFRITT

-1511 DTSTEGTDSKFQSSK
+1511 DTSTEATDSKFQSSR

-1534 MTGNHLFSTIDA
+1534 MTGNQLFSTIDA

-1551 LNTTDAFAAGVSQG
+1551 LNTTDAFATGVSQG
-1565 AAQAALRRNVQK
+1565 AAQTALRRNVQK

-1587 VAEQRGSDTTFHNKT
+1587 VAKQRGSDTTFHNKT

-1616 GGLEYGA
+1616 CGLEYGA

-1700 LALGTIEVAGY
+1700 LALGTMEVAGY
-1711 TALALKGIIRRI
+1711 AALALKGIIRRV

-1791 DAGLRAEDL
+1791 DEGLRAEDL

-1914 TERAVNAFL
+1914 TEQAVNALL

-1969 NKQKRQY
+1969 NEQKRQY

-1987 LQALQDSIA
+1987 LQALQGSIA
-1996 FRQLDRRTKDAAM
+1996 FRQLDRQAKDAAM
-2009 KAAESYAGVS
+2009 KAAESYAGTA
-2019 AKNALDIGYKPP
+2019 AKTALDIGYKPP
-2031 EGYAERAEMDST
+2031 EDYAARIGMDGA
-2043 ALADALILEAVKSQK
+2043 ALANALILEAVKAQH
-2058 YLSPETQT
+2058 YLSGDTKKQL
-2066 AKSAVESQYSS
+2066 SGVEGVYGST
-2077 AAYARQSLDLVESAK
+2077 AYARQSLDVVNAAK
-2092 EKAASY
+2092 EKATAY
-2098 FDHAEQAKYG
+2098 FEHVEQAKYG
-2108 GELNEAEQELV
+2108 GELTEAEQELV
-2119 GKDSGDIADYF
+2119 GKDSEYIADYF
-2130 MRKAIDGYKNADG
+2130 MRKAIDSYKNTDG
-2143 TTGHLSGEN
+2143 TSGHLSGDN
-2152 AVKYNAVAKSF
+2152 AVKYAAVAKKLDGPTF
-2163 DTPLFSAVTD
+2163 AGVGIFGDILTE
-2173 DLLVQAKKKAHA
+2173 AKKKAHS

-2190 EKTDFGGVMSADNR
+2190 EKTGFGGIMSADNR

-2211 KMDND
+2211 KMSDD
-2216 EIAQYFLS
+2216 EIAQHFLS
-2224 VAAKEKYK
+2224 IAAKESFK

-2237 GTNLDEVATALKSG
+2237 GTNLDEAAAALKSG
-2251 DITDSTVF
+2251 KINDPVVF
-2259 AFLDSDVVEDY
+2259 ALLDTDTIEDY
-2270 TRYGKGSSITPEI
+2270 NRYGKGSSITTEI
-2283 LLHAARAKKTV
+2283 LLQAARAKKTV
-2294 KQDTDQDGVVVNTSQ
+2294 KQDTDQDSVVVNTSQ

-2325 KRGVMKVFYPN
+2325 KQDVMKVFYPN

-2423 DYLNTTNMTREQ
+2423 DYLNTTDMTREQ
-2435 KYQVALIMSGTDS
+2435 KYQIALILSGTDS
-2448 QKTKDK
+2448 QRTKDK
-2454 IWSRLK
+2454 IWSRLR

>member
-1 MADYYINS
+1 M
-9 DKGKEIANSMKAGEV
+9 
-24 RDVSDGSTWI
+24 
-34 KNSDGSFTIWKNG
+34 
-47 QKMNGQV
+47 
-54 GASPSA
+54 
-60 STTPETPVLDAANA
+60 
-74 ESASR
+74 
-79 SPLYPSAESVFGQ
+79 Q
-92 QQETQTPKPTASE
+92 QDTVQTPTLNERIQTARE
-105 TAKDATKAVTEGL
+105 KAKEATSKVTEGL
-118 YTIGTELGMSYVN
+118 YTIGTELGKSYADQ
-131 GLKNAGDTRLMS
+131 LQNAGDTKLLS
-143 DGYTLKREDDGSYSV
+143 DGYTLRRDEDGGYSA
-158 SKGDSSAKVY
+158 SKNGQSVKVR
-168 IDNDAVRRDTLL
+168 IDEDAVRRDSLM
-180 NEAIRSASQ
+180 NEAIRGAFSQ
-189 RGGNAYTVGTEKG
+189 NSPYTVGTEAG
-202 LDLLQQAK
+202 LDLLEQAK
-210 DTGSSVWAPDNTE
+210 STGSTVWAPDNSE
-223 WSYDR
+223 WAYTG
-228 ENGGFYTNLNGVKT
+228 NGFTATKNGQT
-242 PITVD
+242 QAITVD
-247 KEAVNRDYARKR
+247 KDAIRKAA
-259 SPQKTA
+259 QKKA
-265 TENVAPPE
+265 
-273 QADGEQYVIG
+273 QALPDGFDGEYRIG
-283 SAQGVYWADTARPG
+283 SADGVSWVDGNRQPG
-297 DKLGGRDNSTW
+297 EMLGGRDDSLW
-308 ILNGYDDV
+308 IWEGPDNVVVLKGD
-316 TVEKDGKTYKAKIDR
+316 KTYKGVIDR
-331 EAAKRDPQ
+331 EAAARDTQ
-339 WAVLTAPPV
+339 QAAAPV
-348 EEEEASGK
+348 SAGTGSAGGSYSGGSGTYVSSVSNAG
-356 KSKKKSSGTSSGSG
+356 KSAAKSSTAANS
-370 SSGSLNTYFS
+370 TD
-380 VASTGAKKETTQAAS
+380 VATLRKQAA
-395 GSTGGD
+395 T
-401 IASLRKK
+401 
-408 AASAQKDM
+408 AQRDM
-416 ADIARQISANKAR
+416 ADIARQISAGKAR
-429 GKSSGDLE
+429 KKDTSALE
-437 SKYAEAK
+437 AKYAEAK

-458 AELTLVKQATAP
+458 AELTLVKKATAP

-475 AASGQNAR
+475 AANGQNAR

-488 QYTDTPSRAQVRQ
+488 QYTDTPSRAEVMR
-501 SYQERQAQAG
+501 SYQERK
-511 AQQPEEEPEATVY
+511 EE
-524 TEEPTLLEAAIRA
+524 
-537 PEKAA
+537 
-542 YYAQRKAERKEADAK
+542 
-557 RRESEWNYEIPQ
+557 
-569 QTHEEKTE
+569 
-577 LTQKIQSRDENVK
+577 
-590 IANTRKAMEDLSN
+590 
-603 QIIAMKARG
+603 
-612 QDTSAL
+612 
-618 EAQYKGL
+618 
-625 AVYLNGLEVARN
+625 
-637 YKKDSGDESSLRAQ
+637 AQ
-651 KEAKLSESEFSRS
+651 KEA
-664 PAMVQL
+664 
-670 YGTYEN
+670 
-676 YLNSMTAYYAEH
+676 
-688 KEEWARENRLK
+688 RENAWKSLPTVADADRFTINE
-699 RAAENEKAKS
+699 AA
-709 RQDAQARSITRIANL
+709 DAQTRGAEQQFFASARRELQQNAWRSLPTVRDSERFSIPSQTDSLMQQAIAQRQSAAQPQTDK
-724 GIGGLL
+724 GIGGKLFTML
-730 EAYYNSEGDEQ
+730 GAG
-741 KAYREQLAQKGVT
+741 L
-754 GQELNE
+754 GQ
-760 WRNTVFNSTGRFLGD
+760 FNASI
-775 LGTGLFDGGM
+775 
-785 QQWQSGVEGALAGVE
+785 
-800 NTANKAAAW
+800 ANFADAAA
-809 ALYDLSNPLPDGK
+809 
-822 LKSGMRK
+822 
-829 IADQLRASDSSHE
+829 
-842 GNTEILRQ
+842 T
-850 QLAGTMQEAT
+850 
-860 KNHSGVGKWV
+860 
-870 IEQMPSM
+870 
-877 GNMLLNSASA
+877 
-887 GALGVS
+887 
-893 SLATLG
+893 
-899 ATAGGSAYTDARN
+899 
-912 DGASH
+912 
-917 EQALAYGLVTGALE
+917 
-931 AGSEKLFGGNP
+931 
-942 LYDTDAGIVNK
+942 
-953 LVAKLTDNPTVI
+953 TV
-965 RILDSKGFGLV
+965 
-976 SEGLEEVITEITEPW
+976 E
-991 AQALIYAGKE
+991 
-1001 ADFAT
+1001 T
-1006 VESVG
+1006 VESYLNGGFTKDGKFVKG
-1011 NAFLGGVFM
+1011 DSAFTSSLLQPIHNWAKYTQCTSDSLNERSAANWSDTKAGSVANTIGTGV
-1020 SAVGNIAALP
+1020 IAALP
-1030 GQLNSREAQA
+1030 QAALALLTLGTSSAGTLTQASSGLAGSIETVMRRISSDPSYWLSFMQETGGNFAEAKGAGATDEQAILASTIAGLANAAIEVGGGLENNDWMNDGTLSALSKAKNLIKGAIEEGGEELIQNPISRAMQKLVYDGDREWLSLDNTAQGRDAVFNPYQSA
-1040 EINEAGQSVFRQALQ
+1040 EEF
-1055 TNDPNVQNAVHDVQS
+1055 
-1070 KIATGAPLTVEDIGH
+1070 ATGAAVGGILGAGNFALNRALGSRSQNQARNTQLTQDEMLD
-1085 VIDVMAD
+1085 
-1092 SGYEAST
+1092 AS
-1099 TQTAQDV
+1099 
-1106 APRTTG
+1106 
-1112 DVDITAA
+1112 
-1119 IQATLR
+1119 IQAALR

-1131 PAQAANQTTQQT
+1131 PAQAENQNTQQT
-1143 TQPTTES
+1143 TQPAQERGAEGVITGGES
-1150 GTGDVITDGETAQ
+1150 GPRSGVSNQSVRSERSAVDQAVLAALTG
-1163 RPLTQDE
+1163 QD
-1170 LLDYAIQAANRGEI
+1170 IR
-1184 LTSPPQRMSEPSGQN
+1184 T
-1199 VKTMNQMGT
+1199 VNQMGT
-1208 NNAYASVE
+1208 NNAYASAE
-1216 ENAAARSYTHERV
+1216 ENAAARPYTHERV
-1229 SNAEQFARANGRV
+1229 SNAEQFARANGRI
-1242 LTDSDGNVSNY
+1242 LTDADGNVSNY

-1261 ASERWSNTDRDVAST
+1261 AADHWNNTDRDVAAT

-1331 FDTNPKAPSGKMA
+1331 LDTNPKAPSGKMA

-1361 QWAGALKQIAE
+1361 QWAGALRQIAE

-1380 MLVRMAEKQGENDPQ
+1380 MLVRIAEKQGANDPR

-1435 NQLFRVTT
+1435 NQLFRITT

-1534 MTGNHLFSTIDA
+1534 MTGNQLFSTIDA

-1551 LNTTDAFAAGVSQG
+1551 LNTTDAFATGVSQG
-1565 AAQAALRRNVQK
+1565 AAQTALRRNVQK

-1587 VAEQRGSDTTFHNKT
+1587 VAKQRGSDTTFHNKT

-1616 GGLEYGA
+1616 CGLEYGA

-1700 LALGTIEVAGY
+1700 LALGTMEVAGY
-1711 TALALKGIIRRI
+1711 AALALKGIIRRV

-1791 DAGLRAEDL
+1791 DEGLRAEDL

-1914 TERAVNAFL
+1914 TEQAVNALL

-1969 NKQKRQY
+1969 NEQKRQY

-1987 LQALQDSIA
+1987 LQALQGSIA
-1996 FRQLDRRTKDAAM
+1996 FRQLDRQAKDAAM
-2009 KAAESYAGVS
+2009 KAAESYAGTA
-2019 AKNALDIGYKPP
+2019 AKTALDIGYKPP
-2031 EGYAERAEMDST
+2031 EDYAARIGMDGA
-2043 ALADALILEAVKSQK
+2043 ALANALILEAVKAQH
-2058 YLSPETQT
+2058 YLSGDTKKQL
-2066 AKSAVESQYSS
+2066 SGVEGVYGST
-2077 AAYARQSLDLVESAK
+2077 AYARQSLDVVNAAK
-2092 EKAASY
+2092 EKATAY
-2098 FDHAEQAKYG
+2098 FEHVEQAKYG
-2108 GELNEAEQELV
+2108 GELTEAEQELV
-2119 GKDSGDIADYF
+2119 GKDSEYIADYF
-2130 MRKAIDGYKNADG
+2130 MRKAIDSYKNTDG
-2143 TTGHLSGEN
+2143 TSGHLSGDN
-2152 AVKYNAVAKSF
+2152 AVKYAAVAKKLDGPTF
-2163 DTPLFSAVTD
+2163 AGVGIFGDILTE
-2173 DLLVQAKKKAHA
+2173 AKKKAHS

-2190 EKTDFGGVMSADNR
+2190 EKTGFGGIMSADNR

-2211 KMDND
+2211 KMSDD
-2216 EIAQYFLS
+2216 EIAQHFLS
-2224 VAAKEKYK
+2224 IAAKESFK

-2237 GTNLDEVATALKSG
+2237 GTNLDEAAAALKSG
-2251 DITDSTVF
+2251 KINDPVVF
-2259 AFLDSDVVEDY
+2259 ALLDTDTIEDY
-2270 TRYGKGSSITPEI
+2270 NRYGKGSSITTEI
-2283 LLHAARAKKTV
+2283 LLQAARAKKTV
-2294 KQDTDQDGVVVNTSQ
+2294 KQDTDQDSVVVNTSQ

-2325 KRGVMKVFYPN
+2325 KQDVMKVFYPN

-2423 DYLNTTNMTREQ
+2423 DYLNTTDMTREQ
-2435 KYQVALIMSGTDS
+2435 KYQIALILSGTDS
-2448 QKTKDK
+2448 QRTKDK
-2454 IWSRLK
+2454 IWSRLR

>member
-1 MADYYINS
+1 MADYFINS
-9 DKGKEIANSMKAGEV
+9 DKGRDLANSMGAGEV
-24 RDVSDGSTWI
+24 RDASDGSTWI
-34 KNSDGSFTIWKNG
+34 KNSDGSVTVWKNG
-47 QKMNGQV
+47 VKMTGVV
-54 GASPSA
+54 GE
-60 STTPETPVLDAANA
+60 STPAEPVTPEYTPEQPTSIDTPVLDSTSQTA
-74 ESASR
+74 
-79 SPLYPSAESVFGQ
+79 PSVQ
-92 QQETQTPKPTASE
+92 QDTVQTPTLNERIQTARE
-105 TAKDATKAVTEGL
+105 KAKEATSKVTEGL
-118 YTIGTELGMSYVN
+118 YTIGTELGKSYADQ
-131 GLKNAGDTRLMS
+131 LQNAGDTKLLS
-143 DGYTLKREDDGSYSV
+143 DGYTLRRDEDGGYSA
-158 SKGDSSAKVY
+158 SKNGQSVKVR
-168 IDNDAVRRDTLL
+168 IDEDAVRRDSLM
-180 NEAIRSASQ
+180 NEAIRGAFSQ
-189 RGGNAYTVGTEKG
+189 NSPYTVGTEAG
-202 LDLLQQAK
+202 LDLLEQAK
-210 DTGSSVWAPDNTE
+210 STGSTVWAPDNSE
-223 WSYDR
+223 WAYTG
-228 ENGGFYTNLNGVKT
+228 NGFTATKNGQT
-242 PITVD
+242 QAITVD
-247 KEAVNRDYARKR
+247 KDAIRKAA
-259 SPQKTA
+259 QKKA
-265 TENVAPPE
+265 
-273 QADGEQYVIG
+273 QALPDGFDGEYRIG
-283 SAQGVYWADTARPG
+283 SADGVSWVDGNRQPG
-297 DKLGGRDNSTW
+297 EMLGGRDDSLW
-308 ILNGYDDV
+308 IWEGPDNVVVLKGD
-316 TVEKDGKTYKAKIDR
+316 KTYKGVIDR
-331 EAAKRDPQ
+331 EAAARDTQ
-339 WAVLTAPPV
+339 QAAAPV
-348 EEEEASGK
+348 SAGTGSAGGSYSGGSGTYVSSVSNAG
-356 KSKKKSSGTSSGSG
+356 KSAAKSSTAANS
-370 SSGSLNTYFS
+370 TD
-380 VASTGAKKETTQAAS
+380 VATLRKQAA
-395 GSTGGD
+395 T
-401 IASLRKK
+401 
-408 AASAQKDM
+408 AQRDM
-416 ADIARQISANKAR
+416 ADIARQISAGKAR
-429 GKSSGDLE
+429 KKDTSALE
-437 SKYAEAK
+437 AKYAEAK

-458 AELTLVKQATAP
+458 AELTLVKKAAAP

-475 AASGQNAR
+475 AANGQNAR

-488 QYTDTPSRAQVRQ
+488 QYTDTPSRAEVMR
-501 SYQERQAQAG
+501 SYQERK
-511 AQQPEEEPEATVY
+511 EE
-524 TEEPTLLEAAIRA
+524 
-537 PEKAA
+537 
-542 YYAQRKAERKEADAK
+542 
-557 RRESEWNYEIPQ
+557 
-569 QTHEEKTE
+569 
-577 LTQKIQSRDENVK
+577 
-590 IANTRKAMEDLSN
+590 
-603 QIIAMKARG
+603 
-612 QDTSAL
+612 
-618 EAQYKGL
+618 
-625 AVYLNGLEVARN
+625 
-637 YKKDSGDESSLRAQ
+637 AQ
-651 KEAKLSESEFSRS
+651 KEARKNAWQSLPTVADADRFTINE
-664 PAMVQL
+664 
-670 YGTYEN
+670 
-676 YLNSMTAYYAEH
+676 
-688 KEEWARENRLK
+688 
-699 RAAENEKAKS
+699 AA
-709 RQDAQARSITRIANL
+709 DAQTRGAEQQFFASARRELQQNAWRSLPTVRDSERFSIPSQTDSLMQQAIAQRQSAAQPQTDK
-724 GIGGLL
+724 GIGGKLFTML
-730 EAYYNSEGDEQ
+730 GAG
-741 KAYREQLAQKGVT
+741 L
-754 GQELNE
+754 GQ
-760 WRNTVFNSTGRFLGD
+760 FNASI
-775 LGTGLFDGGM
+775 
-785 QQWQSGVEGALAGVE
+785 
-800 NTANKAAAW
+800 ANFADAAA
-809 ALYDLSNPLPDGK
+809 
-822 LKSGMRK
+822 
-829 IADQLRASDSSHE
+829 
-842 GNTEILRQ
+842 T
-850 QLAGTMQEAT
+850 
-860 KNHSGVGKWV
+860 
-870 IEQMPSM
+870 
-877 GNMLLNSASA
+877 
-887 GALGVS
+887 
-893 SLATLG
+893 
-899 ATAGGSAYTDARN
+899 
-912 DGASH
+912 
-917 EQALAYGLVTGALE
+917 
-931 AGSEKLFGGNP
+931 
-942 LYDTDAGIVNK
+942 
-953 LVAKLTDNPTVI
+953 TV
-965 RILDSKGFGLV
+965 
-976 SEGLEEVITEITEPW
+976 E
-991 AQALIYAGKE
+991 
-1001 ADFAT
+1001 T
-1006 VESVG
+1006 VESYLNGGFTKDGKFVKG
-1011 NAFLGGVFM
+1011 DSAFTSSLLQPIHAWAKYTQRTSDSLNERSAANWSDTKAGGV
-1020 SAVGNIAALP
+1020 ANTIGTGVIAALP
-1030 GQLNSREAQA
+1030 QAALALLTLGTSSAGTLTQASSGLAGSIETVMRRISSDPSYWLSFMQETGGNFAEAKGAGATDEQAILASTIAGLANAAIEVGGGLENNDWMNDGTLSALSKAKNLIKGAVEEGGEELIQNPISRAMQKLVYDGDREWLSLDNTAQGRDAVFNPYQSA
-1040 EINEAGQSVFRQALQ
+1040 EEF
-1055 TNDPNVQNAVHDVQS
+1055 
-1070 KIATGAPLTVEDIGH
+1070 ATGAAVGGILGAGNFALNRALGSRSQNQARNTQLTQDEMLD
-1085 VIDVMAD
+1085 
-1092 SGYEAST
+1092 AS
-1099 TQTAQDV
+1099 
-1106 APRTTG
+1106 
-1112 DVDITAA
+1112 
-1119 IQATLR
+1119 IQAALR

-1131 PAQAANQTTQQT
+1131 PAQAENQNTQQT
-1143 TQPTTES
+1143 TQPAQERGAEGVITGGES
-1150 GTGDVITDGETAQ
+1150 GPRSGVSNQSVRSERSAVDQAVLAALTG
-1163 RPLTQDE
+1163 QD
-1170 LLDYAIQAANRGEI
+1170 IR
-1184 LTSPPQRMSEPSGQN
+1184 T
-1199 VKTMNQMGT
+1199 VNQMGT
-1208 NNAYASVE
+1208 NNAYASAE
-1216 ENAAARSYTHERV
+1216 ENAAARPYTHERV
-1229 SNAEQFARANGRV
+1229 SNAEQFARANGRI
-1242 LTDSDGNVSNY
+1242 LTDADGNVSNY

-1261 ASERWSNTDRDVAST
+1261 AADHWNNTDRDVAAT

-1331 FDTNPKAPSGKMA
+1331 LDTNPKAPSGKMA

-1361 QWAGALKQIAE
+1361 QWAGALRQIAE

-1380 MLVRMAEKQGENDPQ
+1380 MLVRIAEKQGANDPR

-1435 NQLFRVTT
+1435 NQLFRITT

-1511 DTSTEGTDSKFQSSK
+1511 DTSTEATDSKFQSSR
-1526 GRAVREYK
+1526 GRSVREYK
-1534 MTGNHLFSTIDA
+1534 MTGNQLFSTIDA

-1551 LNTTDAFAAGVSQG
+1551 LNTTDAFATGVSQG
-1565 AAQAALRRNVQK
+1565 AAQTALRRNVQK

-1587 VAEQRGSDTTFHNKT
+1587 VAKQRGSDTTFHNKT

-1616 GGLEYGA
+1616 CGLEYGA

-1700 LALGTIEVAGY
+1700 LALGTMEVAGY
-1711 TALALKGIIRRI
+1711 AALALKGIIRRV

-1791 DAGLRAEDL
+1791 DEGLRAEDL

-1914 TERAVNAFL
+1914 TEQAVNALL

-1969 NKQKRQY
+1969 NEQKRQY

-1987 LQALQDSIA
+1987 LQALQGSIA
-1996 FRQLDRRTKDAAM
+1996 FRQLDRQAKDAAM
-2009 KAAESYAGVS
+2009 KAAESYAGTA
-2019 AKNALDIGYKPP
+2019 AKTALDIGYKPP
-2031 EGYAERAEMDST
+2031 EDYAARIGMDGA
-2043 ALADALILEAVKSQK
+2043 ALANALILEAVKAQH
-2058 YLSPETQT
+2058 YLSGDTKKQL
-2066 AKSAVESQYSS
+2066 SGVEGVYGST
-2077 AAYARQSLDLVESAK
+2077 AYARQSLDVVNAAK
-2092 EKAASY
+2092 EKATAY
-2098 FDHAEQAKYG
+2098 FEHVEQAKYG
-2108 GELNEAEQELV
+2108 GELTEAEQELV
-2119 GKDSGDIADYF
+2119 GKDSEYIADYF
-2130 MRKAIDGYKNADG
+2130 MRKAIDSYKNTDG
-2143 TTGHLSGEN
+2143 TSGHLSGDN
-2152 AVKYNAVAKSF
+2152 AVKYAAVAKKLDGPTF
-2163 DTPLFSAVTD
+2163 AGVGIFGDILTE
-2173 DLLVQAKKKAHA
+2173 AKKKAHS

-2190 EKTDFGGVMSADNR
+2190 EKTGFGGIMSADNR

-2211 KMDND
+2211 KMSDD
-2216 EIAQYFLS
+2216 EIAQHFLS
-2224 VAAKEKYK
+2224 IAAKESFK

-2237 GTNLDEVATALKSG
+2237 GTNLDEAAAALKSG
-2251 DITDSTVF
+2251 KINDPVVF
-2259 AFLDSDVVEDY
+2259 ALLDTDTIEDY
-2270 TRYGKGSSITPEI
+2270 NRYGKGRSITTEI
-2283 LLHAARAKKTV
+2283 LLQAARAKKTV
-2294 KQDTDQDGVVVNTSQ
+2294 KQDTDQDSVVVNTSQ

-2325 KRGVMKVFYPN
+2325 KQDVMKVFYPN

-2423 DYLNTTNMTREQ
+2423 DYLNTTDMTREQ
-2435 KYQVALIMSGTDS
+2435 KYQIALILSGTDS
-2448 QKTKDK
+2448 QRTKDK
-2454 IWSRLK
+2454 IWSRLR

>member
-1 MADYYINS
+1 MADYFINS
-9 DKGKEIANSMKAGEV
+9 DKGRDLANSMGAGEV
-24 RDVSDGSTWI
+24 RDASDGSTWI
-34 KNSDGSFTIWKNG
+34 KNSDGSVTVWKNG
-47 QKMNGQV
+47 VKMTGVV
-54 GASPSA
+54 GE
-60 STTPETPVLDAANA
+60 STPAEPVTPEYTPEQPTSIDTPVLDSTSQTA
-74 ESASR
+74 
-79 SPLYPSAESVFGQ
+79 PSVQ
-92 QQETQTPKPTASE
+92 QDTVQTPTLNERIQTARE
-105 TAKDATKAVTEGL
+105 KAKEATSKVTEGL
-118 YTIGTELGMSYVN
+118 YTIGTELGKSYADQ
-131 GLKNAGDTRLMS
+131 LQNAGDTKLLS
-143 DGYTLKREDDGSYSV
+143 DGYTLRRDEDGGYSA
-158 SKGDSSAKVY
+158 SKNGQSVKVR
-168 IDNDAVRRDTLL
+168 IDEDAVRRDSLM
-180 NEAIRSASQ
+180 NEAIRGAFSQ
-189 RGGNAYTVGTEKG
+189 NSPYTVGTEAG
-202 LDLLQQAK
+202 LDLLEQAK
-210 DTGSSVWAPDNTE
+210 STGSTVWAPDNSE
-223 WSYDR
+223 WAYTG
-228 ENGGFYTNLNGVKT
+228 NGFTATKNGQT
-242 PITVD
+242 QAITVD
-247 KEAVNRDYARKR
+247 KDAIRKAA
-259 SPQKTA
+259 QKKA
-265 TENVAPPE
+265 
-273 QADGEQYVIG
+273 QALPDGFDGEYRIG
-283 SAQGVYWADTARPG
+283 SADGVSWVDGNRQPG
-297 DKLGGRDNSTW
+297 EMLGGRDDSLW
-308 ILNGYDDV
+308 IWEGPDNVVVLKGD
-316 TVEKDGKTYKAKIDR
+316 KTYKGVIDR
-331 EAAKRDPQ
+331 EAAARDTQ
-339 WAVLTAPPV
+339 QAAAPV
-348 EEEEASGK
+348 SAGTGSAGGSYSGGSGTYVSSVSNAG
-356 KSKKKSSGTSSGSG
+356 KSAAKSSTAANS
-370 SSGSLNTYFS
+370 TD
-380 VASTGAKKETTQAAS
+380 VATLRKQAA
-395 GSTGGD
+395 T
-401 IASLRKK
+401 
-408 AASAQKDM
+408 AQRDM
-416 ADIARQISANKAR
+416 ADIARQISAGKAR
-429 GKSSGDLE
+429 KKDTSALE
-437 SKYAEAK
+437 AKYAEAK

-458 AELTLVKQATAP
+458 AELTLVKKAAAP

-475 AASGQNAR
+475 AANGQNAR

-488 QYTDTPSRAQVRQ
+488 QYTDTPSRAEVMR
-501 SYQERQAQAG
+501 SYQERK
-511 AQQPEEEPEATVY
+511 EE
-524 TEEPTLLEAAIRA
+524 
-537 PEKAA
+537 
-542 YYAQRKAERKEADAK
+542 
-557 RRESEWNYEIPQ
+557 
-569 QTHEEKTE
+569 
-577 LTQKIQSRDENVK
+577 
-590 IANTRKAMEDLSN
+590 
-603 QIIAMKARG
+603 
-612 QDTSAL
+612 
-618 EAQYKGL
+618 
-625 AVYLNGLEVARN
+625 
-637 YKKDSGDESSLRAQ
+637 AQ
-651 KEAKLSESEFSRS
+651 KEARKNAWQSLPTVADADRFTINE
-664 PAMVQL
+664 
-670 YGTYEN
+670 
-676 YLNSMTAYYAEH
+676 
-688 KEEWARENRLK
+688 
-699 RAAENEKAKS
+699 AA
-709 RQDAQARSITRIANL
+709 DAQTRGAEQQFFASARRELQQNAWRSLPTVRDSERFSIPSQTDSLMQQAIAQRQSAAQPQTDK
-724 GIGGLL
+724 GIGGKLFTML
-730 EAYYNSEGDEQ
+730 GAG
-741 KAYREQLAQKGVT
+741 L
-754 GQELNE
+754 GQ
-760 WRNTVFNSTGRFLGD
+760 FNASI
-775 LGTGLFDGGM
+775 
-785 QQWQSGVEGALAGVE
+785 
-800 NTANKAAAW
+800 ANFADAAA
-809 ALYDLSNPLPDGK
+809 
-822 LKSGMRK
+822 
-829 IADQLRASDSSHE
+829 
-842 GNTEILRQ
+842 T
-850 QLAGTMQEAT
+850 
-860 KNHSGVGKWV
+860 
-870 IEQMPSM
+870 
-877 GNMLLNSASA
+877 
-887 GALGVS
+887 
-893 SLATLG
+893 
-899 ATAGGSAYTDARN
+899 
-912 DGASH
+912 
-917 EQALAYGLVTGALE
+917 
-931 AGSEKLFGGNP
+931 
-942 LYDTDAGIVNK
+942 
-953 LVAKLTDNPTVI
+953 TV
-965 RILDSKGFGLV
+965 
-976 SEGLEEVITEITEPW
+976 E
-991 AQALIYAGKE
+991 
-1001 ADFAT
+1001 T
-1006 VESVG
+1006 VESYLNGGFTKDGKFVKG
-1011 NAFLGGVFM
+1011 DSAFTSSLLQPIHAWAKYTQRTSDSLNERSAANWSDTKAGGV
-1020 SAVGNIAALP
+1020 ANTIGTGVIAALP
-1030 GQLNSREAQA
+1030 QAALALLTLGTSSAGTLTQASSGLAGSIETVMRRISSDPSYWLSFMQETGGNFAEAKGAGATDEQAILASTIAGLANAAIEVGGGLENNDWMNDGTLSALSKAKNLIKGAVEEGGEELIQNPISRAMQKLVYDGDREWLSLDNTAQGRDAVFNPYQSA
-1040 EINEAGQSVFRQALQ
+1040 EEF
-1055 TNDPNVQNAVHDVQS
+1055 
-1070 KIATGAPLTVEDIGH
+1070 ATGAAVGGILGAGNFALNRALGSRSQNQARNTQLTQDEMLD
-1085 VIDVMAD
+1085 
-1092 SGYEAST
+1092 AS
-1099 TQTAQDV
+1099 
-1106 APRTTG
+1106 
-1112 DVDITAA
+1112 
-1119 IQATLR
+1119 IQAALR

-1131 PAQAANQTTQQT
+1131 PAQAENQNTQQT
-1143 TQPTTES
+1143 TQPAQERGAEGVITGGES
-1150 GTGDVITDGETAQ
+1150 GPRSGVSNQSVRSERSAVDQAVLAALTG
-1163 RPLTQDE
+1163 QD
-1170 LLDYAIQAANRGEI
+1170 IR
-1184 LTSPPQRMSEPSGQN
+1184 T
-1199 VKTMNQMGT
+1199 VNQMGT
-1208 NNAYASVE
+1208 NNAYASAE
-1216 ENAAARSYTHERV
+1216 ENAAARPYTHERV
-1229 SNAEQFARANGRV
+1229 SNAEQFARANGRI
-1242 LTDSDGNVSNY
+1242 LTDADGNVSNY

-1261 ASERWSNTDRDVAST
+1261 AADHWNNTDRDVAAT

-1331 FDTNPKAPSGKMA
+1331 LDTNPKAPSGKMA

-1361 QWAGALKQIAE
+1361 QWAGALRQIAE

-1380 MLVRMAEKQGENDPQ
+1380 MLVRIAEKQGANDPR

-1435 NQLFRVTT
+1435 NQLFRITT

-1470 DAIMGKFTGLRSHGA
+1470 DAIMGKFTGLRNHGA

-1534 MTGNHLFSTIDA
+1534 MTGNQLFSTIDA

-1551 LNTTDAFAAGVSQG
+1551 LNTTDAFATGVSQG
-1565 AAQAALRRNVQK
+1565 AAQTALRRNVQK

-1587 VAEQRGSDTTFHNKT
+1587 VAKQRGSDTTFHNKT

-1616 GGLEYGA
+1616 CGLEYGA

-1700 LALGTIEVAGY
+1700 LALGTMEVAGY
-1711 TALALKGIIRRI
+1711 AALALKGIIRRV

-1791 DAGLRAEDL
+1791 DEGLRAEDL

-1914 TERAVNAFL
+1914 TEQAVNALL

-1969 NKQKRQY
+1969 NEQKRQY

-1987 LQALQDSIA
+1987 LQALQGSIA
-1996 FRQLDRRTKDAAM
+1996 FRQLDRQAKDAAM
-2009 KAAESYAGVS
+2009 KAAESYAGTA
-2019 AKNALDIGYKPP
+2019 AKTALDIGYKPP
-2031 EGYAERAEMDST
+2031 EDYAARIGMDGA
-2043 ALADALILEAVKSQK
+2043 ALANALILEAVKAQH
-2058 YLSPETQT
+2058 YLSGDTKKQL
-2066 AKSAVESQYSS
+2066 SGVEGVYGST
-2077 AAYARQSLDLVESAK
+2077 AYARQSLDVVNAAK
-2092 EKAASY
+2092 EKATAY
-2098 FDHAEQAKYG
+2098 FEHVEQAKYG
-2108 GELNEAEQELV
+2108 GELTESEQELV
-2119 GKDSGDIADYF
+2119 GKDSEYIADYF
-2130 MRKAIDGYKNADG
+2130 MRKAIDSYKNTDG
-2143 TTGHLSGEN
+2143 TSGHLSGDN
-2152 AVKYNAVAKSF
+2152 AVKYAAVAKKLDGPTF
-2163 DTPLFSAVTD
+2163 AGVGIFGDILTE
-2173 DLLVQAKKKAHA
+2173 AKKKAHS

-2190 EKTDFGGVMSADNR
+2190 EKTGFGGIMSADNR

-2211 KMDND
+2211 KMSDD
-2216 EIAQYFLS
+2216 EIAQHFLS
-2224 VAAKEKYK
+2224 IAAKESFK

-2237 GTNLDEVATALKSG
+2237 GTNLDEAAAALKSG
-2251 DITDSTVF
+2251 KINDPVVF
-2259 AFLDSDVVEDY
+2259 ALLDTDTIEDY
-2270 TRYGKGSSITPEI
+2270 NRYGKGSSITTEI
-2283 LLHAARAKKTV
+2283 LLQAARAKKTV
-2294 KQDTDQDGVVVNTSQ
+2294 KQDTDQDSVVVNTSQ

-2325 KRGVMKVFYPN
+2325 KQDVMKVFYPN

-2423 DYLNTTNMTREQ
+2423 DYLNTTDMTREQ
-2435 KYQVALIMSGTDS
+2435 KYQIALILSGTDS
-2448 QKTKDK
+2448 QRTKDK
-2454 IWSRLK
+2454 IWSRLR

>member
-1 MADYYINS
+1 MADYFINS
-9 DKGKEIANSMKAGEV
+9 DKGRDLANSMGAGEV
-24 RDVSDGSTWI
+24 RDASDGSTWI
-34 KNSDGSFTIWKNG
+34 KNSDGSVTVWKNG
-47 QKMNGQV
+47 VKMTGVV
-54 GASPSA
+54 GE
-60 STTPETPVLDAANA
+60 STPAEPVTPEYTPEQPTSIDTPVLDSTSQTA
-74 ESASR
+74 
-79 SPLYPSAESVFGQ
+79 PSVQ
-92 QQETQTPKPTASE
+92 QDTVQTPTLNERIQTARE
-105 TAKDATKAVTEGL
+105 KAKEATSKVTEGL
-118 YTIGTELGMSYVN
+118 YTIGTELGKSYADQ
-131 GLKNAGDTRLMS
+131 LQNAGDTKLLS
-143 DGYTLKREDDGSYSV
+143 DGYTLRRDEDGGYSA
-158 SKGDSSAKVY
+158 SKNGQSVKVR
-168 IDNDAVRRDTLL
+168 IDEDAVRRDSLM
-180 NEAIRSASQ
+180 NEAIRGAFSQ
-189 RGGNAYTVGTEKG
+189 NSPYTVGTEAG
-202 LDLLQQAK
+202 LDLLEQAK
-210 DTGSSVWAPDNTE
+210 STGSTVWAPDNSE
-223 WSYDR
+223 WAYTG
-228 ENGGFYTNLNGVKT
+228 NGFTATKNGQT
-242 PITVD
+242 QAITVD
-247 KEAVNRDYARKR
+247 KDAIRKAA
-259 SPQKTA
+259 QKKA
-265 TENVAPPE
+265 
-273 QADGEQYVIG
+273 QALPDGFDGEYRIG
-283 SAQGVYWADTARPG
+283 SADGVSWVDGNRQPG
-297 DKLGGRDNSTW
+297 EMLGGRDDSLW
-308 ILNGYDDV
+308 IWEGPDNVVVLKGD
-316 TVEKDGKTYKAKIDR
+316 KTYKGVIDR
-331 EAAKRDPQ
+331 EAAARDTQ
-339 WAVLTAPPV
+339 QAAAPV
-348 EEEEASGK
+348 SAGTGSAGGSYSGGSGTYVSSVSNAG
-356 KSKKKSSGTSSGSG
+356 KSAAKSSTAANS
-370 SSGSLNTYFS
+370 TD
-380 VASTGAKKETTQAAS
+380 VATLRKQAA
-395 GSTGGD
+395 T
-401 IASLRKK
+401 
-408 AASAQKDM
+408 AQRDM
-416 ADIARQISANKAR
+416 ADIARQISAGKAR
-429 GKSSGDLE
+429 KKDTSALE
-437 SKYAEAK
+437 AKYAEAK

-458 AELTLVKQATAP
+458 AELTLVKKATAP

-475 AASGQNAR
+475 AANGQNAR

-488 QYTDTPSRAQVRQ
+488 QYTDTPSRAEVMR
-501 SYQERQAQAG
+501 SYQERK
-511 AQQPEEEPEATVY
+511 EE
-524 TEEPTLLEAAIRA
+524 
-537 PEKAA
+537 
-542 YYAQRKAERKEADAK
+542 
-557 RRESEWNYEIPQ
+557 
-569 QTHEEKTE
+569 
-577 LTQKIQSRDENVK
+577 
-590 IANTRKAMEDLSN
+590 
-603 QIIAMKARG
+603 
-612 QDTSAL
+612 
-618 EAQYKGL
+618 
-625 AVYLNGLEVARN
+625 
-637 YKKDSGDESSLRAQ
+637 AQ
-651 KEAKLSESEFSRS
+651 KEA
-664 PAMVQL
+664 
-670 YGTYEN
+670 
-676 YLNSMTAYYAEH
+676 
-688 KEEWARENRLK
+688 RENAWKSLPTVADADRFTINE
-699 RAAENEKAKS
+699 AA
-709 RQDAQARSITRIANL
+709 DAQTRGAEQQFFASARRELQQNAWRSLPTVRDSERFSIPSQTDSLMQQAIAQRQSAAQPQTDK
-724 GIGGLL
+724 GIGGKLFTML
-730 EAYYNSEGDEQ
+730 GAG
-741 KAYREQLAQKGVT
+741 L
-754 GQELNE
+754 GQ
-760 WRNTVFNSTGRFLGD
+760 FNASI
-775 LGTGLFDGGM
+775 
-785 QQWQSGVEGALAGVE
+785 
-800 NTANKAAAW
+800 ANFADAAA
-809 ALYDLSNPLPDGK
+809 
-822 LKSGMRK
+822 
-829 IADQLRASDSSHE
+829 
-842 GNTEILRQ
+842 T
-850 QLAGTMQEAT
+850 
-860 KNHSGVGKWV
+860 
-870 IEQMPSM
+870 
-877 GNMLLNSASA
+877 
-887 GALGVS
+887 
-893 SLATLG
+893 
-899 ATAGGSAYTDARN
+899 
-912 DGASH
+912 
-917 EQALAYGLVTGALE
+917 
-931 AGSEKLFGGNP
+931 
-942 LYDTDAGIVNK
+942 
-953 LVAKLTDNPTVI
+953 TV
-965 RILDSKGFGLV
+965 
-976 SEGLEEVITEITEPW
+976 E
-991 AQALIYAGKE
+991 
-1001 ADFAT
+1001 T
-1006 VESVG
+1006 VESYLNGGFTKDGKFVKG
-1011 NAFLGGVFM
+1011 DSAFTSSLLQPIHNWAKYTQRTSDSLNERSAANWSDTKAGSVANTIGTGV
-1020 SAVGNIAALP
+1020 IAALP
-1030 GQLNSREAQA
+1030 QAALALLTLGTSSAGTLTQASSGLAGSIETVMRRISSDPSYWLSFMQETGGNFAEAKGAGATDEQAILASTIAGLANAAIEVGGGLENNDWMNDGTLSALSKAKNLIKGAIEEGGEELIQNPISRAMQKLVYDGDREWLSLDNTAQGRDAVFNPYQSA
-1040 EINEAGQSVFRQALQ
+1040 EEF
-1055 TNDPNVQNAVHDVQS
+1055 
-1070 KIATGAPLTVEDIGH
+1070 ATGAAVGGILGAGNFALNRALGSRSQNQARNTQLTQDEMLD
-1085 VIDVMAD
+1085 
-1092 SGYEAST
+1092 AS
-1099 TQTAQDV
+1099 
-1106 APRTTG
+1106 
-1112 DVDITAA
+1112 
-1119 IQATLR
+1119 IQAALR

-1131 PAQAANQTTQQT
+1131 PAQAENQNTQQT
-1143 TQPTTES
+1143 TQPAQERGAEGVITGGES
-1150 GTGDVITDGETAQ
+1150 GPRSGVSNQSVRSERSAVDQAVLAALTG
-1163 RPLTQDE
+1163 QD
-1170 LLDYAIQAANRGEI
+1170 IR
-1184 LTSPPQRMSEPSGQN
+1184 T
-1199 VKTMNQMGT
+1199 VNQMGT
-1208 NNAYASVE
+1208 NNAYASAE
-1216 ENAAARSYTHERV
+1216 ENAAARPYTHERV
-1229 SNAEQFARANGRV
+1229 SNAEQFARANGRI
-1242 LTDSDGNVSNY
+1242 LTDADGNVSNY

-1261 ASERWSNTDRDVAST
+1261 AADHWNNTDRDVAAT

-1331 FDTNPKAPSGKMA
+1331 LDTNPKAPSGKMA

-1361 QWAGALKQIAE
+1361 QWAGALRQIAE

-1380 MLVRMAEKQGENDPQ
+1380 MLVRIAEKQGANDPR

-1435 NQLFRVTT
+1435 NQLFRITT

-1463 TGTAHLA
+1463 TGAAHLA

-1534 MTGNHLFSTIDA
+1534 MTGNQLFSTIDA

-1551 LNTTDAFAAGVSQG
+1551 LNTTDAFATGVSQG
-1565 AAQAALRRNVQK
+1565 AAQTALRRNVQK

-1587 VAEQRGSDTTFHNKT
+1587 VAKQRGSDTTFHNKT

-1616 GGLEYGA
+1616 CGLEYGA

-1700 LALGTIEVAGY
+1700 LALGTMEVAGY
-1711 TALALKGIIRRI
+1711 AALALKGIIRRV

-1791 DAGLRAEDL
+1791 DEGLRAEDL

-1914 TERAVNAFL
+1914 TEQAVNALL

-1969 NKQKRQY
+1969 NEQKRQY

-1987 LQALQDSIA
+1987 LQALQGSIA
-1996 FRQLDRRTKDAAM
+1996 FRQLDRQAKDAAM
-2009 KAAESYAGVS
+2009 KAAESYAGTA
-2019 AKNALDIGYKPP
+2019 AKTALDIGYKPP
-2031 EGYAERAEMDST
+2031 EDYAARIGMDGA
-2043 ALADALILEAVKSQK
+2043 ALANALILEAVKAQH
-2058 YLSPETQT
+2058 YLSGDTKKQL
-2066 AKSAVESQYSS
+2066 SGVEGVYGST
-2077 AAYARQSLDLVESAK
+2077 AYARQSLDVVNAAK
-2092 EKAASY
+2092 EKATAY
-2098 FDHAEQAKYG
+2098 FEHVEQAKYG
-2108 GELNEAEQELV
+2108 GELTEAEQELV
-2119 GKDSGDIADYF
+2119 GKDSEYIADYF
-2130 MRKAIDGYKNADG
+2130 MRKAIDSYKNTDG
-2143 TTGHLSGEN
+2143 TSGHLSGDN
-2152 AVKYNAVAKSF
+2152 AVKYAAVAKKLDGPTF
-2163 DTPLFSAVTD
+2163 AGVGIFGDILTE
-2173 DLLVQAKKKAHA
+2173 AKKKAHS

-2190 EKTDFGGVMSADNR
+2190 EKTGFGGIMSADNR

-2211 KMDND
+2211 KMSDD
-2216 EIAQYFLS
+2216 EIAQHFLS
-2224 VAAKEKYK
+2224 IAAKESFK

-2237 GTNLDEVATALKSG
+2237 GTNLDEAAAALKSG
-2251 DITDSTVF
+2251 KINDPVVF
-2259 AFLDSDVVEDY
+2259 ALLDTDTIEDY
-2270 TRYGKGSSITPEI
+2270 NRYGKGSSITTEI
-2283 LLHAARAKKTV
+2283 LLQAARAKKTV
-2294 KQDTDQDGVVVNTSQ
+2294 KQDTDQDSVVVNTSQ

-2325 KRGVMKVFYPN
+2325 KQDVMKVFYPN

-2423 DYLNTTNMTREQ
+2423 DYLNTTDMTREQ
-2435 KYQVALIMSGTDS
+2435 KYQIALILSGTDS
-2448 QKTKDK
+2448 QRTKDK
-2454 IWSRLK
+2454 IWSRLR

>member
-1 MADYYINS
+1 MADYFINS
-9 DKGKEIANSMKAGEV
+9 DKGRDLANSMGAGEV
-24 RDVSDGSTWI
+24 RDASDGSTWI
-34 KNSDGSFTIWKNG
+34 KNSDGSVTVWKNG
-47 QKMNGQV
+47 VKMTGVV
-54 GASPSA
+54 GE
-60 STTPETPVLDAANA
+60 STPAEPVTPEYTPEQPTSIDTPVLDSTSQTA
-74 ESASR
+74 
-79 SPLYPSAESVFGQ
+79 PSVQ
-92 QQETQTPKPTASE
+92 QDTVQTPTLNERIQTARE
-105 TAKDATKAVTEGL
+105 KAKEATSKVTEGL
-118 YTIGTELGMSYVN
+118 YTIGTELGKSYADQ
-131 GLKNAGDTRLMS
+131 LQNAGDTKLLS
-143 DGYTLKREDDGSYSV
+143 DGYTLRRDEDGGYSA
-158 SKGDSSAKVY
+158 SKNGQSVKVR
-168 IDNDAVRRDTLL
+168 IDEDAVRRDSLM
-180 NEAIRSASQ
+180 NEAIRGAFSQ
-189 RGGNAYTVGTEKG
+189 NSPYTVGTEAG
-202 LDLLQQAK
+202 LDLLEQAK
-210 DTGSSVWAPDNTE
+210 STGSTVWAPDNSE
-223 WSYDR
+223 WAYTG
-228 ENGGFYTNLNGVKT
+228 NGFTATKNGQT
-242 PITVD
+242 QAITVD
-247 KEAVNRDYARKR
+247 KDAIRKAA
-259 SPQKTA
+259 QKKA
-265 TENVAPPE
+265 
-273 QADGEQYVIG
+273 QALPDGFDGEYRIG
-283 SAQGVYWADTARPG
+283 SADGVSWVDGNRQPG
-297 DKLGGRDNSTW
+297 EMLGGRDDSLW
-308 ILNGYDDV
+308 IWEGPDNVVVLKGD
-316 TVEKDGKTYKAKIDR
+316 KTYKGVIDR
-331 EAAKRDPQ
+331 EAAARDTQ
-339 WAVLTAPPV
+339 QAAAPV
-348 EEEEASGK
+348 SAGTGSAGGSYSGGSGTYVSSVSNAG
-356 KSKKKSSGTSSGSG
+356 KSAAKSSTAANS
-370 SSGSLNTYFS
+370 TD
-380 VASTGAKKETTQAAS
+380 VATLRKQAA
-395 GSTGGD
+395 T
-401 IASLRKK
+401 
-408 AASAQKDM
+408 AQRDM
-416 ADIARQISANKAR
+416 ADIARQISAGKAR
-429 GKSSGDLE
+429 KKDTSALE
-437 SKYAEAK
+437 AKYAEAK

-458 AELTLVKQATAP
+458 AELTLVKKATAP

-475 AASGQNAR
+475 AANGQNAR

-488 QYTDTPSRAQVRQ
+488 QYTDTPSRAEVMR
-501 SYQERQAQAG
+501 SYQER
-511 AQQPEEEPEATVY
+511 
-524 TEEPTLLEAAIRA
+524 
-537 PEKAA
+537 K
-542 YYAQRKAERKEADAK
+542 KE
-557 RRESEWNYEIPQ
+557 
-569 QTHEEKTE
+569 
-577 LTQKIQSRDENVK
+577 
-590 IANTRKAMEDLSN
+590 
-603 QIIAMKARG
+603 
-612 QDTSAL
+612 
-618 EAQYKGL
+618 
-625 AVYLNGLEVARN
+625 
-637 YKKDSGDESSLRAQ
+637 AQ
-651 KEAKLSESEFSRS
+651 KEA
-664 PAMVQL
+664 
-670 YGTYEN
+670 
-676 YLNSMTAYYAEH
+676 
-688 KEEWARENRLK
+688 RENAWKSLPTVADADRFTINE
-699 RAAENEKAKS
+699 AA
-709 RQDAQARSITRIANL
+709 DAQTRGAEQQFFASARRELQQNAWRSLPTVRDSERFSIPSQTDSLMQQAIAQRQSAAQPQTDK
-724 GIGGLL
+724 GIGGKLFTML
-730 EAYYNSEGDEQ
+730 GAG
-741 KAYREQLAQKGVT
+741 L
-754 GQELNE
+754 GQ
-760 WRNTVFNSTGRFLGD
+760 FNASI
-775 LGTGLFDGGM
+775 
-785 QQWQSGVEGALAGVE
+785 
-800 NTANKAAAW
+800 ANFADAAA
-809 ALYDLSNPLPDGK
+809 
-822 LKSGMRK
+822 
-829 IADQLRASDSSHE
+829 
-842 GNTEILRQ
+842 T
-850 QLAGTMQEAT
+850 
-860 KNHSGVGKWV
+860 
-870 IEQMPSM
+870 
-877 GNMLLNSASA
+877 
-887 GALGVS
+887 
-893 SLATLG
+893 
-899 ATAGGSAYTDARN
+899 
-912 DGASH
+912 
-917 EQALAYGLVTGALE
+917 
-931 AGSEKLFGGNP
+931 
-942 LYDTDAGIVNK
+942 
-953 LVAKLTDNPTVI
+953 TV
-965 RILDSKGFGLV
+965 
-976 SEGLEEVITEITEPW
+976 E
-991 AQALIYAGKE
+991 
-1001 ADFAT
+1001 T
-1006 VESVG
+1006 VESYLNGGFTKDGKFVKG
-1011 NAFLGGVFM
+1011 DSAFTSSLLQPIHNWAKYTQRTSDSLNERSAANWSDTKAGSVANTIGTGV
-1020 SAVGNIAALP
+1020 IAALP
-1030 GQLNSREAQA
+1030 QAALALLTLGTSSAGTLTQASSGLAGSIETVMRRISSDPSYWLSFMQETGGNFAEAKGAGATDEQAILASTIAGLANAAIEVGGGLENNDWMNDGTLSALSKAKNLIKGAIEEGGEELIQNPISRAMQKLVYDGDREWLSLDNTAQGRDAVFNPYQSA
-1040 EINEAGQSVFRQALQ
+1040 EEF
-1055 TNDPNVQNAVHDVQS
+1055 
-1070 KIATGAPLTVEDIGH
+1070 ATGAAVGGILGAGNFALNRALGSRSQNQARNTQLTQDEMLD
-1085 VIDVMAD
+1085 
-1092 SGYEAST
+1092 AS
-1099 TQTAQDV
+1099 
-1106 APRTTG
+1106 
-1112 DVDITAA
+1112 
-1119 IQATLR
+1119 IQAALR

-1131 PAQAANQTTQQT
+1131 PAQAENQNTQQT
-1143 TQPTTES
+1143 TQPAQERGAEGVITGGES
-1150 GTGDVITDGETAQ
+1150 GPRSGVSNQSVRSERSAVDQAVLAALTG
-1163 RPLTQDE
+1163 QD
-1170 LLDYAIQAANRGEI
+1170 IR
-1184 LTSPPQRMSEPSGQN
+1184 T
-1199 VKTMNQMGT
+1199 VNQMGT
-1208 NNAYASVE
+1208 NNAYASAE
-1216 ENAAARSYTHERV
+1216 ENAAARPYTHERV
-1229 SNAEQFARANGRV
+1229 SNAEQFARANGRI
-1242 LTDSDGNVSNY
+1242 LTDADGNVSNY

-1261 ASERWSNTDRDVAST
+1261 AADHWNNTDRDVAAT

-1331 FDTNPKAPSGKMA
+1331 LDTNPKAPSGKMA

-1361 QWAGALKQIAE
+1361 QWAGALRQIAE

-1380 MLVRMAEKQGENDPQ
+1380 MLVRIAEKQGANDPR

-1435 NQLFRVTT
+1435 NQLFRITT

-1534 MTGNHLFSTIDA
+1534 MTGNQLFSTIDA

-1551 LNTTDAFAAGVSQG
+1551 LNTTDAFATGVSQG
-1565 AAQAALRRNVQK
+1565 AAQTALRRNVQK

-1587 VAEQRGSDTTFHNKT
+1587 VAKQRGSDTTFHNKT

-1616 GGLEYGA
+1616 CGLEYGA

-1700 LALGTIEVAGY
+1700 LALGTMEVAGY
-1711 TALALKGIIRRI
+1711 AALALKGIIRRV

-1791 DAGLRAEDL
+1791 DEGLRAEDL

-1914 TERAVNAFL
+1914 TEQAVNALL

-1969 NKQKRQY
+1969 NEQKRQY

-1987 LQALQDSIA
+1987 LQALQGSIA
-1996 FRQLDRRTKDAAM
+1996 FRQLDRQAKDAAM
-2009 KAAESYAGVS
+2009 KAAESYAGTA
-2019 AKNALDIGYKPP
+2019 AKTALDIGYKPP
-2031 EGYAERAEMDST
+2031 EDYAARIGMDGA
-2043 ALADALILEAVKSQK
+2043 ALANALILEAVKAQH
-2058 YLSPETQT
+2058 YLSGDTKKQL
-2066 AKSAVESQYSS
+2066 SGVEGVYGST
-2077 AAYARQSLDLVESAK
+2077 AYARQSLDVVNAAK
-2092 EKAASY
+2092 EKATAY
-2098 FDHAEQAKYG
+2098 FEHVEQAKYG
-2108 GELNEAEQELV
+2108 GELTEAEQELV
-2119 GKDSGDIADYF
+2119 GKDSEYIADYF
-2130 MRKAIDGYKNADG
+2130 MRKAIDSYKNTDG
-2143 TTGHLSGEN
+2143 TSGHLSGDN
-2152 AVKYNAVAKSF
+2152 AVKYAAVAKKLDGPTF
-2163 DTPLFSAVTD
+2163 AGVGIFGDILTE
-2173 DLLVQAKKKAHA
+2173 AKKKAHS

-2190 EKTDFGGVMSADNR
+2190 EKTGFGGIMSADNR

-2211 KMDND
+2211 KMSDD
-2216 EIAQYFLS
+2216 EIAQHFLS
-2224 VAAKEKYK
+2224 IAAKESFK

-2237 GTNLDEVATALKSG
+2237 GTNLDEAAAALKSG
-2251 DITDSTVF
+2251 KINDPVVF
-2259 AFLDSDVVEDY
+2259 ALLDTDTIEDY
-2270 TRYGKGSSITPEI
+2270 NRYGKGSSITTEI
-2283 LLHAARAKKTV
+2283 LLQAARAKKTV
-2294 KQDTDQDGVVVNTSQ
+2294 KQDTDQDSVVVNTSQ

-2325 KRGVMKVFYPN
+2325 KQDVMKVFYPN

-2423 DYLNTTNMTREQ
+2423 DYLNTTDMTREQ
-2435 KYQVALIMSGTDS
+2435 KYQIALILSGTDS
-2448 QKTKDK
+2448 QRTKDK
-2454 IWSRLK
+2454 IWSRLR

>member
-9 DKGKEIANSMKAGEV
+9 DKGRELAESLKVGSPRTA
-24 RDVSDGSTWI
+24 SDGSTWV
-34 KNSDGSFTIWKNG
+34 KNEDGSVDVYKNG
-47 QKMNGQV
+47 QWMTGRIGGSSSDA
-54 GASPSA
+54 GAV
-60 STTPETPVLDAANA
+60 ETPDAGAPTLDTPALDAANA
-74 ESASR
+74 GRTQR
-79 SPLYPSAESVFGQ
+79 SSTYASAESVFGQ
-92 QQETQTPKPTASE
+92 TQEPQAETPTASE
-105 TAKDATKAVTEGL
+105 VAKEATSKVTEGL
-118 YTIGTELGMSYVN
+118 YTIGTELGKSYADQ
-131 GLKNAGDTRLMS
+131 LQNAGDTKLLS
-143 DGYTLKREDDGSYSV
+143 DGYTL
-158 SKGDSSAKVY
+158 
-168 IDNDAVRRDTLL
+168 RRDEDGGYSASKNGQSVKVRIDEDAIRRDSLM
-180 NEAIRSASQ
+180 NEAIRGAFGQSSL
-189 RGGNAYTVGTEKG
+189 YTVGTGKG

-210 DTGSSVWAPDNTE
+210 ETGSPVWASDNTE

-228 ENGGFYTNLNGVKT
+228 ENGSFYTNLGGVKT

-247 KEAVNRDYARKR
+247 KNAVNREYAAAKKQQEDSER
-259 SPQKTA
+259 
-265 TENVAPPE
+265 
-273 QADGEQYVIG
+273 YVIG
-283 SAQGVYWADTARPG
+283 SAKGIQWIDDERRKKGSMLSGADGSLWYW
-297 DKLGGRDNSTW
+297 
-308 ILNGYDDV
+308 NGPDDI
-316 TVEKDGKTYKAKIDR
+316 TVEKNGKTYKATIDR
-331 EAAKRDPQ
+331 EAAKRDAQ
-339 WAVLTAPPV
+339 KAAAP
-348 EEEEASGK
+348 ASA
-356 KSKKKSSGTSSGSG
+356 GSG
-370 SSGSLNTYFS
+370 SAGSSYSGGSETYVS
-380 VASTGAKKETTQAAS
+380 SASGVKKGTLKGATKPSAAATGADITTLRKQAA
-395 GSTGGD
+395 TAQRDMGD
-401 IASLRKK
+401 L
-408 AASAQKDM
+408 
-416 ADIARQISANKAR
+416 ARQIAANKAR
-429 GKSSGDLE
+429 GKSSSDLE

-444 SRYDTARAQINAAS
+444 GRYDTATAQIKAAS
-458 AELTLVKQATAP
+458 AELTLTRQATAP

-475 AASGQNAR
+475 AANGQNAR

-488 QYTDTPSRAQVRQ
+488 EYTDTPSRAEVRQ
-501 SYQERQAQAG
+501 SYLNRQAQAST
-511 AQQPEEEPEATVY
+511 QQPEEEPEAATVY

-542 YYAQRKAERKEADAK
+542 YYEQRNAERKEADAK
-557 RRESEWNYEIPQ
+557 RRESEWNYELPQ

-577 LTQKIQSRDENVK
+577 LAQEIQSREENAK
-590 IANTRKAMEDLSN
+590 IANTRKTLEDLSD
-603 QIIAMKARG
+603 QITAMKARG

-618 EAQYKGL
+618 EAQYNGL

-637 YKKDSGDESSLRAQ
+637 YKRGNGDKSSLRAQ
-651 KEAKLSESEFSRS
+651 KAAKLSESEFSRS
-664 PAMVQL
+664 PAMVQM

-676 YLNSMTAYYAEH
+676 YLNGMTAYYAEH
-688 KEEWARENRLK
+688 KDEWARENRLK
-699 RAAENEKAKS
+699 QAARNEKEKS
-709 RQDAQARSITRIANL
+709 RQDAQARSITRIADL
-724 GIGGLL
+724 GIGSLL

-754 GQELNE
+754 GQELSE
-760 WRNTVFNSTGRFLGD
+760 WRNTVFNTTGKFLGD

-809 ALYDLSNPLPDGK
+809 ALYDLSNPLPGGK

-842 GNTEILRQ
+842 GNAEILRQ
-850 QLAGTMQEAT
+850 QLADTMQEAT
-860 KNHSGVGKWV
+860 KNHTGVGKWV

-877 GNMLLNSASA
+877 GNMLLNSGTA

-899 ATAGGSAYTDARN
+899 ATAGGGAYIDAKE

-931 AGSEKLFGGNP
+931 VGSEKLFGGNP
-942 LYDTDAGIVNK
+942 LYDTDVGIVNK
-953 LVAKLTDNPTVI
+953 LVAKMTDNPTVI
-965 RILDSKGFGLV
+965 RILNSKGFDLA
-976 SEGLEEVITEITEPW
+976 SEGLEEAITEITEPW
-991 AQALIYAGKE
+991 AQALIYAGKD

-1020 SAVGNIAALP
+1020 SAVGNIATLP

-1040 EINEAGQSVFRQALQ
+1040 EINEAGQSVFRQALK
-1055 TNDPNVQNAVHDVQS
+1055 TNDPNVQNAVRDVQS

-1112 DVDITAA
+1112 DADITAA
-1119 IQATLR
+1119 IQAALR
-1125 GETLTD
+1125 GETLTA
-1131 PAQAANQTTQQT
+1131 PTQAANQNTQQT
-1143 TQPTTES
+1143 TQSTAER
-1150 GTGDVITDGETAQ
+1150 GTDGVATGGESDLRSGVNNQSVRSEGSALDQ
-1163 RPLTQDE
+1163 AVLAALTGQDV
-1170 LLDYAIQAANRGEI
+1170 R
-1184 LTSPPQRMSEPSGQN
+1184 T
-1199 VKTMNQMGT
+1199 VNQMGT
-1208 NNAYASVE
+1208 NNAYASAE
-1216 ENAAARSYTHERV
+1216 ENAAARPYTHERV
-1229 SNAEQFARANGRV
+1229 SNAEQFARANGRI
-1242 LTDSDGNVSNY
+1242 LTDADGNVSNY

-1261 ASERWSNTDRDVAST
+1261 AADHWNNADRDVAAT
-1276 LRHEAFQRGDMDSF
+1276 LRHEAFQRGDMNSF
-1290 YRLSD
+1290 YQLSD

-1312 KWLEQAHPEQSVVA
+1312 KWLEQAHPEQAVVA

-1331 FDTNPKAPSGKMA
+1331 LDTNPKAPSGKMA

-1350 REISGFGDNVS
+1350 REISGFGDNAS

-1380 MLVRMAEKQGENDPQ
+1380 RLVRMAEKQGANDPQ

-1411 YEKPT
+1411 YAKPT

-1511 DTSTEGTDSKFQSSK
+1511 DTSTEATDSKFQSSK

-1534 MTGNHLFSTIDA
+1534 MTGNQLFSTIDA

-1551 LNTTDAFAAGVSQG
+1551 LNTTDAFATGVSQG

-1644 KMPTI
+1644 KMPTV

-1700 LALGTIEVAGY
+1700 LALGTMEVAGY
-1711 TALALKGIIRRI
+1711 AALALKGIIRRV

-1791 DAGLRAEDL
+1791 DEGLRAEDL

-1839 AVGQELLASNVASLT
+1839 AVGQELLTSNVASLT

-1878 GQQIYDIWANTIPG
+1878 GKQIYDIWANTIPG

-1914 TERAVNAFL
+1914 TERAVNALL

-1969 NKQKRQY
+1969 NEQKRQY

-1987 LQALQDSIA
+1987 LQALQGSIA
-1996 FRQLDRRTKDAAM
+1996 FRQLDRQTKDAAM
-2009 KAAESYAGVS
+2009 KAAESYAGTA
-2019 AKNALDIGYKPP
+2019 AKTALDIGYKPP
-2031 EGYAERAEMDST
+2031 EGYAERTGMDGA
-2043 ALADALILEAVKSQK
+2043 ALANALVLEAVKSQH
-2058 YLSPETQT
+2058 YLSGDTKRQL
-2066 AKSAVESQYSS
+2066 SSVEGIYGS
-2077 AAYARQSLDLVESAK
+2077 AAYARQSLDIVKDAK
-2092 EKAASY
+2092 EKATAY
-2098 FDHAEQAKYG
+2098 FEHAEQAKYG
-2108 GELNEAEQELV
+2108 GELTDAERELS
-2119 GKDSGDIADYF
+2119 GKDAEYIADYF
-2130 MRKAIDGYKNADG
+2130 MRKAIDGYKNSDG
-2143 TTGHLSGEN
+2143 TTGHLSGDN
-2152 AVKYNAVAKSF
+2152 ATKYA
-2163 DTPLFSAVTD
+2163 AVTKTLD
-2173 DLLVQAKKKAHA
+2173 GPTFAGIGISGDILTEAKKKAHS

-2190 EKTDFGGVMSADNR
+2190 EKTGFGGIMSADNR
-2204 ALNRKFA
+2204 ALNRKLA
-2211 KMDND
+2211 KMSDD
-2216 EIAQYFLS
+2216 EIAQHFLS
-2224 VAAKEKYK
+2224 IAAKESFK

-2237 GTNLDEVATALKSG
+2237 GTNLDEAAAALKSG
-2251 DITDSTVF
+2251 DINDAVVF
-2259 AFLDSDVVEDY
+2259 ALLDTDTIEDY
-2270 TRYGKGSSITPEI
+2270 NRYGKGSSITTEI
-2283 LLHAARAKKTV
+2283 LLQAARAKKTI
-2294 KQDTDQDGVVVNTSQ
+2294 KQDTDQDSVVVNTSQ

-2315 VNRQS
+2315 VNRQK

-2325 KRGVMKVFYPN
+2325 KQDVMKVFYPN
-2336 TAEKKNYLVESL
+2336 MAEKKTYLVESL
-2348 NSGKMKYTDAKK
+2348 NNGKMQYSEAKK

-2403 RPNAAERKALNY
+2403 RPNAAERKALGY

-2423 DYLNTTNMTREQ
+2423 DYLNSTDLTREQ
-2435 KYQVALIMSGTDS
+2435 KYQIALILSGTDS
-2448 QKTKDK
+2448 QRTKNN
-2454 IWSRLK
+2454 IWARLR

>member
-1 MADYYINS
+1 MADYFINS
-9 DKGKEIANSMKAGEV
+9 DKGRDLANSMGAGEV
-24 RDVSDGSTWI
+24 RDASDGSTWI
-34 KNSDGSFTIWKNG
+34 KNSDGSVTVWKNG
-47 QKMNGQV
+47 VKMTGVV
-54 GASPSA
+54 GE
-60 STTPETPVLDAANA
+60 STPAEPVTPEYTPEQPTSIDTPVLDSTSQTA
-74 ESASR
+74 
-79 SPLYPSAESVFGQ
+79 PSVQ
-92 QQETQTPKPTASE
+92 QDTVQTPTLNERIQTARE
-105 TAKDATKAVTEGL
+105 KAKEATSKVTEGL
-118 YTIGTELGMSYVN
+118 YTIGTELGKSYADQ
-131 GLKNAGDTRLMS
+131 LQNAGDTKLLS
-143 DGYTLKREDDGSYSV
+143 DGYTLRRDEDGGYSA
-158 SKGDSSAKVY
+158 SKNGQSVKVR
-168 IDNDAVRRDTLL
+168 IDEDAVRRDSLM
-180 NEAIRSASQ
+180 NEAIRGVFSQ
-189 RGGNAYTVGTEKG
+189 NSPYTVGTEAG
-202 LDLLQQAK
+202 LDLLEQAK
-210 DTGSSVWAPDNTE
+210 STGSTVWAPDNSE
-223 WSYDR
+223 WAYTG
-228 ENGGFYTNLNGVKT
+228 NGFTATKNGQT
-242 PITVD
+242 QAITVD
-247 KEAVNRDYARKR
+247 KDAIRKAA
-259 SPQKTA
+259 QKKA
-265 TENVAPPE
+265 
-273 QADGEQYVIG
+273 QALPDGFDGEYRIG
-283 SAQGVYWADTARPG
+283 SADGVSWVDGNRQPG
-297 DKLGGRDNSTW
+297 EMLGGRDDSLW
-308 ILNGYDDV
+308 IWEGPDNVVVLKGD
-316 TVEKDGKTYKAKIDR
+316 KTYKGVIDR
-331 EAAKRDPQ
+331 EAAARDTQ
-339 WAVLTAPPV
+339 QAAAPV
-348 EEEEASGK
+348 SAGTGSAGGSYSGGSGTYVSSVSNAG
-356 KSKKKSSGTSSGSG
+356 KSAAKSSTAANS
-370 SSGSLNTYFS
+370 TD
-380 VASTGAKKETTQAAS
+380 VATLRKQAA
-395 GSTGGD
+395 T
-401 IASLRKK
+401 
-408 AASAQKDM
+408 AQRDM
-416 ADIARQISANKAR
+416 ADIARQISAGKAR
-429 GKSSGDLE
+429 KKDTSALE
-437 SKYAEAK
+437 AKYAEAK

-458 AELTLVKQATAP
+458 AELTLVKKAAAP

-475 AASGQNAR
+475 AANGQNAR

-488 QYTDTPSRAQVRQ
+488 QYTDTPSRAEVMR
-501 SYQERQAQAG
+501 SYQERK
-511 AQQPEEEPEATVY
+511 EE
-524 TEEPTLLEAAIRA
+524 
-537 PEKAA
+537 
-542 YYAQRKAERKEADAK
+542 
-557 RRESEWNYEIPQ
+557 
-569 QTHEEKTE
+569 
-577 LTQKIQSRDENVK
+577 
-590 IANTRKAMEDLSN
+590 
-603 QIIAMKARG
+603 
-612 QDTSAL
+612 
-618 EAQYKGL
+618 
-625 AVYLNGLEVARN
+625 
-637 YKKDSGDESSLRAQ
+637 AQ
-651 KEAKLSESEFSRS
+651 KEARKNAWQSLPTVADADRFTINE
-664 PAMVQL
+664 
-670 YGTYEN
+670 
-676 YLNSMTAYYAEH
+676 
-688 KEEWARENRLK
+688 
-699 RAAENEKAKS
+699 AA
-709 RQDAQARSITRIANL
+709 DAQTRGAEQQFFASARRELQQNAWRSLPTVRDSERFSIPSQTDSLMQQAIAQRQSAAQPQTDK
-724 GIGGLL
+724 GIGGKLFTML
-730 EAYYNSEGDEQ
+730 GAG
-741 KAYREQLAQKGVT
+741 L
-754 GQELNE
+754 GQ
-760 WRNTVFNSTGRFLGD
+760 FNASI
-775 LGTGLFDGGM
+775 
-785 QQWQSGVEGALAGVE
+785 
-800 NTANKAAAW
+800 ANFADAAA
-809 ALYDLSNPLPDGK
+809 
-822 LKSGMRK
+822 
-829 IADQLRASDSSHE
+829 
-842 GNTEILRQ
+842 T
-850 QLAGTMQEAT
+850 
-860 KNHSGVGKWV
+860 
-870 IEQMPSM
+870 
-877 GNMLLNSASA
+877 
-887 GALGVS
+887 
-893 SLATLG
+893 
-899 ATAGGSAYTDARN
+899 
-912 DGASH
+912 
-917 EQALAYGLVTGALE
+917 
-931 AGSEKLFGGNP
+931 
-942 LYDTDAGIVNK
+942 
-953 LVAKLTDNPTVI
+953 TV
-965 RILDSKGFGLV
+965 
-976 SEGLEEVITEITEPW
+976 E
-991 AQALIYAGKE
+991 
-1001 ADFAT
+1001 T
-1006 VESVG
+1006 VESYLNGGFTKDGKFVKG
-1011 NAFLGGVFM
+1011 DSAFTSSLLQPIHAWAKYTQRTSDSLNERSAANWSDTKAGGV
-1020 SAVGNIAALP
+1020 ANTIGTGVIAALP
-1030 GQLNSREAQA
+1030 QAALALLTLGTSSAGTLTQASSGLAGSIETVMRRISSDPSYWLSFMQETGGNFAEAKGAGATDEQAILASTIAGLANAAIEVGGGLENNDWMNDGTLSALSKAKNLIKGAVEEGGEELIQNPISRAMQKLVYDGDREWLSLDNTAQGRDAVFNPYQSA
-1040 EINEAGQSVFRQALQ
+1040 EEF
-1055 TNDPNVQNAVHDVQS
+1055 
-1070 KIATGAPLTVEDIGH
+1070 ATGAAVGGILGAGNFALNRALGSRSQNQARNTQLTQDEMLD
-1085 VIDVMAD
+1085 
-1092 SGYEAST
+1092 AS
-1099 TQTAQDV
+1099 
-1106 APRTTG
+1106 
-1112 DVDITAA
+1112 
-1119 IQATLR
+1119 IQAALR

-1131 PAQAANQTTQQT
+1131 PAQAENQNTQQT
-1143 TQPTTES
+1143 TQPAQERGAEGVITGGES
-1150 GTGDVITDGETAQ
+1150 GPRSGVSNQSVRSERSAVDQAVLAALTG
-1163 RPLTQDE
+1163 QD
-1170 LLDYAIQAANRGEI
+1170 IR
-1184 LTSPPQRMSEPSGQN
+1184 T
-1199 VKTMNQMGT
+1199 VNQMGT
-1208 NNAYASVE
+1208 NNAYASAE
-1216 ENAAARSYTHERV
+1216 ENAAARPYTHERV
-1229 SNAEQFARANGRV
+1229 SNAEQFARANGRI
-1242 LTDSDGNVSNY
+1242 LTDADGNVSNY

-1261 ASERWSNTDRDVAST
+1261 AADHWNNTDRDVAAT

-1331 FDTNPKAPSGKMA
+1331 LDTNPKAPSGKMA

-1361 QWAGALKQIAE
+1361 QWAGALRQIAE

-1380 MLVRMAEKQGENDPQ
+1380 MLVRIAEKQGANDPR

-1435 NQLFRVTT
+1435 NQLFRITT

-1511 DTSTEGTDSKFQSSK
+1511 DTSTEATDSKFQSSR
-1526 GRAVREYK
+1526 GRSVREYK
-1534 MTGNHLFSTIDA
+1534 MTGNQLFSTIDA

-1551 LNTTDAFAAGVSQG
+1551 LNTTDAFATGVSQG
-1565 AAQAALRRNVQK
+1565 AAQTALRRNVQK

-1587 VAEQRGSDTTFHNKT
+1587 VAKQRGSDTTFHNKT

-1616 GGLEYGA
+1616 CGLEYGA

-1700 LALGTIEVAGY
+1700 LALGTMEVAGY
-1711 TALALKGIIRRI
+1711 AALALKGIIRRV

-1791 DAGLRAEDL
+1791 DEGLRAEDL

-1914 TERAVNAFL
+1914 TEQAVNALL

-1969 NKQKRQY
+1969 NEQKRQY

-1987 LQALQDSIA
+1987 LQALQGSIA
-1996 FRQLDRRTKDAAM
+1996 FRQLDRQAKDAAM
-2009 KAAESYAGVS
+2009 KAAESYAGTA
-2019 AKNALDIGYKPP
+2019 AKTALDIGYKPP
-2031 EGYAERAEMDST
+2031 EDYAARIGMDGA
-2043 ALADALILEAVKSQK
+2043 ALANALILEAVKAQH
-2058 YLSPETQT
+2058 YLSGDTKKQL
-2066 AKSAVESQYSS
+2066 SGVEGVYGST
-2077 AAYARQSLDLVESAK
+2077 AYARQSLDVVNAAK
-2092 EKAASY
+2092 EKATAY
-2098 FDHAEQAKYG
+2098 FEHVEQAKYG
-2108 GELNEAEQELV
+2108 GELTEAEQELV
-2119 GKDSGDIADYF
+2119 GKDSEYIADYF
-2130 MRKAIDGYKNADG
+2130 MRKAIDSYKNTDG
-2143 TTGHLSGEN
+2143 TSGHLSGDN
-2152 AVKYNAVAKSF
+2152 AVKYAAVAKKLDGPTF
-2163 DTPLFSAVTD
+2163 AGVGIFGDILTE
-2173 DLLVQAKKKAHA
+2173 AKKKAHS

-2190 EKTDFGGVMSADNR
+2190 EKTGFGGIMSADNR

-2211 KMDND
+2211 KMSDD
-2216 EIAQYFLS
+2216 EIAQHFLS
-2224 VAAKEKYK
+2224 IAAKESFK

-2237 GTNLDEVATALKSG
+2237 GTNLDEAAAALKSG
-2251 DITDSTVF
+2251 KINDPVVF
-2259 AFLDSDVVEDY
+2259 ALLDTDTIEDY
-2270 TRYGKGSSITPEI
+2270 NRYGKGSSITTEI
-2283 LLHAARAKKTV
+2283 LLQAARAKKTV
-2294 KQDTDQDGVVVNTSQ
+2294 KQDTDQDSVVVNTSQ

-2325 KRGVMKVFYPN
+2325 KQDVMKVFYPN

-2423 DYLNTTNMTREQ
+2423 DYLNTTDMTREQ
-2435 KYQVALIMSGTDS
+2435 KYQIALILSGTDS
-2448 QKTKDK
+2448 QRTKDK
-2454 IWSRLK
+2454 IWSRLR

>member
-1 MADYYINS
+1 MADYFINS
-9 DKGKEIANSMKAGEV
+9 DKGRDLANSMGAGEV
-24 RDVSDGSTWI
+24 RDASDGSTWI
-34 KNSDGSFTIWKNG
+34 KNSDGSVTVWKNG
-47 QKMNGQV
+47 VKMTGVV
-54 GASPSA
+54 GE
-60 STTPETPVLDAANA
+60 STPAEPVTPEYTPEQPTSIDTPVLDSTSQTA
-74 ESASR
+74 
-79 SPLYPSAESVFGQ
+79 PSVQ
-92 QQETQTPKPTASE
+92 QDTVQTPTLNERIQTARE
-105 TAKDATKAVTEGL
+105 KAKEATSKVTEGL
-118 YTIGTELGMSYVN
+118 YTIGTELGKSYADQ
-131 GLKNAGDTRLMS
+131 LQNAGDTKLLS
-143 DGYTLKREDDGSYSV
+143 DGYTLRRDEDGGYSA
-158 SKGDSSAKVY
+158 SKNGQSVKVR
-168 IDNDAVRRDTLL
+168 IDEDAVRRDSLM
-180 NEAIRSASQ
+180 NEAIRGAFSQ
-189 RGGNAYTVGTEKG
+189 NSPYTVGTEAG
-202 LDLLQQAK
+202 LDLLEQAK
-210 DTGSSVWAPDNTE
+210 STGSTVWAPDNSE
-223 WSYDR
+223 WAYTG
-228 ENGGFYTNLNGVKT
+228 NGFTATKNGQT
-242 PITVD
+242 QAITVD
-247 KEAVNRDYARKR
+247 KDAIRKAA
-259 SPQKTA
+259 QKKA
-265 TENVAPPE
+265 
-273 QADGEQYVIG
+273 QALPDGFDGEYRIG
-283 SAQGVYWADTARPG
+283 SADGVSWVDGNRQPG
-297 DKLGGRDNSTW
+297 EMLGGRDDSLW
-308 ILNGYDDV
+308 IWEGPDNVVVLKGD
-316 TVEKDGKTYKAKIDR
+316 KTYKGVIDR
-331 EAAKRDPQ
+331 EAAARDTQ
-339 WAVLTAPPV
+339 QAAAPV
-348 EEEEASGK
+348 SAGTGSAGGSYSGGSGTYVSSVSNAG
-356 KSKKKSSGTSSGSG
+356 KSAAKSSTAANS
-370 SSGSLNTYFS
+370 TD
-380 VASTGAKKETTQAAS
+380 VATLRKQAA
-395 GSTGGD
+395 T
-401 IASLRKK
+401 
-408 AASAQKDM
+408 AQRDM
-416 ADIARQISANKAR
+416 ADIARQISAGKAR
-429 GKSSGDLE
+429 KKDTSALE
-437 SKYAEAK
+437 AKYAEAK

-458 AELTLVKQATAP
+458 AELTLVKKATAP

-475 AASGQNAR
+475 AANGQNAR

-488 QYTDTPSRAQVRQ
+488 QYTDTPSRAEVMR
-501 SYQERQAQAG
+501 SYQERK
-511 AQQPEEEPEATVY
+511 EE
-524 TEEPTLLEAAIRA
+524 
-537 PEKAA
+537 
-542 YYAQRKAERKEADAK
+542 
-557 RRESEWNYEIPQ
+557 
-569 QTHEEKTE
+569 
-577 LTQKIQSRDENVK
+577 
-590 IANTRKAMEDLSN
+590 
-603 QIIAMKARG
+603 
-612 QDTSAL
+612 
-618 EAQYKGL
+618 
-625 AVYLNGLEVARN
+625 
-637 YKKDSGDESSLRAQ
+637 AQ
-651 KEAKLSESEFSRS
+651 KEARKNAWQSLPTVADADRFTINE
-664 PAMVQL
+664 
-670 YGTYEN
+670 
-676 YLNSMTAYYAEH
+676 
-688 KEEWARENRLK
+688 
-699 RAAENEKAKS
+699 AA
-709 RQDAQARSITRIANL
+709 DAQTRGAEQQFFASARRELQQNAWRSLPTVRDSERFSIPSQTDSLMQQAIAQRQSAAQPQTDK
-724 GIGGLL
+724 GIGGKLFTML
-730 EAYYNSEGDEQ
+730 GAG
-741 KAYREQLAQKGVT
+741 L
-754 GQELNE
+754 GQ
-760 WRNTVFNSTGRFLGD
+760 FNASI
-775 LGTGLFDGGM
+775 
-785 QQWQSGVEGALAGVE
+785 
-800 NTANKAAAW
+800 ANFADAAA
-809 ALYDLSNPLPDGK
+809 
-822 LKSGMRK
+822 
-829 IADQLRASDSSHE
+829 
-842 GNTEILRQ
+842 T
-850 QLAGTMQEAT
+850 
-860 KNHSGVGKWV
+860 
-870 IEQMPSM
+870 
-877 GNMLLNSASA
+877 
-887 GALGVS
+887 
-893 SLATLG
+893 
-899 ATAGGSAYTDARN
+899 
-912 DGASH
+912 
-917 EQALAYGLVTGALE
+917 
-931 AGSEKLFGGNP
+931 
-942 LYDTDAGIVNK
+942 
-953 LVAKLTDNPTVI
+953 TV
-965 RILDSKGFGLV
+965 
-976 SEGLEEVITEITEPW
+976 E
-991 AQALIYAGKE
+991 
-1001 ADFAT
+1001 T
-1006 VESVG
+1006 VESYLNGGFTKDGKFVKG
-1011 NAFLGGVFM
+1011 DSAFTSSLLQPIHAWAKYTQRTSDSLNERSAANWSDTKAGGV
-1020 SAVGNIAALP
+1020 ANTIGTGVIAALP
-1030 GQLNSREAQA
+1030 QAALALLTLGTSSAGTLTQASSGLAGSIETVMRRISSDPSYWLSFMQETGGNFAEAKGAGATDEQAILASTIAGLANAAIEVGGGLENNDWMNDGTLSALSKAKNLIKGAVEEGGEELIQNPISRAMQKLVYDGDREWLSLDNTAQGRDAVFNPYQSA
-1040 EINEAGQSVFRQALQ
+1040 EEF
-1055 TNDPNVQNAVHDVQS
+1055 
-1070 KIATGAPLTVEDIGH
+1070 ATGAAVGGILGAGNFALNRALGSRSQNQARNTQLTQDEMLD
-1085 VIDVMAD
+1085 
-1092 SGYEAST
+1092 AS
-1099 TQTAQDV
+1099 
-1106 APRTTG
+1106 
-1112 DVDITAA
+1112 
-1119 IQATLR
+1119 IQAALR

-1131 PAQAANQTTQQT
+1131 PAQAENQNTQQT
-1143 TQPTTES
+1143 TQPAQERGAEGVITGGES
-1150 GTGDVITDGETAQ
+1150 GPRSGVSNQSVRSERSAVDQAVLAALTG
-1163 RPLTQDE
+1163 QD
-1170 LLDYAIQAANRGEI
+1170 IR
-1184 LTSPPQRMSEPSGQN
+1184 T
-1199 VKTMNQMGT
+1199 VNQMGT
-1208 NNAYASVE
+1208 NNAYASAE
-1216 ENAAARSYTHERV
+1216 ENAAARPYTHERV
-1229 SNAEQFARANGRV
+1229 SNAEQFARANGRI
-1242 LTDSDGNVSNY
+1242 LTDADGNVSNY

-1261 ASERWSNTDRDVAST
+1261 AADHWNNTDRDVAAT

-1331 FDTNPKAPSGKMA
+1331 LDTNPKAPSGKMA

-1361 QWAGALKQIAE
+1361 QWAGALRQIAE

-1380 MLVRMAEKQGENDPQ
+1380 MLVRIAEKQGANDPR

-1435 NQLFRVTT
+1435 NQLFRITT

-1511 DTSTEGTDSKFQSSK
+1511 DTSTEATDSKFQSSR
-1526 GRAVREYK
+1526 GRSVREYK
-1534 MTGNHLFSTIDA
+1534 MTGNQLFSTIDA

-1551 LNTTDAFAAGVSQG
+1551 LNTTDAFATGVSQG
-1565 AAQAALRRNVQK
+1565 AAQTALRRNVQK

-1587 VAEQRGSDTTFHNKT
+1587 VAKQRGSDTTFHNKT

-1616 GGLEYGA
+1616 CGLEYGA

-1700 LALGTIEVAGY
+1700 LALGTMEVAGY
-1711 TALALKGIIRRI
+1711 AALALKGIIRRV

-1791 DAGLRAEDL
+1791 DEGLRAEDL

-1914 TERAVNAFL
+1914 TEQAVNALL

-1969 NKQKRQY
+1969 NEQKRQY

-1987 LQALQDSIA
+1987 LQALQGSIA
-1996 FRQLDRRTKDAAM
+1996 FRQLDRQAKDAAM
-2009 KAAESYAGVS
+2009 KAAESYAGTA
-2019 AKNALDIGYKPP
+2019 AKTALDIGYKPP
-2031 EGYAERAEMDST
+2031 EDYAARIGMDGA
-2043 ALADALILEAVKSQK
+2043 ALANALILEAVKAQH
-2058 YLSPETQT
+2058 YLSGDTKKQL
-2066 AKSAVESQYSS
+2066 SGVEGVYGST
-2077 AAYARQSLDLVESAK
+2077 AYARQSLDVVNAAK
-2092 EKAASY
+2092 EKATAY
-2098 FDHAEQAKYG
+2098 FEHVEQAKYG
-2108 GELNEAEQELV
+2108 GELTEAEQELV
-2119 GKDSGDIADYF
+2119 GKDSEYIADYF
-2130 MRKAIDGYKNADG
+2130 MRKAIDSYKNTDG
-2143 TTGHLSGEN
+2143 TSGHLSGDN
-2152 AVKYNAVAKSF
+2152 AVKYAAVAKKLDGPTF
-2163 DTPLFSAVTD
+2163 AGVGIFGDILTE
-2173 DLLVQAKKKAHA
+2173 AKKKAHS

-2190 EKTDFGGVMSADNR
+2190 EKTGFGGIMSADNR

-2211 KMDND
+2211 KMSDD
-2216 EIAQYFLS
+2216 EIAQHFLS
-2224 VAAKEKYK
+2224 IAAKESFK

-2237 GTNLDEVATALKSG
+2237 GTNLDEAAAALKSG
-2251 DITDSTVF
+2251 KINDPVVF
-2259 AFLDSDVVEDY
+2259 ALLDTDTIEDY
-2270 TRYGKGSSITPEI
+2270 NRYGKGSSITTEI
-2283 LLHAARAKKTV
+2283 LLQAARAKKTV
-2294 KQDTDQDGVVVNTSQ
+2294 KQDTDQDSVVVNTSQ

-2325 KRGVMKVFYPN
+2325 KQDVMKVFYPN

-2423 DYLNTTNMTREQ
+2423 DYLNTTDMTREQ
-2435 KYQVALIMSGTDS
+2435 KYQIALILSGTDS
-2448 QKTKDK
+2448 QRTKDK
-2454 IWSRLK
+2454 IWSRLR

>member
-1 MADYYINS
+1 MADYFINS
-9 DKGKEIANSMKAGEV
+9 DKGRDLANSMGAGEV
-24 RDVSDGSTWI
+24 RDASDGSTWI
-34 KNSDGSFTIWKNG
+34 KNSDGSVTVWKNG
-47 QKMNGQV
+47 VKMTGVV
-54 GASPSA
+54 GE
-60 STTPETPVLDAANA
+60 STPAEPVTPEYTPEQPTSIDTPVLDSTSQTA
-74 ESASR
+74 
-79 SPLYPSAESVFGQ
+79 PSVQ
-92 QQETQTPKPTASE
+92 QDTVQTPTLNERIQTARE
-105 TAKDATKAVTEGL
+105 KAKEATSKVTEGL
-118 YTIGTELGMSYVN
+118 YTIGTELGKSYADQ
-131 GLKNAGDTRLMS
+131 LQNAGDTKLLS
-143 DGYTLKREDDGSYSV
+143 DGYTLRRDEDGGYSA
-158 SKGDSSAKVY
+158 SKNGQSVKVR
-168 IDNDAVRRDTLL
+168 IDEDAVRRDSLM
-180 NEAIRSASQ
+180 NEAIRGAFSQ
-189 RGGNAYTVGTEKG
+189 NSPYTVGTEAG
-202 LDLLQQAK
+202 LDLLEQAK
-210 DTGSSVWAPDNTE
+210 STGSTVWAPDNSE
-223 WSYDR
+223 WAYTG
-228 ENGGFYTNLNGVKT
+228 NGFTATKNGQT
-242 PITVD
+242 QAITVD
-247 KEAVNRDYARKR
+247 KDAIRKAA
-259 SPQKTA
+259 QKKA
-265 TENVAPPE
+265 
-273 QADGEQYVIG
+273 QALPDGFDGEYRIG
-283 SAQGVYWADTARPG
+283 SADGVSWVDGNRQPG
-297 DKLGGRDNSTW
+297 EMLGGRDDSLW
-308 ILNGYDDV
+308 IWEGPDNVVVLKGD
-316 TVEKDGKTYKAKIDR
+316 KTYKGVIDR
-331 EAAKRDPQ
+331 EAAARDTQ
-339 WAVLTAPPV
+339 QAAAPV
-348 EEEEASGK
+348 SAGTGSAGGSYSGGSGTYVSSVSNAG
-356 KSKKKSSGTSSGSG
+356 KSAAKSSTAANS
-370 SSGSLNTYFS
+370 TD
-380 VASTGAKKETTQAAS
+380 VATLRKQAA
-395 GSTGGD
+395 T
-401 IASLRKK
+401 
-408 AASAQKDM
+408 AQRDM
-416 ADIARQISANKAR
+416 ADIARQISAGKAR
-429 GKSSGDLE
+429 KKDTSALE
-437 SKYAEAK
+437 AKYAEAK

-458 AELTLVKQATAP
+458 AELTLVKKAAAP

-475 AASGQNAR
+475 AANGQNAR

-488 QYTDTPSRAQVRQ
+488 QYTDTPSRAEVMR
-501 SYQERQAQAG
+501 SYQERK
-511 AQQPEEEPEATVY
+511 EE
-524 TEEPTLLEAAIRA
+524 
-537 PEKAA
+537 
-542 YYAQRKAERKEADAK
+542 
-557 RRESEWNYEIPQ
+557 
-569 QTHEEKTE
+569 
-577 LTQKIQSRDENVK
+577 
-590 IANTRKAMEDLSN
+590 
-603 QIIAMKARG
+603 
-612 QDTSAL
+612 
-618 EAQYKGL
+618 
-625 AVYLNGLEVARN
+625 
-637 YKKDSGDESSLRAQ
+637 AQ
-651 KEAKLSESEFSRS
+651 KEARKNAWQSLPTVADADRFTINE
-664 PAMVQL
+664 
-670 YGTYEN
+670 
-676 YLNSMTAYYAEH
+676 
-688 KEEWARENRLK
+688 
-699 RAAENEKAKS
+699 AA
-709 RQDAQARSITRIANL
+709 DAQTRGAEQQFFASARRELQQNAWRSLPTVRDSERFSIPSQTDSLMQQAIAQRQSAAQPQTDK
-724 GIGGLL
+724 GIGGKLFTML
-730 EAYYNSEGDEQ
+730 GAG
-741 KAYREQLAQKGVT
+741 L
-754 GQELNE
+754 GQ
-760 WRNTVFNSTGRFLGD
+760 FNASI
-775 LGTGLFDGGM
+775 
-785 QQWQSGVEGALAGVE
+785 
-800 NTANKAAAW
+800 ANFADAAA
-809 ALYDLSNPLPDGK
+809 
-822 LKSGMRK
+822 
-829 IADQLRASDSSHE
+829 
-842 GNTEILRQ
+842 T
-850 QLAGTMQEAT
+850 
-860 KNHSGVGKWV
+860 
-870 IEQMPSM
+870 
-877 GNMLLNSASA
+877 
-887 GALGVS
+887 
-893 SLATLG
+893 
-899 ATAGGSAYTDARN
+899 
-912 DGASH
+912 
-917 EQALAYGLVTGALE
+917 
-931 AGSEKLFGGNP
+931 
-942 LYDTDAGIVNK
+942 
-953 LVAKLTDNPTVI
+953 TV
-965 RILDSKGFGLV
+965 
-976 SEGLEEVITEITEPW
+976 E
-991 AQALIYAGKE
+991 
-1001 ADFAT
+1001 T
-1006 VESVG
+1006 VESYLNGGFTKDGKFVKG
-1011 NAFLGGVFM
+1011 DSAFTSSLLQPIHAWAKYTQRTSDSLNERSAANWSDTKAGGV
-1020 SAVGNIAALP
+1020 ANTIGTGVIAALP
-1030 GQLNSREAQA
+1030 QAALALLTLGTSSAGTLTQASSGLAGSIETVMRRISSDPSYWLSFMQETGGNFAEAKGAGATDEQAILASTIAGLANAAIEVGGGLENNDWMNDGTLSALSKAKNLIKGAVEEGGEELIQNPISRAMQKLAYDGDREWLSLDNTAQGRDAVFNPYQSA
-1040 EINEAGQSVFRQALQ
+1040 EEF
-1055 TNDPNVQNAVHDVQS
+1055 
-1070 KIATGAPLTVEDIGH
+1070 ATGAAVGGILGAGNFALNRALGSRSQNQARNTQLTQDEMLD
-1085 VIDVMAD
+1085 
-1092 SGYEAST
+1092 AS
-1099 TQTAQDV
+1099 
-1106 APRTTG
+1106 
-1112 DVDITAA
+1112 
-1119 IQATLR
+1119 IQAALR

-1131 PAQAANQTTQQT
+1131 PAQAENQNTQQT
-1143 TQPTTES
+1143 TQPAQERGAEGVITGGES
-1150 GTGDVITDGETAQ
+1150 GPRSGVSNQSVRSERSAVDQAVLAALTG
-1163 RPLTQDE
+1163 QD
-1170 LLDYAIQAANRGEI
+1170 IR
-1184 LTSPPQRMSEPSGQN
+1184 T
-1199 VKTMNQMGT
+1199 VNQMGT
-1208 NNAYASVE
+1208 NNAYASAE
-1216 ENAAARSYTHERV
+1216 ENAAARPYTHERV
-1229 SNAEQFARANGRV
+1229 SNAEQFARANGRI
-1242 LTDSDGNVSNY
+1242 LTDADGNVSNY

-1261 ASERWSNTDRDVAST
+1261 AADHWNNTDRDVAAT

-1331 FDTNPKAPSGKMA
+1331 LDTNPKAPSGKMA

-1361 QWAGALKQIAE
+1361 QWAGALRQIAE

-1380 MLVRMAEKQGENDPQ
+1380 MLVRIAEKQGANDPR

-1435 NQLFRVTT
+1435 NQLFRITT

-1511 DTSTEGTDSKFQSSK
+1511 DTSTEATDSKFQSSR
-1526 GRAVREYK
+1526 GRSVREYK
-1534 MTGNHLFSTIDA
+1534 MTGNQLFSTIDA

-1551 LNTTDAFAAGVSQG
+1551 LNTTDAFATGVSQG
-1565 AAQAALRRNVQK
+1565 AAQTALRRNVQK

-1587 VAEQRGSDTTFHNKT
+1587 VAKQRGSDTTFHNKT

-1616 GGLEYGA
+1616 CGLEYGA

-1700 LALGTIEVAGY
+1700 LALGTMEVAGY
-1711 TALALKGIIRRI
+1711 AALALKGIIRRV

-1791 DAGLRAEDL
+1791 DEGLRAEDL

-1914 TERAVNAFL
+1914 TEQAVNALL

-1969 NKQKRQY
+1969 NEQKRQY

-1987 LQALQDSIA
+1987 LQALQGSIA
-1996 FRQLDRRTKDAAM
+1996 FRQLDRQAKDAAM
-2009 KAAESYAGVS
+2009 KAAESYAGTA
-2019 AKNALDIGYKPP
+2019 AKTALDIGYKPP
-2031 EGYAERAEMDST
+2031 EDYAARIGMDGA
-2043 ALADALILEAVKSQK
+2043 ALANALILEAVKAQH
-2058 YLSPETQT
+2058 YLSGDTKKQL
-2066 AKSAVESQYSS
+2066 SGVEGVYGST
-2077 AAYARQSLDLVESAK
+2077 AYARQSLDVVNAAK
-2092 EKAASY
+2092 EKATAY
-2098 FDHAEQAKYG
+2098 FEHVEQAKYG
-2108 GELNEAEQELV
+2108 GELTEAEQELV
-2119 GKDSGDIADYF
+2119 GKDSEYIADYF
-2130 MRKAIDGYKNADG
+2130 MRKAIDSYKNTDG
-2143 TTGHLSGEN
+2143 TSGHLSGDN
-2152 AVKYNAVAKSF
+2152 AVKYAAVAKKLDGPTF
-2163 DTPLFSAVTD
+2163 AGVGIFGDILTE
-2173 DLLVQAKKKAHA
+2173 AKKKAHS

-2190 EKTDFGGVMSADNR
+2190 EKTGFGGIMSADNR

-2211 KMDND
+2211 KMSDD
-2216 EIAQYFLS
+2216 EIAQHFLS
-2224 VAAKEKYK
+2224 IAAKESFK

-2237 GTNLDEVATALKSG
+2237 GTNLDEAAAALKSG
-2251 DITDSTVF
+2251 KINDPVVF
-2259 AFLDSDVVEDY
+2259 ALLDTDTIEDY
-2270 TRYGKGSSITPEI
+2270 NRYGKGSSITTEI
-2283 LLHAARAKKTV
+2283 LLQAARAKKTV
-2294 KQDTDQDGVVVNTSQ
+2294 KQDTDQDSVVVNTSQ

-2325 KRGVMKVFYPN
+2325 KQDVMKVFYPN

-2423 DYLNTTNMTREQ
+2423 DYLNTTDMTREQ
-2435 KYQVALIMSGTDS
+2435 KYQIALILSGTDS
-2448 QKTKDK
+2448 QRTKDK
-2454 IWSRLK
+2454 IWSRLR

>member
-1 MADYYINS
+1 MADYFINS
-9 DKGKEIANSMKAGEV
+9 DKGRDLANSMGAGEV
-24 RDVSDGSTWI
+24 RDASDGSTWI
-34 KNSDGSFTIWKNG
+34 KNSDGSVTVWKNG
-47 QKMNGQV
+47 VKMTGVV
-54 GASPSA
+54 GE
-60 STTPETPVLDAANA
+60 STPAEPVTPEYTPEQPTSIDTPVLDSTSQTA
-74 ESASR
+74 
-79 SPLYPSAESVFGQ
+79 PSVQ
-92 QQETQTPKPTASE
+92 QDTVQTPTLNERIQTARE
-105 TAKDATKAVTEGL
+105 KAKEATSKVTEGL
-118 YTIGTELGMSYVN
+118 YTIGTELGKSYADQ
-131 GLKNAGDTRLMS
+131 LQNAGDTKLLS
-143 DGYTLKREDDGSYSV
+143 DGYTLRRDEDGGYSA
-158 SKGDSSAKVY
+158 SKNGQSVKLR
-168 IDNDAVRRDTLL
+168 IDEDAVRRDSLM
-180 NEAIRSASQ
+180 NEAIRGAFSQ
-189 RGGNAYTVGTEKG
+189 NSPYTVGTEAG
-202 LDLLQQAK
+202 LDLLEQAK
-210 DTGSSVWAPDNTE
+210 STGSTVWAPDNSE
-223 WSYDR
+223 WAYTG
-228 ENGGFYTNLNGVKT
+228 NGFTATKNGQT
-242 PITVD
+242 QAITVD
-247 KEAVNRDYARKR
+247 KDAIRKAA
-259 SPQKTA
+259 QKKA
-265 TENVAPPE
+265 
-273 QADGEQYVIG
+273 QALPDGFDGEYRIG
-283 SAQGVYWADTARPG
+283 SADGVSWVDGNRQPG
-297 DKLGGRDNSTW
+297 EMLGGRDDSLW
-308 ILNGYDDV
+308 IWEGPDNVVVLKGD
-316 TVEKDGKTYKAKIDR
+316 KTYKGVIDR
-331 EAAKRDPQ
+331 EAAARDTQ
-339 WAVLTAPPV
+339 QAAAPV
-348 EEEEASGK
+348 SAGTGSAGGSYSGGSGTYVSSVSNAG
-356 KSKKKSSGTSSGSG
+356 KSAAKSSTAANS
-370 SSGSLNTYFS
+370 TD
-380 VASTGAKKETTQAAS
+380 VATLRKQAA
-395 GSTGGD
+395 T
-401 IASLRKK
+401 
-408 AASAQKDM
+408 AQRDM
-416 ADIARQISANKAR
+416 ADIARQISAGKAR
-429 GKSSGDLE
+429 KKDTSALE
-437 SKYAEAK
+437 AKYAEAK
-444 SRYDTARAQINAAS
+444 SRYNTARAQINAAS
-458 AELTLVKQATAP
+458 AELTLVKKATAP

-488 QYTDTPSRAQVRQ
+488 QYTDTPSRAEVMR
-501 SYQERQAQAG
+501 SYQ
-511 AQQPEEEPEATVY
+511 
-524 TEEPTLLEAAIRA
+524 
-537 PEKAA
+537 K
-542 YYAQRKAERKEADAK
+542 RKE
-557 RRESEWNYEIPQ
+557 E
-569 QTHEEKTE
+569 
-577 LTQKIQSRDENVK
+577 
-590 IANTRKAMEDLSN
+590 
-603 QIIAMKARG
+603 
-612 QDTSAL
+612 
-618 EAQYKGL
+618 
-625 AVYLNGLEVARN
+625 
-637 YKKDSGDESSLRAQ
+637 AQ
-651 KEAKLSESEFSRS
+651 KEARKNAWKSLPTVADAGRFTINE
-664 PAMVQL
+664 
-670 YGTYEN
+670 
-676 YLNSMTAYYAEH
+676 
-688 KEEWARENRLK
+688 
-699 RAAENEKAKS
+699 AA
-709 RQDAQARSITRIANL
+709 DAQTRGTEQQLFDSVRKEVQKNAWRSLPTVKDADRFSIPSQTDSLIQQAITQRQSAAKPQTDK
-724 GIGGLL
+724 GIGGKLFTML
-730 EAYYNSEGDEQ
+730 GAG
-741 KAYREQLAQKGVT
+741 L
-754 GQELNE
+754 GQ
-760 WRNTVFNSTGRFLGD
+760 FNS
-775 LGTGLFDGGM
+775 
-785 QQWQSGVEGALAGVE
+785 SI
-800 NTANKAAAW
+800 ANFADAAA
-809 ALYDLSNPLPDGK
+809 
-822 LKSGMRK
+822 
-829 IADQLRASDSSHE
+829 
-842 GNTEILRQ
+842 T
-850 QLAGTMQEAT
+850 
-860 KNHSGVGKWV
+860 
-870 IEQMPSM
+870 
-877 GNMLLNSASA
+877 
-887 GALGVS
+887 
-893 SLATLG
+893 
-899 ATAGGSAYTDARN
+899 
-912 DGASH
+912 
-917 EQALAYGLVTGALE
+917 
-931 AGSEKLFGGNP
+931 
-942 LYDTDAGIVNK
+942 
-953 LVAKLTDNPTVI
+953 TV
-965 RILDSKGFGLV
+965 
-976 SEGLEEVITEITEPW
+976 E
-991 AQALIYAGKE
+991 
-1001 ADFAT
+1001 T
-1006 VESVG
+1006 VESYLNGGFTKDGKFVKG
-1011 NAFLGGVFM
+1011 DSAFTSSLLQPIHYWANYTQRTSDSLNERSAANWSDTKAGGV
-1020 SAVGNIAALP
+1020 ANTIGTGVIAALP
-1030 GQLNSREAQA
+1030 QAALALLTLGTSSAGTLTQASSGLAGSIEAVMRRISSDPSYWLSFMQETGGNFAEAKGAGATDEQAILASTIAGLANAAIEVGGGLENNDWMNDGTLSALSKAKNLIKGAAEEGGEELIQNPISRAMQKLVYDGDREWLSLDNTAQGRDAVFNPYQSA
-1040 EINEAGQSVFRQALQ
+1040 EEF
-1055 TNDPNVQNAVHDVQS
+1055 
-1070 KIATGAPLTVEDIGH
+1070 ATGAAVGGILGAGNFALNRALGSRSQNQVQNTQPTQDEMLD
-1085 VIDVMAD
+1085 
-1092 SGYEAST
+1092 AS
-1099 TQTAQDV
+1099 
-1106 APRTTG
+1106 
-1112 DVDITAA
+1112 
-1119 IQATLR
+1119 IQAALR
-1125 GETLTD
+1125 GETLTA
-1131 PAQAANQTTQQT
+1131 PAQVANQNAQQT
-1143 TQPTTES
+1143 TQPAQERGAEGVITGGES
-1150 GTGDVITDGETAQ
+1150 GPRSGVSNQSVRSERSAVDQAVLAALTG
-1163 RPLTQDE
+1163 QD
-1170 LLDYAIQAANRGEI
+1170 IR
-1184 LTSPPQRMSEPSGQN
+1184 T
-1199 VKTMNQMGT
+1199 VNQMGT
-1208 NNAYASVE
+1208 NNAYASAE
-1216 ENAAARSYTHERV
+1216 ENAAARPYTHERV
-1229 SNAEQFARANGRV
+1229 SNAEQFARANGRI
-1242 LTDSDGNVSNY
+1242 LTDADGNVSNY

-1261 ASERWSNTDRDVAST
+1261 AADHWNNTDRDVAAT

-1331 FDTNPKAPSGKMA
+1331 LDTNPKAPSGKMA

-1361 QWAGALKQIAE
+1361 QWAGALRQIAE

-1380 MLVRMAEKQGENDPQ
+1380 MLVRIAEKQGANDPR

-1435 NQLFRVTT
+1435 NQLFRITT

-1534 MTGNHLFSTIDA
+1534 MTGNQLFSTIDA

-1551 LNTTDAFAAGVSQG
+1551 LNTTDAFATGVSQG
-1565 AAQAALRRNVQK
+1565 AAQTALRRNVQK

-1587 VAEQRGSDTTFHNKT
+1587 VAKQRGSDTTFHNKT

-1616 GGLEYGA
+1616 CGLEYGA

-1700 LALGTIEVAGY
+1700 LALGTMEVAGY
-1711 TALALKGIIRRI
+1711 AALALKGIIRRV

-1791 DAGLRAEDL
+1791 DEGLRAEDL

-1914 TERAVNAFL
+1914 TEQAVNALL

-1969 NKQKRQY
+1969 NEQKRQY

-1987 LQALQDSIA
+1987 LQALQGSIA
-1996 FRQLDRRTKDAAM
+1996 FRQLDRQAKDAAM
-2009 KAAESYAGVS
+2009 KAAESYAGTA
-2019 AKNALDIGYKPP
+2019 AKTALDIGYKPP
-2031 EGYAERAEMDST
+2031 EDYAARIGMDGA
-2043 ALADALILEAVKSQK
+2043 ALANALILEAVKAQH
-2058 YLSPETQT
+2058 YLSGDTKKQL
-2066 AKSAVESQYSS
+2066 SGVEGVYGST
-2077 AAYARQSLDLVESAK
+2077 AYARQSLDVVNAAK
-2092 EKAASY
+2092 EKATAY
-2098 FDHAEQAKYG
+2098 FEHVEQAKYG
-2108 GELNEAEQELV
+2108 GELTEAEQELV
-2119 GKDSGDIADYF
+2119 GKDSEYIADYF
-2130 MRKAIDGYKNADG
+2130 MRKAIDSYKNTDG
-2143 TTGHLSGEN
+2143 TSGHLSGDN
-2152 AVKYNAVAKSF
+2152 AVKYAAVAKKLDGPTF
-2163 DTPLFSAVTD
+2163 AGVGIFGDILTE
-2173 DLLVQAKKKAHA
+2173 AKKKAHS

-2190 EKTDFGGVMSADNR
+2190 EKTGFGGIMSADNR

-2211 KMDND
+2211 KMSDD
-2216 EIAQYFLS
+2216 EIAQHFLS
-2224 VAAKEKYK
+2224 IAAKESFK

-2237 GTNLDEVATALKSG
+2237 GTNLDEAAAALKSG
-2251 DITDSTVF
+2251 KINDPVVF
-2259 AFLDSDVVEDY
+2259 ALLDTDTIEDY
-2270 TRYGKGSSITPEI
+2270 NRYGKGSSITTEI
-2283 LLHAARAKKTV
+2283 LLQAARAKKTV
-2294 KQDTDQDGVVVNTSQ
+2294 KQDTDQDSVVVNTSQ

-2325 KRGVMKVFYPN
+2325 KQDVMKVFYPN

-2393 YIEAAAAYDD
+2393 YIESAAAYDD

-2423 DYLNTTNMTREQ
+2423 DYLNTTDMTREQ
-2435 KYQVALIMSGTDS
+2435 KYQIALILSGTDS
-2448 QKTKDK
+2448 QRTKDK
-2454 IWSRLK
+2454 IWSRLR

>member
-1 MADYYINS
+1 MADYFINS
-9 DKGKEIANSMKAGEV
+9 DKGRDLANSMGAGEV
-24 RDVSDGSTWI
+24 RDASDGSTWI
-34 KNSDGSFTIWKNG
+34 KNSDGSVTVWKNG
-47 QKMNGQV
+47 VKMTGVV
-54 GASPSA
+54 GE
-60 STTPETPVLDAANA
+60 STPAEPVTPEYTPEQPTSIDTPVLDSTSQTA
-74 ESASR
+74 
-79 SPLYPSAESVFGQ
+79 PSVQ
-92 QQETQTPKPTASE
+92 QDTVQTPTLNERIQTARE
-105 TAKDATKAVTEGL
+105 KAKEATSKVTEGL
-118 YTIGTELGMSYVN
+118 YTIGTELGKSYADQ
-131 GLKNAGDTRLMS
+131 LQNAGDTKLLS
-143 DGYTLKREDDGSYSV
+143 DGYTLRRDEDGGYSA
-158 SKGDSSAKVY
+158 SKNGQSVKVR
-168 IDNDAVRRDTLL
+168 IDEDAVRRDSLM
-180 NEAIRSASQ
+180 NEAIRGAFSQ
-189 RGGNAYTVGTEKG
+189 NSPYTVGTEAG
-202 LDLLQQAK
+202 LDLLEQAK
-210 DTGSSVWAPDNTE
+210 STGSTVWAPDNSE
-223 WSYDR
+223 WAYTG
-228 ENGGFYTNLNGVKT
+228 NGFTATKNGQT
-242 PITVD
+242 QAITVD
-247 KEAVNRDYARKR
+247 KDAIRKAA
-259 SPQKTA
+259 QKKA
-265 TENVAPPE
+265 
-273 QADGEQYVIG
+273 QALPDGFDGEYRIG
-283 SAQGVYWADTARPG
+283 SADGVSWVDGNRQPG
-297 DKLGGRDNSTW
+297 EMLGGRDDSLW
-308 ILNGYDDV
+308 IWEGPDNVVVLKGD
-316 TVEKDGKTYKAKIDR
+316 KTYKGVIDR
-331 EAAKRDPQ
+331 EAAARDTQ
-339 WAVLTAPPV
+339 QAAAPV
-348 EEEEASGK
+348 SAGTGSAGGSYSGGSGTYVSSVSNAG
-356 KSKKKSSGTSSGSG
+356 KSAAKSSTAANS
-370 SSGSLNTYFS
+370 TD
-380 VASTGAKKETTQAAS
+380 VATLRKQAA
-395 GSTGGD
+395 T
-401 IASLRKK
+401 
-408 AASAQKDM
+408 AQRDM
-416 ADIARQISANKAR
+416 ADIARQISAGKAR
-429 GKSSGDLE
+429 KKDTSALE
-437 SKYAEAK
+437 AKYAEAK

-458 AELTLVKQATAP
+458 AELTLVKKATAP

-475 AASGQNAR
+475 AANGQNAR

-488 QYTDTPSRAQVRQ
+488 QYTDTPSRAEVMR
-501 SYQERQAQAG
+501 SYQERK
-511 AQQPEEEPEATVY
+511 EE
-524 TEEPTLLEAAIRA
+524 
-537 PEKAA
+537 
-542 YYAQRKAERKEADAK
+542 
-557 RRESEWNYEIPQ
+557 
-569 QTHEEKTE
+569 
-577 LTQKIQSRDENVK
+577 
-590 IANTRKAMEDLSN
+590 
-603 QIIAMKARG
+603 
-612 QDTSAL
+612 
-618 EAQYKGL
+618 
-625 AVYLNGLEVARN
+625 
-637 YKKDSGDESSLRAQ
+637 AQ
-651 KEAKLSESEFSRS
+651 KEA
-664 PAMVQL
+664 
-670 YGTYEN
+670 
-676 YLNSMTAYYAEH
+676 
-688 KEEWARENRLK
+688 RENAWKSLPTVADADRFTISE
-699 RAAENEKAKS
+699 AA
-709 RQDAQARSITRIANL
+709 DAQTRGAEQQFFASARRELQQNAWRSLPTVRDSERFSIPSQTDSLMQQAIAQRQSAAQPQTDK
-724 GIGGLL
+724 GIGGKLFTML
-730 EAYYNSEGDEQ
+730 GAG
-741 KAYREQLAQKGVT
+741 L
-754 GQELNE
+754 GQ
-760 WRNTVFNSTGRFLGD
+760 FNASI
-775 LGTGLFDGGM
+775 
-785 QQWQSGVEGALAGVE
+785 
-800 NTANKAAAW
+800 ANFADAAA
-809 ALYDLSNPLPDGK
+809 
-822 LKSGMRK
+822 
-829 IADQLRASDSSHE
+829 
-842 GNTEILRQ
+842 T
-850 QLAGTMQEAT
+850 
-860 KNHSGVGKWV
+860 
-870 IEQMPSM
+870 
-877 GNMLLNSASA
+877 
-887 GALGVS
+887 
-893 SLATLG
+893 
-899 ATAGGSAYTDARN
+899 
-912 DGASH
+912 
-917 EQALAYGLVTGALE
+917 
-931 AGSEKLFGGNP
+931 
-942 LYDTDAGIVNK
+942 
-953 LVAKLTDNPTVI
+953 TV
-965 RILDSKGFGLV
+965 
-976 SEGLEEVITEITEPW
+976 E
-991 AQALIYAGKE
+991 
-1001 ADFAT
+1001 T
-1006 VESVG
+1006 VESYLNGGFTKDGKFVKG
-1011 NAFLGGVFM
+1011 DSAFTSSLLQPIHNWAKYTQRTSDSLNERSAANWSDTKAGSVANTIGTGV
-1020 SAVGNIAALP
+1020 IAALP
-1030 GQLNSREAQA
+1030 QAALALLTLGTSSAGTLTQASSGLAGSIETVMRRISSDPSYWLSFMQETGGNFAEAKGAGATDEQAILASTIAGLANAAIEVGGGLENNDWMNDGTLSALSKAKNLIKGAIEEGGEELIQNPISRAMQKLVYDGDREWLSLDNTAQGRDAVFNPYQSA
-1040 EINEAGQSVFRQALQ
+1040 EEF
-1055 TNDPNVQNAVHDVQS
+1055 
-1070 KIATGAPLTVEDIGH
+1070 ATGAAVGGILGAGNFALNRALGSRSQNQARNTQLTQDEMLD
-1085 VIDVMAD
+1085 
-1092 SGYEAST
+1092 AS
-1099 TQTAQDV
+1099 
-1106 APRTTG
+1106 
-1112 DVDITAA
+1112 
-1119 IQATLR
+1119 IQAALR

-1131 PAQAANQTTQQT
+1131 PAQAENQNTQQT
-1143 TQPTTES
+1143 TQPAQERGAEGVITGGES
-1150 GTGDVITDGETAQ
+1150 GPRSGVSNQSVRSERSAVDQAVLAALTG
-1163 RPLTQDE
+1163 QD
-1170 LLDYAIQAANRGEI
+1170 IR
-1184 LTSPPQRMSEPSGQN
+1184 T
-1199 VKTMNQMGT
+1199 VNQMGT
-1208 NNAYASVE
+1208 NNAYASAE
-1216 ENAAARSYTHERV
+1216 ENAAARPYTHERV
-1229 SNAEQFARANGRV
+1229 SNAEQFARANGRI
-1242 LTDSDGNVSNY
+1242 LTDADGNVSNY

-1261 ASERWSNTDRDVAST
+1261 AADHWNNTDRDVAAT

-1331 FDTNPKAPSGKMA
+1331 LDTNPKAPSGKMA

-1361 QWAGALKQIAE
+1361 QWAGALRQIAE

-1380 MLVRMAEKQGENDPQ
+1380 MLVRIAEKQGANDPR

-1435 NQLFRVTT
+1435 NQLFRITT

-1534 MTGNHLFSTIDA
+1534 MTGNQLFSTIDA

-1551 LNTTDAFAAGVSQG
+1551 LNTTDAFATGVSQG
-1565 AAQAALRRNVQK
+1565 AAQTALRRNVQK

-1587 VAEQRGSDTTFHNKT
+1587 VAKQRGSDTTFHNKT

-1616 GGLEYGA
+1616 CGLEYGA

-1700 LALGTIEVAGY
+1700 LALGTMEVAGY
-1711 TALALKGIIRRI
+1711 AALALKGIIRRV

-1791 DAGLRAEDL
+1791 DEGLRAEDL

-1914 TERAVNAFL
+1914 TEQAVNALL

-1969 NKQKRQY
+1969 NEQKRQY

-1987 LQALQDSIA
+1987 LQALQGSIA
-1996 FRQLDRRTKDAAM
+1996 FRQLDRQAKDAAM
-2009 KAAESYAGVS
+2009 KAAESYAGTA
-2019 AKNALDIGYKPP
+2019 AKTALDIGYKPP
-2031 EGYAERAEMDST
+2031 EDYAARIGMDGA
-2043 ALADALILEAVKSQK
+2043 ALANALILEAVKAQH
-2058 YLSPETQT
+2058 YLSGDTKKQL
-2066 AKSAVESQYSS
+2066 SGVEGVYGST
-2077 AAYARQSLDLVESAK
+2077 AYARQSLDVVNAAK
-2092 EKAASY
+2092 EKATAY
-2098 FDHAEQAKYG
+2098 FEHVEQAKYG
-2108 GELNEAEQELV
+2108 GELTEAEQELV
-2119 GKDSGDIADYF
+2119 GKDSEYIADYF
-2130 MRKAIDGYKNADG
+2130 MRKAIDSYKNTDG
-2143 TTGHLSGEN
+2143 TSGHLSGDN
-2152 AVKYNAVAKSF
+2152 AVKYAAVAKKLDGPTF
-2163 DTPLFSAVTD
+2163 AGVGIFGDILTE
-2173 DLLVQAKKKAHA
+2173 AKKKAHS

-2190 EKTDFGGVMSADNR
+2190 EKTGFGGIMSADNR

-2211 KMDND
+2211 KMSDD
-2216 EIAQYFLS
+2216 EIAQHFLS
-2224 VAAKEKYK
+2224 IAAKESFK

-2237 GTNLDEVATALKSG
+2237 GTNLDEAAAALKSG
-2251 DITDSTVF
+2251 KINDPVVF
-2259 AFLDSDVVEDY
+2259 ALLDTDTIEDY
-2270 TRYGKGSSITPEI
+2270 NRYGKGSSITTEI
-2283 LLHAARAKKTV
+2283 LLQAARAKKTV
-2294 KQDTDQDGVVVNTSQ
+2294 KQDTDQDSVVVNTSQ

-2325 KRGVMKVFYPN
+2325 KQDVMKVFYPN

-2423 DYLNTTNMTREQ
+2423 DYLNTTDMTREQ
-2435 KYQVALIMSGTDS
+2435 KYQIALILSGTDS
-2448 QKTKDK
+2448 QRTKDK
-2454 IWSRLK
+2454 IWSRLR

>member
-9 DKGKEIANSMKAGEV
+9 DRGKELANSLRAGDMAEA
-24 RDVSDGSTWI
+24 SDGSLWRKEADGSISVI
-34 KNSDGSFTIWKNG
+34 KNGQTMTGRVGVSAPAVSAAPETPSLSPAPTVETPALDAARQSDPAYSLQQKAAAQEQQVLASEKAKQAAEAVTSGLTQEPISDDLLAQAIQQASKPESYTIGSAKGVLMTDRMQKAGDMAEASDGSLWKRN
-47 QKMNGQV
+47 
-54 GASPSA
+54 
-60 STTPETPVLDAANA
+60 E
-74 ESASR
+74 
-79 SPLYPSAESVFGQ
+79 
-92 QQETQTPKPTASE
+92 
-105 TAKDATKAVTEGL
+105 
-118 YTIGTELGMSYVN
+118 
-131 GLKNAGDTRLMS
+131 
-143 DGYTLKREDDGSYSV
+143 DGSISV
-158 SKGDSSAKVY
+158 TK
-168 IDNDAVRRDTLL
+168 N
-180 NEAIRSASQ
+180 
-189 RGGNAYTVGTEKG
+189 
-202 LDLLQQAK
+202 
-210 DTGSSVWAPDNTE
+210 
-223 WSYDR
+223 
-228 ENGGFYTNLNGVKT
+228 
-242 PITVD
+242 
-247 KEAVNRDYARKR
+247 
-259 SPQKTA
+259 
-265 TENVAPPE
+265 
-273 QADGEQYVIG
+273 
-283 SAQGVYWADTARPG
+283 
-297 DKLGGRDNSTW
+297 
-308 ILNGYDDV
+308 
-316 TVEKDGKTYKAKIDR
+316 GKTYTANVDR
-331 EAAKRDPQ
+331 AAAKQDPQ

-348 EEEEASGK
+348 EEEEESGK

-380 VASTGAKKETTQAAS
+380 GASTGAKKETTQAAS

-416 ADIARQISANKAR
+416 GDIARQIAAKKAQ
-429 GKSSGDLE
+429 GKTDTAALE
-437 SKYAEAK
+437 AKYAEAK
-444 SRYDTARAQINAAS
+444 GRYDSAMSQINGGEA
-458 AELTLVKQATAP
+458 TLVRRATAP
-470 EIKAA
+470 EVKAS
-475 AASGQNAR
+475 AASGVTAR
-483 DSYSV
+483 EAYDTVLAPAPERASV
-488 QYTDTPSRAQVRQ
+488 LREYQSRTEA
-501 SYQERQAQAG
+501 RQA
-511 AQQPEEEPEATVY
+511 EEATARAAQ
-524 TEEPTLLEAAIRA
+524 TEGPTLLEAATRA
-537 PEKAA
+537 PEKQEAV
-542 YYAQRKAERKEADAK
+542 RKAVQRESWRGLPTVADADRFSVNKVSDAAARKEAQKNAWRSLPTVQD
-557 RRESEWNYEIPQ
+557 SERFSIPSQTDSLMQ
-569 QTHEEKTE
+569 QAIAQAPRTLSGKPY
-577 LTQKIQSRDENVK
+577 LPENDGGFSHSSGTSKSVK
-590 IANTRKAMEDLSN
+590 DRLAAQQMN
-603 QIIAMKARG
+603 IAMANDDY
-612 QDTSAL
+612 DTIRRIREQNNYLDDNESFKYLAGRAKTGLLGAIQGVGNAL
-618 EAQYKGL
+618 SYLFQVKEPEGYDWDNPVMTGEQFAESVSGLKRTFSFADTDAQKFAQRYAGRNIPAAQRTAGSVAEGVAGMIPTIASNI
-625 AVYLNGLEVARN
+625 AVPG
-637 YKKDSGDESSLRAQ
+637 SSLYVLFTQ
-651 KEAKLSESEFSRS
+651 
-664 PAMVQL
+664 
-670 YGTYEN
+670 
-676 YLNSMTAYYAEH
+676 
-688 KEEWARENRLK
+688 
-699 RAAENEKAKS
+699 AA
-709 RQDAQARSITRIANL
+709 
-724 GIGGLL
+724 
-730 EAYYNSEGDEQ
+730 
-741 KAYREQLAQKGVT
+741 
-754 GQELNE
+754 
-760 WRNTVFNSTGRFLGD
+760 
-775 LGTGLFDGGM
+775 
-785 QQWQSGVEGALAGVE
+785 
-800 NTANKAAAW
+800 
-809 ALYDLSNPLPDGK
+809 
-822 LKSGMRK
+822 
-829 IADQLRASDSSHE
+829 
-842 GNTEILRQ
+842 
-850 QLAGTMQEAT
+850 
-860 KNHSGVGKWV
+860 
-870 IEQMPSM
+870 
-877 GNMLLNSASA
+877 
-887 GALGVS
+887 
-893 SLATLG
+893 
-899 ATAGGSAYTDARN
+899 GSATTDALQR
-912 DGASH
+912 GASG
-917 EQALAYGLVTGALE
+917 QNAVAYGVANGALE
-931 AGSEKLFGGNP
+931 VLTEKMFDGVAGVFGKGAADDALQSLVRRVTQNEGAQNALLTIADSLGEGFEEFVSEFGDKVLADLLLKDDDRSFRTVLSDAGDSFLVGALTSAVMQAAGSITKNTTPKQAAEK
-942 LYDTDAGIVNK
+942 VNDI
-953 LVAKLTDNPTVI
+953 LQEDI
-965 RILDSKGFGLV
+965 R
-976 SEGLEEVITEITEPW
+976 
-991 AQALIYAGKE
+991 Q
-1001 ADFAT
+1001 
-1006 VESVG
+1006 ESI
-1011 NAFLGGVFM
+1011 NANV
-1020 SAVGNIAALP
+1020 
-1030 GQLNSREAQA
+1030 REAAQQSALDRGMLETMRPEAFHTPAWA
-1040 EINEAGQSVFRQALQ
+1040 ELLN
-1055 TNDPNVQNAVHDVQS
+1055 
-1070 KIATGAPLTVEDIGH
+1070 
-1085 VIDVMAD
+1085 
-1092 SGYEAST
+1092 
-1099 TQTAQDV
+1099 
-1106 APRTTG
+1106 
-1112 DVDITAA
+1112 
-1119 IQATLR
+1119 
-1125 GETLTD
+1125 
-1131 PAQAANQTTQQT
+1131 TQQT
-1143 TQPTTES
+1143 TQATAER
-1150 GTGDVITDGETAQ
+1150 GAGDVITGGEVNKNASTYAEAESTSVNDNPAVHTPQEQAVIEAYKNSTDESLKETFQSYLENPRQGFSRHNINDVSERQAADASKILGGDYTGYKNAINSNGINHILNEHGPFGEVNQSMADLNDPARVGYVLRNYDTVERATYSSGDADMSAEFRDANNNPAPMLKYSKKVNGTYYVVEAIPESKYKKFWVVSAYMEAGGGTQAPNAVRPGNTSGTSLASSPSAGFSVPQPGNSVNQNISPNDMGAMRSQFESVPKQSQTQSNTINSMEAEWNVPEAQ
-1163 RPLTQDE
+1163 RALTQDE
-1170 LLDYAIQAANRGEI
+1170 LLDYAIQAASRGEI
-1184 LTSPPQRMSEPSGQN
+1184 LTSPPQRMSESSGQN
-1199 VKTMNQMGT
+1199 VRTINQMGT
-1208 NNAYASVE
+1208 NNAYASAE
-1216 ENAAARSYTHERV
+1216 ENAAARSYTHEQV

-1253 AGQVQELL
+1253 TGQVQELL
-1261 ASERWSNTDRDVAST
+1261 AADHWNNTDRDVAAT

-1312 KWLEQAHPEQSVVA
+1312 KWLEQAHPEQAVVA

-1331 FDTNPKAPSGKMA
+1331 LDTNPKAPSGKMA

-1350 REISGFGDNVS
+1350 RKISGFGDNVS

-1380 MLVRMAEKQGENDPQ
+1380 MLVRMAEKQGANDPQ

-1416 GAVDTVNKGLR
+1416 GAVDSVNKGLR

-1470 DAIMGKFTGLRSHGA
+1470 DAIMGKFTGLRSHGT
-1485 FENVLGKEALTT
+1485 FENVLGKEALAT

-1534 MTGNHLFSTIDA
+1534 MTGNQLFSTIDA

-1551 LNTTDAFAAGVSQG
+1551 LNTTDAFATGVSQG

-1644 KMPTI
+1644 KMPTV

-1700 LALGTIEVAGY
+1700 LALGTMEVAGY

-1791 DAGLRAEDL
+1791 DEGLRTEDL
-1800 KGISISAVQDG
+1800 KNISISAVQDG

-1816 MIQNIQGIIN
+1816 MIQNIQGIMN
-1826 ALQYKGEDQSAFE
+1826 ALQYRSEDQSAFQ

-1907 KEYAGTG
+1907 KEYAGTDA
-1914 TERAVNAFL
+1914 ERAANAFL
-1923 NPYATTTVRPKTG
+1923 NPYATTTVRSKTG
-1936 MESMLQEAE
+1936 LETMLQDAE

-1957 SVSVNGQTVTLT
+1957 SVSIDGQTVTLT
-1969 NKQKRQY
+1969 NGQKRQY

-1987 LQALQDSIA
+1987 LYALQGSSA
-1996 FRQLDRRTKDAAM
+1996 FQQLDRQTKDAVM

-2077 AAYARQSLDLVESAK
+2077 ADYARQSLDLVESAK

-2098 FDHAEQAKYG
+2098 FEHAEQAKYG

-2119 GKDSGDIADYF
+2119 GKDSEYIADYF

-2190 EKTDFGGVMSADNR
+2190 EKTDFGSVMSADNR

-2224 VAAKEKYK
+2224 VAAKEKFK

-2237 GTNLDEVATALKSG
+2237 GTNLDEAAAALKSG
-2251 DITDSTVF
+2251 DITDPTVF

-2294 KQDTDQDGVVVNTSQ
+2294 KQDTDQDGVVVNSSQ

-2320 WTQQQ
+2320 WTQTQ
-2325 KRGVMKVFYPN
+2325 KQDVMKVFYPN

-2374 LPTLDA
+2374 LPTLA
-2380 NANDTTKGALMSH
+2380 ENANDTTKGVLMSQ

-2403 RPNAAERKALNY
+2403 RPNASERKALNY

-2423 DYLNTTNMTREQ
+2423 DYLNTTDMTREQ

>member
-1 MADYYINS
+1 MADYFINS
-9 DKGKEIANSMKAGEV
+9 DKGRDLANSMGAGEV
-24 RDVSDGSTWI
+24 RDASDGSTWI
-34 KNSDGSFTIWKNG
+34 KNSDGSVTVWKNG
-47 QKMNGQV
+47 VKMTGVV
-54 GASPSA
+54 GE
-60 STTPETPVLDAANA
+60 STPAEPVTPEYTPEQPTSIDTPVLDSTSQTA
-74 ESASR
+74 
-79 SPLYPSAESVFGQ
+79 PSVQ
-92 QQETQTPKPTASE
+92 QDTVQTPTLNERIQTARE
-105 TAKDATKAVTEGL
+105 KAKEATSKVTEGL
-118 YTIGTELGMSYVN
+118 YTIGTELGKSYADQ
-131 GLKNAGDTRLMS
+131 LQNAGDTKLLS
-143 DGYTLKREDDGSYSV
+143 DGYTLRRDEDGGYSA
-158 SKGDSSAKVY
+158 SKNGQSVKVR
-168 IDNDAVRRDTLL
+168 IDEDAVRRDSLM
-180 NEAIRSASQ
+180 NEAIRGAFSQ
-189 RGGNAYTVGTEKG
+189 NSPYTVGTEAG
-202 LDLLQQAK
+202 LDLLEQAK
-210 DTGSSVWAPDNTE
+210 STGSTVWAPDNSE
-223 WSYDR
+223 WAYTG
-228 ENGGFYTNLNGVKT
+228 NGFTATKNGQT
-242 PITVD
+242 QAITVD
-247 KEAVNRDYARKR
+247 KDAIRKAA
-259 SPQKTA
+259 QKKA
-265 TENVAPPE
+265 
-273 QADGEQYVIG
+273 QALPDGFDGEYRIG
-283 SAQGVYWADTARPG
+283 SADGVSWVDGNRQPG
-297 DKLGGRDNSTW
+297 EMLGGRDDSLW
-308 ILNGYDDV
+308 IWEGPDNVVVLKGD
-316 TVEKDGKTYKAKIDR
+316 KTYKGVIDR
-331 EAAKRDPQ
+331 EAAARDTQ
-339 WAVLTAPPV
+339 QAAAPV
-348 EEEEASGK
+348 SAGTGSAGGSYSGGSGTYVSSVSNAG
-356 KSKKKSSGTSSGSG
+356 KSAAKSSTAANS
-370 SSGSLNTYFS
+370 TD
-380 VASTGAKKETTQAAS
+380 VATLRKQAA
-395 GSTGGD
+395 T
-401 IASLRKK
+401 
-408 AASAQKDM
+408 AQRDM
-416 ADIARQISANKAR
+416 ADIARQISAGKAR
-429 GKSSGDLE
+429 KKDTSALE
-437 SKYAEAK
+437 AKYAEAK

-458 AELTLVKQATAP
+458 AELTLVKKATAP

-475 AASGQNAR
+475 AANGQNAR

-488 QYTDTPSRAQVRQ
+488 QYTDTPSRAEVMR
-501 SYQERQAQAG
+501 SYQERK
-511 AQQPEEEPEATVY
+511 EE
-524 TEEPTLLEAAIRA
+524 
-537 PEKAA
+537 
-542 YYAQRKAERKEADAK
+542 
-557 RRESEWNYEIPQ
+557 
-569 QTHEEKTE
+569 
-577 LTQKIQSRDENVK
+577 
-590 IANTRKAMEDLSN
+590 
-603 QIIAMKARG
+603 
-612 QDTSAL
+612 
-618 EAQYKGL
+618 
-625 AVYLNGLEVARN
+625 
-637 YKKDSGDESSLRAQ
+637 AQ
-651 KEAKLSESEFSRS
+651 KEA
-664 PAMVQL
+664 
-670 YGTYEN
+670 
-676 YLNSMTAYYAEH
+676 
-688 KEEWARENRLK
+688 RENAWKSLPTVADADRFTINE
-699 RAAENEKAKS
+699 AA
-709 RQDAQARSITRIANL
+709 DAQTRGAEQQFFASARRELQQNAWRSLPTVRDSERFSIPSQTDSLMQQAIAQRQSAAQPQTDK
-724 GIGGLL
+724 GIGGKLFTML
-730 EAYYNSEGDEQ
+730 GAG
-741 KAYREQLAQKGVT
+741 L
-754 GQELNE
+754 GQ
-760 WRNTVFNSTGRFLGD
+760 FNASI
-775 LGTGLFDGGM
+775 
-785 QQWQSGVEGALAGVE
+785 
-800 NTANKAAAW
+800 ANFADAAA
-809 ALYDLSNPLPDGK
+809 
-822 LKSGMRK
+822 
-829 IADQLRASDSSHE
+829 
-842 GNTEILRQ
+842 T
-850 QLAGTMQEAT
+850 
-860 KNHSGVGKWV
+860 
-870 IEQMPSM
+870 
-877 GNMLLNSASA
+877 
-887 GALGVS
+887 
-893 SLATLG
+893 
-899 ATAGGSAYTDARN
+899 
-912 DGASH
+912 
-917 EQALAYGLVTGALE
+917 
-931 AGSEKLFGGNP
+931 
-942 LYDTDAGIVNK
+942 
-953 LVAKLTDNPTVI
+953 TV
-965 RILDSKGFGLV
+965 
-976 SEGLEEVITEITEPW
+976 E
-991 AQALIYAGKE
+991 
-1001 ADFAT
+1001 T
-1006 VESVG
+1006 VESYLNGGFTKDGKFVKG
-1011 NAFLGGVFM
+1011 DSAFTSSLLQPIHNWAKYTQRTSDSLNERSAANWSDTKAGSVANTIGTGV
-1020 SAVGNIAALP
+1020 IAALP
-1030 GQLNSREAQA
+1030 QAALALLTLGTSSAGTLTQASSGLAGSIETVMRRISSDPSYWLSFMQETGGNFAEAKGAGATDEQAILASTIAGLANAAIEVGGGLENNDWMNDGTLSALSKAKNLIKGAIEEGGEELIQNPISRAMQKLVYDGDREWLSLDNTAQGRDAVFNPYQSA
-1040 EINEAGQSVFRQALQ
+1040 EEF
-1055 TNDPNVQNAVHDVQS
+1055 
-1070 KIATGAPLTVEDIGH
+1070 ATGAAVGGILGAGNFALNRALGSRSQNQARNTQLTQDEMLD
-1085 VIDVMAD
+1085 
-1092 SGYEAST
+1092 AS
-1099 TQTAQDV
+1099 
-1106 APRTTG
+1106 
-1112 DVDITAA
+1112 
-1119 IQATLR
+1119 IQAALR

-1131 PAQAANQTTQQT
+1131 PAQAENQNTQQT
-1143 TQPTTES
+1143 TQPAQERGAEGVITGGES
-1150 GTGDVITDGETAQ
+1150 GPRSGVSNQSVRSERSAVDQAVLAALTG
-1163 RPLTQDE
+1163 QD
-1170 LLDYAIQAANRGEI
+1170 IR
-1184 LTSPPQRMSEPSGQN
+1184 T
-1199 VKTMNQMGT
+1199 VNQMGT
-1208 NNAYASVE
+1208 NNAYASAE
-1216 ENAAARSYTHERV
+1216 ENAAARPYTHERV
-1229 SNAEQFARANGRV
+1229 SNAEQFARANGRI
-1242 LTDSDGNVSNY
+1242 LTDADGNVSNY

-1261 ASERWSNTDRDVAST
+1261 AADHWNNTDRDVAAT

-1331 FDTNPKAPSGKMA
+1331 LDTNPKAPSGKMA

-1361 QWAGALKQIAE
+1361 QWAGALRQIAE

-1380 MLVRMAEKQGENDPQ
+1380 MLVRIAEKQGANDPR

-1435 NQLFRVTT
+1435 NQLFRITT

-1534 MTGNHLFSTIDA
+1534 MTGNQLFSTIDA

-1551 LNTTDAFAAGVSQG
+1551 LNTTDAFATGVSQG
-1565 AAQAALRRNVQK
+1565 AAQTALRRNVQK

-1587 VAEQRGSDTTFHNKT
+1587 VAKQRGSDTTFHNKT

-1616 GGLEYGA
+1616 CGLEYGA

-1700 LALGTIEVAGY
+1700 LALGTMEVAGY
-1711 TALALKGIIRRI
+1711 AALALKGIIRRV

-1791 DAGLRAEDL
+1791 DEGLRAEDL

-1914 TERAVNAFL
+1914 TEQAVNALL

-1969 NKQKRQY
+1969 NEQKRQY

-1987 LQALQDSIA
+1987 LQALQGSIA
-1996 FRQLDRRTKDAAM
+1996 FRQLDRQAKDAAM
-2009 KAAESYAGVS
+2009 KAAESYAGTA
-2019 AKNALDIGYKPP
+2019 AKTALDIGYKPP
-2031 EGYAERAEMDST
+2031 EDYAARIGMDSA
-2043 ALADALILEAVKSQK
+2043 ALANALILEAVKAQH
-2058 YLSPETQT
+2058 YLSGDTKKQL
-2066 AKSAVESQYSS
+2066 SGVEGVYGST
-2077 AAYARQSLDLVESAK
+2077 AYARQSLDVVNAAK
-2092 EKAASY
+2092 EKATAY
-2098 FDHAEQAKYG
+2098 FEHVEQAKYG
-2108 GELNEAEQELV
+2108 GELTEAEQELV
-2119 GKDSGDIADYF
+2119 GKDSEYIADYF
-2130 MRKAIDGYKNADG
+2130 MRKAIDSYKNTDG
-2143 TTGHLSGEN
+2143 TSGHLSGDN
-2152 AVKYNAVAKSF
+2152 AVKYAAVAKKLDGPTF
-2163 DTPLFSAVTD
+2163 AGVGIFGDILTET
-2173 DLLVQAKKKAHA
+2173 KKKAHS

-2190 EKTDFGGVMSADNR
+2190 EKTGFGGIMSADNR

-2211 KMDND
+2211 KMSDD
-2216 EIAQYFLS
+2216 EIAQHFLS
-2224 VAAKEKYK
+2224 IAAKESFK

-2237 GTNLDEVATALKSG
+2237 GTNLDEAAAALKSG
-2251 DITDSTVF
+2251 KINDPVVF
-2259 AFLDSDVVEDY
+2259 ALLDTDTIEDY
-2270 TRYGKGSSITPEI
+2270 NRYGKGSSITTEI
-2283 LLHAARAKKTV
+2283 LLQAARAKKTV
-2294 KQDTDQDGVVVNTSQ
+2294 KQDTDQDSVVVNTSQ

-2325 KRGVMKVFYPN
+2325 KQDVMKVFYPN

-2423 DYLNTTNMTREQ
+2423 DYLNTTDMTREQ
-2435 KYQVALIMSGTDS
+2435 KYQIALILSGTDS
-2448 QKTKDK
+2448 QRTKDK
-2454 IWSRLK
+2454 IWSRLR

>member
-1 MADYYINS
+1 MADYFINS
-9 DKGKEIANSMKAGEV
+9 DKGRDLANSMGAGEV
-24 RDVSDGSTWI
+24 RDASDGSTWI
-34 KNSDGSFTIWKNG
+34 KNSDGSVTVWKNG
-47 QKMNGQV
+47 VKMTGVV
-54 GASPSA
+54 GE
-60 STTPETPVLDAANA
+60 STPAEPVTPEYTPEQPTSIDTPVLDSTSQTA
-74 ESASR
+74 
-79 SPLYPSAESVFGQ
+79 PSVQ
-92 QQETQTPKPTASE
+92 QDTVQTPTLNERIQTARE
-105 TAKDATKAVTEGL
+105 KAKEATSKVTEGL
-118 YTIGTELGMSYVN
+118 YTIGTELGKSYADQ
-131 GLKNAGDTRLMS
+131 LQNAGDTKLLS
-143 DGYTLKREDDGSYSV
+143 DGYTLRRDEDGGYSA
-158 SKGDSSAKVY
+158 SKNGQSVKVR
-168 IDNDAVRRDTLL
+168 IDEDAVRRDSLM
-180 NEAIRSASQ
+180 NEAIRGAFSQ
-189 RGGNAYTVGTEKG
+189 NSPYTVGTEAG
-202 LDLLQQAK
+202 LDLLEQAK
-210 DTGSSVWAPDNTE
+210 STGSTVWAPDNSE
-223 WSYDR
+223 WAYTG
-228 ENGGFYTNLNGVKT
+228 NGFTATKNGQT
-242 PITVD
+242 QAITVD
-247 KEAVNRDYARKR
+247 KDAIRKAA
-259 SPQKTA
+259 QKKA
-265 TENVAPPE
+265 
-273 QADGEQYVIG
+273 QALPDGFDGEYRIG
-283 SAQGVYWADTARPG
+283 SADGVSWVDGNRQPG
-297 DKLGGRDNSTW
+297 EMLGGRDDSLW
-308 ILNGYDDV
+308 IWEGPDNVVVLKGD
-316 TVEKDGKTYKAKIDR
+316 KTYKGVIDR
-331 EAAKRDPQ
+331 EAAARDTQ
-339 WAVLTAPPV
+339 QAAAPV
-348 EEEEASGK
+348 SAGTGSAGGSYSGGSGTYVSSVSNAG
-356 KSKKKSSGTSSGSG
+356 KSAAKSSTAANS
-370 SSGSLNTYFS
+370 TD
-380 VASTGAKKETTQAAS
+380 VATLRKQAA
-395 GSTGGD
+395 T
-401 IASLRKK
+401 
-408 AASAQKDM
+408 AQRDM
-416 ADIARQISANKAR
+416 ADIARQISAGKAR
-429 GKSSGDLE
+429 KKDTSALE
-437 SKYAEAK
+437 AKYAEAK

-458 AELTLVKQATAP
+458 AELTLVKKAAAP

-475 AASGQNAR
+475 AANGQNAR

-488 QYTDTPSRAQVRQ
+488 QYTDTPSRAEVMR
-501 SYQERQAQAG
+501 SYQERK
-511 AQQPEEEPEATVY
+511 EE
-524 TEEPTLLEAAIRA
+524 
-537 PEKAA
+537 
-542 YYAQRKAERKEADAK
+542 
-557 RRESEWNYEIPQ
+557 
-569 QTHEEKTE
+569 
-577 LTQKIQSRDENVK
+577 
-590 IANTRKAMEDLSN
+590 
-603 QIIAMKARG
+603 
-612 QDTSAL
+612 
-618 EAQYKGL
+618 
-625 AVYLNGLEVARN
+625 
-637 YKKDSGDESSLRAQ
+637 AQ
-651 KEAKLSESEFSRS
+651 KEARKNAWQSLPTVADADRFTINE
-664 PAMVQL
+664 
-670 YGTYEN
+670 
-676 YLNSMTAYYAEH
+676 
-688 KEEWARENRLK
+688 
-699 RAAENEKAKS
+699 AA
-709 RQDAQARSITRIANL
+709 DAQTRGAEQQFFASARRELQQNAWRSLPTVRDSERFSIPSQTDSLMQQAIAQRQSAAQPQTDK
-724 GIGGLL
+724 GIGGKLFTML
-730 EAYYNSEGDEQ
+730 GAG
-741 KAYREQLAQKGVT
+741 L
-754 GQELNE
+754 GQ
-760 WRNTVFNSTGRFLGD
+760 FNASI
-775 LGTGLFDGGM
+775 
-785 QQWQSGVEGALAGVE
+785 
-800 NTANKAAAW
+800 ANFADAAA
-809 ALYDLSNPLPDGK
+809 
-822 LKSGMRK
+822 
-829 IADQLRASDSSHE
+829 
-842 GNTEILRQ
+842 T
-850 QLAGTMQEAT
+850 
-860 KNHSGVGKWV
+860 
-870 IEQMPSM
+870 
-877 GNMLLNSASA
+877 
-887 GALGVS
+887 
-893 SLATLG
+893 
-899 ATAGGSAYTDARN
+899 
-912 DGASH
+912 
-917 EQALAYGLVTGALE
+917 
-931 AGSEKLFGGNP
+931 
-942 LYDTDAGIVNK
+942 
-953 LVAKLTDNPTVI
+953 TV
-965 RILDSKGFGLV
+965 
-976 SEGLEEVITEITEPW
+976 E
-991 AQALIYAGKE
+991 
-1001 ADFAT
+1001 T
-1006 VESVG
+1006 VESYLNGGFTKDGKFVKG
-1011 NAFLGGVFM
+1011 DSAFTSSLLQPIHAWAKYTQRTSDSLNERSAANWSDTKAGGV
-1020 SAVGNIAALP
+1020 ANTIGTGVIAALP
-1030 GQLNSREAQA
+1030 QAALALLTLGTSSAGTLTQASSGLAGSIETVMRRISSDPSYWLSFMQETGGNFAEAKGAGATDEQAILASTIAGLANAAIEVGGGLENNDWMNDGTLSALSKAKNLIKGAVEEGGEELIQNPISRAMQKLVYDGDREWLSLDNTAQGRDAVFNPYQSA
-1040 EINEAGQSVFRQALQ
+1040 EEF
-1055 TNDPNVQNAVHDVQS
+1055 
-1070 KIATGAPLTVEDIGH
+1070 ATGAAVGGILGAGNFALNRALGSRSQNQARNTQLTQDEMLD
-1085 VIDVMAD
+1085 
-1092 SGYEAST
+1092 AS
-1099 TQTAQDV
+1099 
-1106 APRTTG
+1106 
-1112 DVDITAA
+1112 
-1119 IQATLR
+1119 IQAALR

-1131 PAQAANQTTQQT
+1131 PAQAENQNTQQT
-1143 TQPTTES
+1143 TQPAQERGAEGVITGGES
-1150 GTGDVITDGETAQ
+1150 GPRSGVSNQSVRSERSAVDQAVLAALTG
-1163 RPLTQDE
+1163 QD
-1170 LLDYAIQAANRGEI
+1170 IR
-1184 LTSPPQRMSEPSGQN
+1184 T
-1199 VKTMNQMGT
+1199 VNQMGT
-1208 NNAYASVE
+1208 NNAYASAE
-1216 ENAAARSYTHERV
+1216 ENAAARPYTHERV
-1229 SNAEQFARANGRV
+1229 SNAEQFARANGRI
-1242 LTDSDGNVSNY
+1242 LTDADGNVSNY

-1261 ASERWSNTDRDVAST
+1261 AADHWNNTDRDVAAT

-1331 FDTNPKAPSGKMA
+1331 LDTNPKAPSGKMA

-1361 QWAGALKQIAE
+1361 QWAGALRQIAE

-1380 MLVRMAEKQGENDPQ
+1380 MLVRIAEKQGANDPR

-1435 NQLFRVTT
+1435 NQLFRITT

-1534 MTGNHLFSTIDA
+1534 MTGNQLFSTIDA

-1551 LNTTDAFAAGVSQG
+1551 LNTTDAFATGVSQG
-1565 AAQAALRRNVQK
+1565 AAQTALRRNVQK

-1587 VAEQRGSDTTFHNKT
+1587 VAKQRGSDTTFHNKT

-1616 GGLEYGA
+1616 CGLEYGA

-1700 LALGTIEVAGY
+1700 LALGTMEVAGY
-1711 TALALKGIIRRI
+1711 AALALKGIIRRV

-1791 DAGLRAEDL
+1791 DEGLRAEDL

-1914 TERAVNAFL
+1914 TEQAVNALL

-1969 NKQKRQY
+1969 NEQKRQY

-1987 LQALQDSIA
+1987 LQALQGSIA
-1996 FRQLDRRTKDAAM
+1996 FRQLDRQAKDAAM
-2009 KAAESYAGVS
+2009 KAAESYAGTA
-2019 AKNALDIGYKPP
+2019 AKTALDIGYKPP
-2031 EGYAERAEMDST
+2031 EDYAARIGMDGA
-2043 ALADALILEAVKSQK
+2043 ALANALILEAVKAQH
-2058 YLSPETQT
+2058 YLSGDTKKQL
-2066 AKSAVESQYSS
+2066 SGVEGVYGST
-2077 AAYARQSLDLVESAK
+2077 AYARQSLDVVNAAK
-2092 EKAASY
+2092 EKATAY
-2098 FDHAEQAKYG
+2098 FEHVEQAKYG
-2108 GELNEAEQELV
+2108 GELTEAEQELV
-2119 GKDSGDIADYF
+2119 GKDSEYIADYF
-2130 MRKAIDGYKNADG
+2130 MRKAIDSYKNTDG
-2143 TTGHLSGEN
+2143 TSGHLSGDN
-2152 AVKYNAVAKSF
+2152 AVKYAAVAKKLDGPTFAGVGISG
-2163 DTPLFSAVTD
+2163 DILTE
-2173 DLLVQAKKKAHA
+2173 AKKKAHS

-2190 EKTDFGGVMSADNR
+2190 EKTGFGGIMSADNR

-2211 KMDND
+2211 KMSDD
-2216 EIAQYFLS
+2216 EIAQHFLS
-2224 VAAKEKYK
+2224 IAAKESFK

-2237 GTNLDEVATALKSG
+2237 GTNLDEAAAALKSG
-2251 DITDSTVF
+2251 KINDPVVF
-2259 AFLDSDVVEDY
+2259 ALLDTDTIEDY
-2270 TRYGKGSSITPEI
+2270 NRYGKGSSITTEI
-2283 LLHAARAKKTV
+2283 LLQAARAKKTV
-2294 KQDTDQDGVVVNTSQ
+2294 KQDTDQDSVVVNTSQ

-2325 KRGVMKVFYPN
+2325 KQDVMKVFYPN
-2336 TAEKKNYLVESL
+2336 TAEKKTYLVESL
-2348 NSGKMKYTDAKK
+2348 NSGRMAYTNVKK

-2380 NANDTTKGALMSH
+2380 NASDTTKGALMSH

-2423 DYLNTTNMTREQ
+2423 DYLNTTDMTREQ
-2435 KYQVALIMSGTDS
+2435 KYQIALILSGTDS
-2448 QKTKDK
+2448 QRTKDK
-2454 IWSRLK
+2454 IWSRLR

>member
-1 MADYYINS
+1 MADYFINS
-9 DKGKEIANSMKAGEV
+9 DKGRDLANSMGAGEV
-24 RDVSDGSTWI
+24 RDASDGSTWI
-34 KNSDGSFTIWKNG
+34 KNSDGSVTVWKNG
-47 QKMNGQV
+47 VKMTGVV
-54 GASPSA
+54 GE
-60 STTPETPVLDAANA
+60 STPAEPVTPEYTPEQPTSIDTPVLDSTSQTA
-74 ESASR
+74 
-79 SPLYPSAESVFGQ
+79 PSVQ
-92 QQETQTPKPTASE
+92 QDTVQTPTLNERIQTARE
-105 TAKDATKAVTEGL
+105 KAKEATSKVTEGL
-118 YTIGTELGMSYVN
+118 YTIGTELGKSYADQ
-131 GLKNAGDTRLMS
+131 LQNAGDTKLLS
-143 DGYTLKREDDGSYSV
+143 DGYTLRRDEDGGYSA
-158 SKGDSSAKVY
+158 SKNGQSVKVR
-168 IDNDAVRRDTLL
+168 IDEDAVRRDSLM
-180 NEAIRSASQ
+180 NEAIRGAFSQ
-189 RGGNAYTVGTEKG
+189 NSPYTVGTEAG
-202 LDLLQQAK
+202 LDLLEQAK
-210 DTGSSVWAPDNTE
+210 STGSTVWAPDNSE
-223 WSYDR
+223 WAYTG
-228 ENGGFYTNLNGVKT
+228 NGFTATKNGQT
-242 PITVD
+242 QAITVD
-247 KEAVNRDYARKR
+247 KDAIRKAA
-259 SPQKTA
+259 QKKA
-265 TENVAPPE
+265 
-273 QADGEQYVIG
+273 QALPDGFDGEYRIG
-283 SAQGVYWADTARPG
+283 SADGVSWVDGNRQPG
-297 DKLGGRDNSTW
+297 EMLGGRDDSLW
-308 ILNGYDDV
+308 IWEGPDNVVVLKGD
-316 TVEKDGKTYKAKIDR
+316 KTYKGVIDR
-331 EAAKRDPQ
+331 EAAARDTQ
-339 WAVLTAPPV
+339 QAAAPV
-348 EEEEASGK
+348 SAGTGSAGGSYSGGSGTYVSSVSNAG
-356 KSKKKSSGTSSGSG
+356 KSAAKSSTAANS
-370 SSGSLNTYFS
+370 TD
-380 VASTGAKKETTQAAS
+380 VATLRKQAA
-395 GSTGGD
+395 T
-401 IASLRKK
+401 
-408 AASAQKDM
+408 AQRDM
-416 ADIARQISANKAR
+416 ADIARQISAGKAR
-429 GKSSGDLE
+429 KKDTSALE
-437 SKYAEAK
+437 AKYAEAK

-458 AELTLVKQATAP
+458 AELTLVKKATAP

-475 AASGQNAR
+475 AANGQNAR

-488 QYTDTPSRAQVRQ
+488 QYTDTPSRAEVMR
-501 SYQERQAQAG
+501 SYQERK
-511 AQQPEEEPEATVY
+511 EE
-524 TEEPTLLEAAIRA
+524 
-537 PEKAA
+537 
-542 YYAQRKAERKEADAK
+542 
-557 RRESEWNYEIPQ
+557 
-569 QTHEEKTE
+569 
-577 LTQKIQSRDENVK
+577 
-590 IANTRKAMEDLSN
+590 
-603 QIIAMKARG
+603 
-612 QDTSAL
+612 
-618 EAQYKGL
+618 
-625 AVYLNGLEVARN
+625 
-637 YKKDSGDESSLRAQ
+637 AQ
-651 KEAKLSESEFSRS
+651 KEA
-664 PAMVQL
+664 
-670 YGTYEN
+670 
-676 YLNSMTAYYAEH
+676 
-688 KEEWARENRLK
+688 RENAWKSLPTVADADRFTINE
-699 RAAENEKAKS
+699 AA
-709 RQDAQARSITRIANL
+709 DAQTRGAEQQFFASARRELQQNAWRSLPTVRDSERFSIPSQTDSLMQQAIAQRQSAAQPQTDK
-724 GIGGLL
+724 GIGGKLFTML
-730 EAYYNSEGDEQ
+730 GAG
-741 KAYREQLAQKGVT
+741 L
-754 GQELNE
+754 GQ
-760 WRNTVFNSTGRFLGD
+760 FNASI
-775 LGTGLFDGGM
+775 
-785 QQWQSGVEGALAGVE
+785 
-800 NTANKAAAW
+800 ANFADAAA
-809 ALYDLSNPLPDGK
+809 
-822 LKSGMRK
+822 
-829 IADQLRASDSSHE
+829 
-842 GNTEILRQ
+842 T
-850 QLAGTMQEAT
+850 
-860 KNHSGVGKWV
+860 
-870 IEQMPSM
+870 
-877 GNMLLNSASA
+877 
-887 GALGVS
+887 
-893 SLATLG
+893 
-899 ATAGGSAYTDARN
+899 
-912 DGASH
+912 
-917 EQALAYGLVTGALE
+917 
-931 AGSEKLFGGNP
+931 
-942 LYDTDAGIVNK
+942 
-953 LVAKLTDNPTVI
+953 TV
-965 RILDSKGFGLV
+965 
-976 SEGLEEVITEITEPW
+976 E
-991 AQALIYAGKE
+991 
-1001 ADFAT
+1001 T
-1006 VESVG
+1006 VESYLNGGFTKDGKFVKG
-1011 NAFLGGVFM
+1011 DSAFTSSLLQPIHNWAKYTQRTSDSLNERSAANWSDTKAGSVANTIGTGV
-1020 SAVGNIAALP
+1020 IAALP
-1030 GQLNSREAQA
+1030 QAALALLTLGTSSAGTLTQASSGLAGSIETVMRRISSDPSYWLSFMQETGGNFAEAKGAGATDEQAILASTIAGLANAAIEVGGGLENNDWMNDGTLSALSKAKNLIKGAIEEGGEELIQNPISRAMQKLVYDGDREWLSLDNTAQGRDAVFNPYQSA
-1040 EINEAGQSVFRQALQ
+1040 EEF
-1055 TNDPNVQNAVHDVQS
+1055 
-1070 KIATGAPLTVEDIGH
+1070 ATGAAVGGILGAGNFALNRALGSRSQNQARNTQLTQDEMLD
-1085 VIDVMAD
+1085 
-1092 SGYEAST
+1092 AS
-1099 TQTAQDV
+1099 
-1106 APRTTG
+1106 
-1112 DVDITAA
+1112 
-1119 IQATLR
+1119 IQAALR

-1131 PAQAANQTTQQT
+1131 PAQAENQNTQQT
-1143 TQPTTES
+1143 TQPAQERGAEGVITGGES
-1150 GTGDVITDGETAQ
+1150 GPRSGVSNQSVRSERSAVDQAVLAALTG
-1163 RPLTQDE
+1163 QD
-1170 LLDYAIQAANRGEI
+1170 IR
-1184 LTSPPQRMSEPSGQN
+1184 T
-1199 VKTMNQMGT
+1199 VNQMGT
-1208 NNAYASVE
+1208 NNAYASAE
-1216 ENAAARSYTHERV
+1216 ENAAARPYTHERV
-1229 SNAEQFARANGRV
+1229 SNAEQFARANGRI
-1242 LTDSDGNVSNY
+1242 LTDADGNVSNY

-1261 ASERWSNTDRDVAST
+1261 AADHWNNTDRDVAAT

-1331 FDTNPKAPSGKMA
+1331 LDTNPKAPSGKMA

-1361 QWAGALKQIAE
+1361 QWAGALRQIAE

-1380 MLVRMAEKQGENDPQ
+1380 MLVRIAEKQGANDPR

-1470 DAIMGKFTGLRSHGA
+1470 DAIMGKFTGLRSHGT

-1511 DTSTEGTDSKFQSSK
+1511 DTSTEATDSKFQSSR
-1526 GRAVREYK
+1526 GRSVREYK
-1534 MTGNHLFSTIDA
+1534 MTGNQLFSTIDA

-1551 LNTTDAFAAGVSQG
+1551 LNTTDAFATGVSQG
-1565 AAQAALRRNVQK
+1565 AAQTALRRNVQK

-1587 VAEQRGSDTTFHNKT
+1587 VAKQRGSDTTFHNKT

-1700 LALGTIEVAGY
+1700 LALGTMEVAGY
-1711 TALALKGIIRRI
+1711 AALALKGIIRRV

-1791 DAGLRAEDL
+1791 DEGLRAEDL

-1914 TERAVNAFL
+1914 TERAVNALL
-1923 NPYATTTVRPKTG
+1923 NPYATTTVRPKSG

-1969 NKQKRQY
+1969 NEQKRQY

-1987 LQALQDSIA
+1987 LQALQGSIA
-1996 FRQLDRRTKDAAM
+1996 FRQLDRQAKDAAM
-2009 KAAESYAGVS
+2009 KAAESYAGTA
-2019 AKNALDIGYKPP
+2019 AKTALDIGYKPP
-2031 EGYAERAEMDST
+2031 EDYAARTGMDGT
-2043 ALADALILEAVKSQK
+2043 ALANALILEAVKAQH
-2058 YLSPETQT
+2058 YLSGDTKKQL
-2066 AKSAVESQYSS
+2066 SGVEGVYGST
-2077 AAYARQSLDLVESAK
+2077 AYARQSLDVVNAAK
-2092 EKAASY
+2092 EKATAY
-2098 FDHAEQAKYG
+2098 FEHVEQAKYG
-2108 GELNEAEQELV
+2108 GELTEAEQELV
-2119 GKDSGDIADYF
+2119 GKDSEYIADYF
-2130 MRKAIDGYKNADG
+2130 MRKAIDSYKNTDG
-2143 TTGHLSGEN
+2143 TSGHLSGDN
-2152 AVKYNAVAKSF
+2152 AVKYAAVAKKLDGPTFAGVGISG
-2163 DTPLFSAVTD
+2163 DILTE
-2173 DLLVQAKKKAHA
+2173 AKKKAHS

-2190 EKTDFGGVMSADNR
+2190 EKTGFGGIMSADNR

-2211 KMDND
+2211 KMSDD
-2216 EIAQYFLS
+2216 EIAQHFLS
-2224 VAAKEKYK
+2224 IAAKESFK

-2237 GTNLDEVATALKSG
+2237 GTNLDEAAAALKSG
-2251 DITDSTVF
+2251 KINDPVVF
-2259 AFLDSDVVEDY
+2259 ALLDTDTIEDY
-2270 TRYGKGSSITPEI
+2270 NRYGKGSSITTEI
-2283 LLHAARAKKTV
+2283 LLQAARAKKTV
-2294 KQDTDQDGVVVNTSQ
+2294 KQDTDQDSVVVNTSQ

-2325 KRGVMKVFYPN
+2325 KQDVMKVFYPN

-2423 DYLNTTNMTREQ
+2423 DYLNTTDMTREQ
-2435 KYQVALIMSGTDS
+2435 KYQIALILSGTDS
-2448 QKTKDK
+2448 QRTKDK
-2454 IWSRLK
+2454 IWSRLR

>member
-1 MADYYINS
+1 MADYFINS
-9 DKGKEIANSMKAGEV
+9 DKGRDLANSMGAGEV
-24 RDVSDGSTWI
+24 RDASDGSTWI
-34 KNSDGSFTIWKNG
+34 KNSDGSVTVWKNG
-47 QKMNGQV
+47 VKMTGVV
-54 GASPSA
+54 GE
-60 STTPETPVLDAANA
+60 STPAEPVTPEYTPEQPTSIDTPVLDSTSQTA
-74 ESASR
+74 
-79 SPLYPSAESVFGQ
+79 PSVQ
-92 QQETQTPKPTASE
+92 QDTVQTPTLNERIQTARE
-105 TAKDATKAVTEGL
+105 KAKEATSKVTEGL
-118 YTIGTELGMSYVN
+118 YTIGTELGKSYADQ
-131 GLKNAGDTRLMS
+131 LQNAGDTKLLS
-143 DGYTLKREDDGSYSV
+143 DGYTLRRDEDGGYSA
-158 SKGDSSAKVY
+158 SKNGQSVKVR
-168 IDNDAVRRDTLL
+168 IDEDAVRRDSLM
-180 NEAIRSASQ
+180 NEAIRGAFSQ
-189 RGGNAYTVGTEKG
+189 NSPYTVGTEAG
-202 LDLLQQAK
+202 LDLLEQAK
-210 DTGSSVWAPDNTE
+210 STGSTVWAPDNSE
-223 WSYDR
+223 WAYTG
-228 ENGGFYTNLNGVKT
+228 NGFTATKNGQT
-242 PITVD
+242 QAITVD
-247 KEAVNRDYARKR
+247 KDAIRKAA
-259 SPQKTA
+259 QKKA
-265 TENVAPPE
+265 
-273 QADGEQYVIG
+273 QALPDGFDGEYRIG
-283 SAQGVYWADTARPG
+283 SADGVSWVDGNRQPG
-297 DKLGGRDNSTW
+297 EMLGGRDDSLW
-308 ILNGYDDV
+308 IWEGPDNVVVLKGD
-316 TVEKDGKTYKAKIDR
+316 KTYKGVIDR
-331 EAAKRDPQ
+331 EAAARDTQ
-339 WAVLTAPPV
+339 QAAAPV
-348 EEEEASGK
+348 SAGTGSAGGSYSGGSGTYVSSVSNAG
-356 KSKKKSSGTSSGSG
+356 KSAAKSSTAANS
-370 SSGSLNTYFS
+370 TD
-380 VASTGAKKETTQAAS
+380 VATLRKQAA
-395 GSTGGD
+395 T
-401 IASLRKK
+401 
-408 AASAQKDM
+408 AQRDM
-416 ADIARQISANKAR
+416 ADIARQISAGKAR
-429 GKSSGDLE
+429 KKDTSALE
-437 SKYAEAK
+437 AKYAEAK

-458 AELTLVKQATAP
+458 AELTLVKKATAP

-475 AASGQNAR
+475 AANGQNAR

-488 QYTDTPSRAQVRQ
+488 QYTDTPSRAEVMR
-501 SYQERQAQAG
+501 SYQERK
-511 AQQPEEEPEATVY
+511 EE
-524 TEEPTLLEAAIRA
+524 
-537 PEKAA
+537 
-542 YYAQRKAERKEADAK
+542 
-557 RRESEWNYEIPQ
+557 
-569 QTHEEKTE
+569 
-577 LTQKIQSRDENVK
+577 
-590 IANTRKAMEDLSN
+590 
-603 QIIAMKARG
+603 
-612 QDTSAL
+612 
-618 EAQYKGL
+618 
-625 AVYLNGLEVARN
+625 
-637 YKKDSGDESSLRAQ
+637 AQ
-651 KEAKLSESEFSRS
+651 KEA
-664 PAMVQL
+664 
-670 YGTYEN
+670 
-676 YLNSMTAYYAEH
+676 
-688 KEEWARENRLK
+688 RENAWKSLPTVADADRFTINE
-699 RAAENEKAKS
+699 AA
-709 RQDAQARSITRIANL
+709 DAQTRGAEQQFFASARRELQQNAWRSLPTVRDSERFSIPSQTDSLMQQAIAQRQSAAQPQTDK
-724 GIGGLL
+724 GIGGKLFTML
-730 EAYYNSEGDEQ
+730 GAG
-741 KAYREQLAQKGVT
+741 L
-754 GQELNE
+754 GQ
-760 WRNTVFNSTGRFLGD
+760 FNASI
-775 LGTGLFDGGM
+775 
-785 QQWQSGVEGALAGVE
+785 
-800 NTANKAAAW
+800 ANFADAAA
-809 ALYDLSNPLPDGK
+809 
-822 LKSGMRK
+822 
-829 IADQLRASDSSHE
+829 
-842 GNTEILRQ
+842 T
-850 QLAGTMQEAT
+850 
-860 KNHSGVGKWV
+860 
-870 IEQMPSM
+870 
-877 GNMLLNSASA
+877 
-887 GALGVS
+887 
-893 SLATLG
+893 
-899 ATAGGSAYTDARN
+899 
-912 DGASH
+912 
-917 EQALAYGLVTGALE
+917 
-931 AGSEKLFGGNP
+931 
-942 LYDTDAGIVNK
+942 
-953 LVAKLTDNPTVI
+953 TV
-965 RILDSKGFGLV
+965 
-976 SEGLEEVITEITEPW
+976 E
-991 AQALIYAGKE
+991 
-1001 ADFAT
+1001 T
-1006 VESVG
+1006 VESYLNGGFTKDGKFVKG
-1011 NAFLGGVFM
+1011 DSAFTSSLLQPIHNWAKYTQRTSDSLNERSAANWSDTKAGSVANTIGTGV
-1020 SAVGNIAALP
+1020 IAALP
-1030 GQLNSREAQA
+1030 QAALALLTLGTSSAGTLTQASSGLAGSIETVMRRISSDPSYWLSFMQETGGNFAEAKGAGATDEQAILASTIAGLANAAIEVGGGLENNDWMNDGTLSALSKAKNLIKGAIEEGGEELIQNPISRAMQKLVYDGDREWLSLDNTAQGRDAVFNPYQSA
-1040 EINEAGQSVFRQALQ
+1040 EEF
-1055 TNDPNVQNAVHDVQS
+1055 
-1070 KIATGAPLTVEDIGH
+1070 ATGAAVGGILGAGNFALNRALGSRSQNQARNTQLTQDEMLD
-1085 VIDVMAD
+1085 
-1092 SGYEAST
+1092 AS
-1099 TQTAQDV
+1099 
-1106 APRTTG
+1106 
-1112 DVDITAA
+1112 
-1119 IQATLR
+1119 IQAALR

-1131 PAQAANQTTQQT
+1131 PAQAENQNTQQT
-1143 TQPTTES
+1143 TQPAQERGAEGVITGGES
-1150 GTGDVITDGETAQ
+1150 GPRSGVSNQSVRSERSAVDQAVLAALTG
-1163 RPLTQDE
+1163 QD
-1170 LLDYAIQAANRGEI
+1170 IR
-1184 LTSPPQRMSEPSGQN
+1184 T
-1199 VKTMNQMGT
+1199 VNQMGT
-1208 NNAYASVE
+1208 NNAYASAE
-1216 ENAAARSYTHERV
+1216 ENAAARPYTHERV
-1229 SNAEQFARANGRV
+1229 SNAEQFARANGRI
-1242 LTDSDGNVSNY
+1242 LTDADGNVSDY

-1261 ASERWSNTDRDVAST
+1261 AADHWNNTDRDVAAT

-1331 FDTNPKAPSGKMA
+1331 LDTNPKAPSGKMA

-1361 QWAGALKQIAE
+1361 QWAGALRQIAE

-1380 MLVRMAEKQGENDPQ
+1380 MLVRIAEKQGANDPR

-1435 NQLFRVTT
+1435 NQLFRITT

-1534 MTGNHLFSTIDA
+1534 MTGNQLFSTIDA

-1551 LNTTDAFAAGVSQG
+1551 LNTTDAFATGVSQG
-1565 AAQAALRRNVQK
+1565 AAQTALRRNVQK

-1587 VAEQRGSDTTFHNKT
+1587 VAKQRGSDTTFHNKT

-1616 GGLEYGA
+1616 CGLEYGA

-1700 LALGTIEVAGY
+1700 LALGTMEVAGY
-1711 TALALKGIIRRI
+1711 AALALKGIIRRV

-1791 DAGLRAEDL
+1791 DEGLRAEDL

-1914 TERAVNAFL
+1914 TEQAVNALL

-1969 NKQKRQY
+1969 NEQKRQY

-1987 LQALQDSIA
+1987 LQALQGSIA
-1996 FRQLDRRTKDAAM
+1996 FRQLDRQAKDAAM
-2009 KAAESYAGVS
+2009 KAAESYAGTA
-2019 AKNALDIGYKPP
+2019 AKTALDIGYKPP
-2031 EGYAERAEMDST
+2031 EDYAARIGMDGA
-2043 ALADALILEAVKSQK
+2043 ALANALILEAVKAQH
-2058 YLSPETQT
+2058 YLSGDTKKQL
-2066 AKSAVESQYSS
+2066 SGVEGVYGST
-2077 AAYARQSLDLVESAK
+2077 AYARQSLDVVNAAK
-2092 EKAASY
+2092 EKATAY
-2098 FDHAEQAKYG
+2098 FEHVEQAKYG
-2108 GELNEAEQELV
+2108 GELTEAEQELV
-2119 GKDSGDIADYF
+2119 GKDSEYIADYF
-2130 MRKAIDGYKNADG
+2130 MRKAIDSYKNTDG
-2143 TTGHLSGEN
+2143 TSGHLSGDN
-2152 AVKYNAVAKSF
+2152 AVKYAAVAKKLDGPTF
-2163 DTPLFSAVTD
+2163 AGVGIFGDILTE
-2173 DLLVQAKKKAHA
+2173 AKKKAHS

-2190 EKTDFGGVMSADNR
+2190 EKTGFGGIMSADNR

-2211 KMDND
+2211 KMSDD
-2216 EIAQYFLS
+2216 EIAQHFLS
-2224 VAAKEKYK
+2224 IAAKESFK

-2237 GTNLDEVATALKSG
+2237 GTNLDEAAAALKSG
-2251 DITDSTVF
+2251 KINDPVVF
-2259 AFLDSDVVEDY
+2259 ALLDTDTIEDY
-2270 TRYGKGSSITPEI
+2270 NRYGKGSSITTEI
-2283 LLHAARAKKTV
+2283 LLQAARAKKTV
-2294 KQDTDQDGVVVNTSQ
+2294 KQDTDQDSVVVNTSQ

-2325 KRGVMKVFYPN
+2325 KQDVMKVFYPN

-2423 DYLNTTNMTREQ
+2423 DYLNTTDMTREQ
-2435 KYQVALIMSGTDS
+2435 KYQIALILSGTDS
-2448 QKTKDK
+2448 QRTKDK
-2454 IWSRLK
+2454 IWSRLR